1 MSKKVDERVVEMR
14 FENGQFEK
22 GVAQSTESLNKL
34 KKSLNLEGAAKGL
47 ENVNSAAKNAS
58 GIESLAA
65 SLEKVEHRFSTM
77 GIVGMRVIENL
88 TDSAMRFAKKT
99 VGFVTNGIINGGK
112 RRAMNLENANFQ
124 LQGLL
129 KNEEAVAA
137 VMKNVS
143 DAVDGT
149 AYSLD
154 AAAKV
159 ASQLAASGMKAGDE
173 MFSALRGVAGVAA
186 MTNSSYEDIGRIFT
200 QVAGQGRMMG
210 DQLLQLSG
218 RGMNAAA
225 TLANYLTKVGDGT
238 KYTEA
243 QIRDMVSKG
252 QISFNT
258 FAAAMDDA
266 FGEHA
271 KAANSTFE
279 GALSNIKSALGRIGA
294 DFIKPLIAQ
303 NGPFVNLFNAIRKKV
318 NQIHEITKPIAEWTT
333 KTIGNMVNKLA
344 GFLEKLN
351 IKNPFAKVNGGD
363 VAKTTKDFNS
373 AADAVGNAA
382 QSLEHFQD
390 IAVRVIRGEFGNG
403 AERVKALANAGEDYA
418 KVQTLVNKVWL
429 RNGKN
434 WSDCTVKAEELEEV
448 IGSLSDTELKSLGY
462 TEEQSESLKNL
473 AQQAKETGKPISE
486 LINNLQTPTKKGLFL
501 DAIQNGLKGLSK
513 VLKTVKT
520 AWNSVFSPKNLSDGV
535 YKAVEN
541 LHALS
546 EKFVMTDETADKLQ
560 RTFSGL
566 FSALS
571 VVKNFVGG
579 TVAVV
584 LRVVSK
590 LLSSLHI
597 SLLDVTAAV
606 GDAITKFKEWLNSNN
621 IFVRTFGAIAT
632 NAQKA
637 ALAIRDWVK
646 AFTELPVVQ
655 KTVTSVKTAIVNA
668 FNATKEVFSDGKK
681 RIADFIDNWKDLD
694 KITLDN
700 LKAMLIDFKK
710 NVLDEFF
717 KVNFNF
723 SFKGITNKIKGLK
736 TSMKTEL
743 KSATNILDGFKTS
756 LFKLAEEARSK
767 IHMGDIFGYGMAALM
782 VKSVMD
788 IGKSLEMLEGPLA
801 GVTSVVKGLAGIE
814 RSISKYID
822 AKTFIDRSKAINV
835 LATAIVKLAIAVALL
850 VASMYVIND
859 INQNGELSMPLL
871 TLIGLMGT
879 LALLAY
885 AVSKVNF
892 SGIAKIS
899 GIMFSIGGAITL
911 LALSLKTL
919 DGLSDDIETTCKK
932 AVVLFGLMLVL
943 GLVAMALGKY
953 VPEFS
958 KGSIALIAFSA
969 SIYILAKAL
978 KVISKIDMRG
988 LGRSFATIAG
998 LIVVLGIAARG
1009 LKGISFSGGVA
1020 LIAMVI
1026 ALKILMSALD
1036 DLCNFDGT
1044 RIAENLLTIIGIL
1057 WILAALM
1064 AITNLAGVN
1073 AAKGGIGML
1082 ALAGAM
1088 YTMVKVIKAM
1098 AEISQ
1103 DDLKRIKPILIS
1115 LLGIF
1120 GVLIVVSN
1128 LAGQFAHRAGMMLM
1142 MAAGSLLILTGV
1154 IVVLKNMSPDG
1165 LWRAVGVIA
1174 VLEAMFAGLIAVTH
1188 LAKNCKSTLVLL
1200 TVTIAMMTV
1209 ALMTLAHLDPA
1220 SLDAAKSALASIIA
1234 TFALLVAATGMFKD
1248 EDLAKKFGGLMSL
1261 VLVTGILATIIV
1273 GMAKLSPDQ
1282 ALPCAQA
1289 LATLLTALATSLFI
1303 LSIAGKD
1310 ADEAMKAAYKMTGVV
1325 AILGA
1330 TLIVMSALNVSN
1342 AVENATALSLLL
1354 LALSASMVIL
1364 FTFGG
1369 DVGKKAIIS
1378 AYLMSGVLAILG
1390 LVLAEMTALNV
1401 SNAMENAKALSLL
1414 IVSLSEACVLLGVVG
1429 IFGKEAIAGVGV
1441 LAALIVAIGGI
1452 MYGIGVL
1459 AQHQSSMDEFLDHG
1473 IVTLGKIGEGLG
1485 NFIGSFVK
1493 MFAETA
1499 ASALPSIGTSLSM
1512 FMVNLMPFIT
1522 AGKTIGSDTS
1532 LLDGI
1537 VAITKAVL
1545 LLTAA
1550 DFLSGITSLIGLG
1563 TSFTGLSEKF
1573 TAIGEAM
1580 VAFSNATAGVNSE
1593 QVTASAEA
1601 AASLAE
1607 VFKSLPKEGGWFQ
1620 TVFGEQ
1626 DLSGFSAKLEDFGN
1640 ALTSYGNSVADLKVD
1655 AINNSVPA
1663 ANSLVGILKT
1673 LPNSGGTLQ
1682 TFLGSKDMESFSNDL
1697 SGFGTAL
1704 VNYGNSVA
1712 NLKVSAIK
1720 DSVPAA
1726 EGLADFMKAL
1736 PSSGGTW
1743 QKVFGNKNASNF
1755 GGQLE
1760 TFGTSMKNLSDTL
1773 SGVKFSYYDSAAT
1786 ALNTITEAV
1795 TNFDVGS
1802 LNYIVTSIGGLGARA
1817 STAFTTNVE
1826 QSTIKN
1832 AFDAPLNK
1840 AVSSVRSCMS
1850 KFYSAGSY
1858 LVTGFVNGIRDNIY
1872 RAQLA
1877 AIKMANDT
1885 ELAARSELDINSPS
1899 KVFRKIGAGVPEGFA
1914 QGIERFSY
1922 LGIRAV
1928 EGMSDNAID
1937 ATSKVLSSITAV
1949 LTDDVNSQPTI
1960 RPIVDLSNVESSS
1973 DAISNMLA
1981 IDPTVS
1987 AFSNVRSI
1995 SAMMNRN
2002 QNGANDDIVSAIND
2016 LGKTIGKAS
2025 GDTYQINGITYDSGS
2040 EVSEAIQT
2048 LIRASII
2055 EGRR

>member
-47 ENVNSAAKNAS
+47 ENVNSAAKNTS

-137 VMKNVS
+137 VMQNVS

-200 QVAGQGRMMG
+200 QVAGQGRLMG
-210 DQLLQLSG
+210 DQLLQLSV

-225 TLANYLTKVGDGT
+225 TLANYLTKISDGT
-238 KYTEA
+238 EYTEA
-243 QIRDMVSKG
+243 QIRELVSEG
-252 QISFNT
+252 QISFDI

-344 GFLEKLN
+344 GFLEKLD

-363 VAKTTKDFNS
+363 VAKTTKAFNS

-390 IAVRVIRGEFGNG
+390 IAVGVIRGEFGNG

-473 AQQAKETGKPISE
+473 AQQAKDTGKPISE

-546 EKFVMTDETADKLQ
+546 EKFVMTDETANKLQ

-566 FSALS
+566 FSVLS
-571 VVKNFVGG
+571 VIKNFVGG
-579 TVAVV
+579 TVAIV
-584 LRVVSK
+584 LRVVTK

-597 SLLDVTAAV
+597 GILDVTAAV

-621 IFVRTFGAIAT
+621 IFVRTFGAIAA

-655 KTVTSVKTAIVNA
+655 KTVTSVKTAVVNA
-668 FNATKEVFSDGKK
+668 FNATKEVFSDGKN

-723 SFKGITNKIKGLK
+723 SFKGITNKVKGLK

-782 VKSVMD
+782 VKSVMG
-788 IGKSLEMLEGPLA
+788 IGKSLEMLEGPIA

-814 RSISKYID
+814 KSISKYID

-871 TLIGLMGT
+871 TLIGLMGA

-892 SGIAKIS
+892 SSIAKIS
-899 GIMFSIGGAITL
+899 SIMFSIGGAIVL
-911 LALSLKTL
+911 LALALKTM
-919 DGLSDDIETTCKK
+919 DGLSSDDKTYKN
-932 AVVLFGLMLVL
+932 AVVLIALIGVL
-943 GLVAMALGKY
+943 GVVAVALGER
-953 VPEFS
+953 VPQLS
-958 KGSIALIAFSA
+958 KGSIAIIAFASA
-969 SIYILAKAL
+969 VYILAKAL
-978 KVISKIDMRG
+978 KSIGKIDKDS
-988 LGRSFATIAG
+988 LNRSFATLVG
-998 LIVVLGIAARG
+998 LILALSIAAQG
-1009 LKGISFSGGVA
+1009 LKGLSFSGGVG

-1026 ALKILMSALD
+1026 ALKVLMSALD
-1036 DLCNFDGT
+1036 DLCNFDGN

-1057 WILAALM
+1057 GILAALM
-1064 AITNLAGVN
+1064 AITNLAGTN
-1073 AAKGGIGML
+1073 SATGGIGML
-1082 ALAGAM
+1082 ALATAM
-1088 YTMVKVIKAM
+1088 YTMVKAVKAM
-1098 AEISQ
+1098 AEISP
-1103 DDLKRIKPILIS
+1103 DDLKRITPILIS

-1120 GVLIVVSN
+1120 GVLIAVSN

-1154 IVVLKNMSPDG
+1154 IVVLKNMSPNG

-1234 TFALLVAATGMFKD
+1234 TFALLVAVTGMFKG

-1273 GMAKLSPDQ
+1273 GMAKLSPDH

-1310 ADEAMKAAYKMTGVV
+1310 ADEAMAAAYKMTGVV
-1325 AILGA
+1325 SILGVI
-1330 TLIVMSALNVSN
+1330 LIVMSALNVSN
-1342 AVENATALSLLL
+1342 AVENAKGLSLLL
-1354 LALSASMVIL
+1354 LALSTSMVIL
-1364 FTFGG
+1364 STFGG
-1369 DVGKKAIIS
+1369 DVSGKAIIA
-1378 AYLMSGVLAILG
+1378 AYAMSGVLAILG

-1401 SNAMENAKALSLL
+1401 SNAIENASALSILV
-1414 IVSLSEACVLLGVVG
+1414 VSLSAACVLLSFVG
-1429 IFGKEAIAGVGV
+1429 SLGAAAIIGVGS

-1452 MYGIGVL
+1452 MYGIGAL
-1459 AQHQSSMDEFLDHG
+1459 AQYQPSMDEFLDHG
-1473 IVTLGKIGEGLG
+1473 IVTLSKIGEGLG

-1512 FMVNLMPFIT
+1512 FMTNLIPFVT
-1522 AGKTIGSDTS
+1522 AGKMIGSDTS

-1537 VAITKAVL
+1537 IAITKAVL

-1550 DFLSGITSLIGLG
+1550 DFLSGIASLIGLG

-1573 TAIGEAM
+1573 AAIGEAM
-1580 VAFSNATAGVNSE
+1580 VAFSNATTGVNSE
-1593 QVTASAEA
+1593 QIKASAEA

-1607 VFKSLPKEGGWFQ
+1607 VFKSLPKEGGLWQ
-1620 TVFGEQ
+1620 GIFGEQ
-1626 DLSGFSAKLEDFGN
+1626 DLSDFSTKLGNFGN
-1640 ALTSYGNSVADLKVD
+1640 ALTSYGNSVANLNVSS
-1655 AINNSVPA
+1655 INNSVPA
-1663 ANSLVGILKT
+1663 ANSLVDILKS

-1682 TFLGSKDMESFSNDL
+1682 KFLGNKDMGSFSTEL
-1697 SGFGTAL
+1697 SGFGDAL

-1720 DSVPAA
+1720 ESVPAA
-1726 EGLADFMKAL
+1726 EGLADFMNAL
-1736 PSSGGTW
+1736 PSSNGTW

-1760 TFGTSMKNLSDTL
+1760 AFGTSMKNLSDTL
-1773 SGVKFSYYDSAAT
+1773 SGVEFSYYDSAAT

-1795 TNFDVGS
+1795 TNFDVGG
-1802 LNYIVTSIGGLGARA
+1802 LNSIVTSIGSLGTKS

-1826 QSTIKN
+1826 QSAIKN
-1832 AFDAPLNK
+1832 AFDSPLNK
-1840 AVSSVRSCMS
+1840 AVSSVRSYMS

-1858 LVTGFVNGIRDNIY
+1858 LVTGFANGIRDNIY
-1872 RAQLA
+1872 LAQLA
-1877 AIKMANDT
+1877 AIDLADDT
-1885 ELAARSELDINSPS
+1885 ETAARSKLHINSPS

-1914 QGIERFSY
+1914 QGIEQFSY
-1922 LGIRAV
+1922 LGARAV
-1928 EGMSDNAID
+1928 EDMSNDAID
-1937 ATSKVLSSITAV
+1937 SASKVLSNITAA
-1949 LTDDVNSQPTI
+1949 LTDDVNTQPTI
-1960 RPIVDLSNVESSS
+1960 RPVVDLSNVESSS
-1973 DAISNMLA
+1973 DAISSMLTM
-1981 IDPTVS
+1981 DPTVS

-2002 QNGANDDIVSAIND
+2002 QNVANDDVVSAIKD

>member
-47 ENVNSAAKNAS
+47 ENVNSTAKNTS

-137 VMKNVS
+137 VMQNVS

-159 ASQLAASGMKAGDE
+159 ASQLAASGMKAGDQ

-225 TLANYLTKVGDGT
+225 TLASYLTKIGDGT

-252 QISFNT
+252 QISFDT

-344 GFLEKLN
+344 GFLEKLD

-363 VAKTTKDFNS
+363 VAKTTKAFNS

-390 IAVRVIRGEFGNG
+390 IAVKVIRGEFGNG

-473 AQQAKETGKPISE
+473 AQQAKDTGKPISE
-486 LINNLQTPTKKGLFL
+486 LINNLQTPTKKDLFL

-520 AWNSVFSPKNLSDGV
+520 AWNDVFSPKSLSDGV
-535 YKAVEN
+535 YKAVEK

-546 EKFVMTDETADKLQ
+546 EKFVMTDETADKLR

-571 VVKNFVGG
+571 VIKNFVGG
-579 TVAVV
+579 TVAIV

-621 IFVRTFGAIAT
+621 IFVRTFGAIAA

-646 AFTELPVVQ
+646 AFIELPVVQ

-668 FNATKEVFSDGKK
+668 FNATKEAFSDGKK
-681 RIADFIDNWKDLD
+681 RIADFIDRWKDLD

-723 SFKGITNKIKGLK
+723 SFKGVTNKVKGLK

-756 LFKLAEEARSK
+756 LFNLAEEVRSK

-782 VKSVMD
+782 VKSVMG
-788 IGKSLEMLEGPLA
+788 IGKSLEMLEGPIA

-814 RSISKYID
+814 KSISKYIN
-822 AKTFIDRSKAINV
+822 AKTFIDKAKAINV
-835 LATAIVKLAIAVALL
+835 LSSAVVKLAIAVALL

-871 TLIGLMGT
+871 TLIGLMGM

-899 GIMFSIGGAITL
+899 GIMFSIGGAIAL
-911 LALSLKTL
+911 LALALKTM
-919 DGLSDDIETTCKK
+919 DGLSSDDKTYKN
-932 AVVLFGLMLVL
+932 AVVLIALIGVL
-943 GLVAMALGKY
+943 GVVAVALGER
-953 VPEFS
+953 VPQLS
-958 KGSIALIAFSA
+958 KGSIAIIAFA
-969 SIYILAKAL
+969 AAVYILAKAL
-978 KVISKIDMRG
+978 KSISKIDKDS
-988 LGRSFATIAG
+988 LNRSFATLVG
-998 LIVVLGIAARG
+998 LILALSIATQG
-1009 LKGISFSGGVA
+1009 LKGLSFSGGVG

-1026 ALKILMSALD
+1026 ALKLLMSALD
-1036 DLCNFDGT
+1036 DLCNFDGNK
-1044 RIAENLLTIIGIL
+1044 IAENLLTIIGIL
-1057 WILAALM
+1057 GILAALM
-1064 AITNLAGVN
+1064 AITNLAGTN
-1073 AAKGGIGML
+1073 AATGGIGML
-1082 ALAGAM
+1082 ALAAAM
-1088 YTMVKVIKAM
+1088 YTMVKAVKAM

-1103 DDLKRIKPILIS
+1103 DDLKRITPILIS

-1120 GVLIVVSN
+1120 GVLIAVSN
-1128 LAGQFAHRAGMMLM
+1128 LAGQFAHRAGMMLL

-1165 LWRAVGVIA
+1165 LWKAVGVIA

-1188 LAKNCKSTLVLL
+1188 LAKDCKSTLVLL

-1220 SLDAAKSALASIIA
+1220 SLDAAKSALASVIA
-1234 TFALLVAATGMFKD
+1234 TFALLVAVTGMFKG

-1261 VLVTGILATIIV
+1261 VLVTGILAAIIV

-1289 LATLLTALATSLFI
+1289 LAVLLTALAASLFI

-1310 ADEAMKAAYKMTGVV
+1310 ADEAMAAAYKMTGVV
-1325 AILGA
+1325 LILGA
-1330 TLIVMSALNVSN
+1330 ILTAMSALNASN
-1342 AVENATALSLLL
+1342 AVENAKGLSLLL
-1354 LALSASMVIL
+1354 LALSTSMVIL
-1364 FTFGG
+1364 STFGG
-1369 DVGKKAIIS
+1369 DVSGKAIIA
-1378 AYLMSGVLAILG
+1378 AYAMSGVLAILG

-1401 SNAMENAKALSLL
+1401 SNAIENAAALSILV
-1414 IVSLSEACVLLGVVG
+1414 VSLSDACVLLGVAG
-1429 IFGKEAIAGVGV
+1429 GFGMKAIAGIGV

-1452 MYGIGVL
+1452 MYGIGAL
-1459 AQHQSSMDEFLDHG
+1459 AQYQPSMDEFLDHG

-1485 NFIGSFVK
+1485 NFVGSFVK

-1499 ASALPSIGTSLSM
+1499 ASALPSIATSLSM
-1512 FMVNLMPFIT
+1512 FMVNLMPFVT
-1522 AGKTIGSDTS
+1522 AGKMIGSDTS

-1550 DFLSGITSLIGLG
+1550 DFLSGIASLIGLG

-1580 VAFSNATAGVNSE
+1580 VAFSNATTGVNSE
-1593 QVTASAEA
+1593 QIKASAEA

-1607 VFKSLPKEGGWFQ
+1607 VFNSLPKEGGWFQ

-1626 DLSGFSAKLEDFGN
+1626 DLSGFSSKLEDFGN
-1640 ALTSYGNSVADLKVD
+1640 ALTSYGNSVAELKVD

-1663 ANSLVGILKT
+1663 ANSLVEVLKS

-1682 TFLGSKDMESFSNDL
+1682 KFLGNKDMTSFSNDI

-1704 VNYGNSVA
+1704 FNYGESVTD
-1712 NLKVSAIK
+1712 LKVDAIK
-1720 DSVPAA
+1720 NSVPAA
-1726 EGLADFMKAL
+1726 EALADFVKAL
-1736 PSSGGTW
+1736 PSSGGAW
-1743 QKVFGNKNASNF
+1743 QKVFGNKNASDFSN
-1755 GGQLE
+1755 QLE
-1760 TFGTSMKNLSDTL
+1760 ALGTSMKNLSNTL
-1773 SGVKFSYYDSAAT
+1773 SEVEFSYYDSAAT
-1786 ALNTITEAV
+1786 ALNSITEAV
-1795 TNFDVGS
+1795 ANFNVGS
-1802 LNYIVTSIGGLGARA
+1802 LNSIVTSIGGLGTQA
-1817 STAFTTNVE
+1817 STTFTTNVE
-1826 QSTIKN
+1826 NSTIKN

-1840 AVSSVRSCMS
+1840 AVSSARSGMS
-1850 KFYSAGSY
+1850 KFYDAGRY
-1858 LVTGFVNGIRDNIY
+1858 LVAGFANGIRDNIY
-1872 RAQLA
+1872 LAQRA
-1877 AIKMANDT
+1877 AIALADNT
-1885 ELAARSELDINSPS
+1885 ESAARSRLHINSPS

-1922 LGIRAV
+1922 LGARAV
-1928 EGMSDNAID
+1928 ESMSNDAIGS
-1937 ATSKVLSSITAV
+1937 ASKVLSNVTAA
-1949 LTDDVNSQPTI
+1949 LTDDVNTQPTI
-1960 RPIVDLSNVESSS
+1960 RPIVDLSNVENSS

-1981 IDPTVS
+1981 MDPTVS
-1987 AFSNVRSI
+1987 AFSNVHSI

-2002 QNGANDDIVSAIND
+2002 QNGANDDVVSAIKD

-2040 EVSEAIQT
+2040 EVSDAIQT

>member
-47 ENVNSAAKNAS
+47 ENVNSAAKNTS

-137 VMKNVS
+137 VMQNVS

-200 QVAGQGRMMG
+200 QVAGQGRLMG
-210 DQLLQLSG
+210 DQLLQLSV

-225 TLANYLTKVGDGT
+225 TLANYLTEVGDGT
-238 KYTEA
+238 EYTEA
-243 QIRDMVSKG
+243 QIRDLVSKG
-252 QISFNT
+252 QISFDI

-344 GFLEKLN
+344 GFLEKLD

-363 VAKTTKDFNS
+363 VAKTTKAFNS

-473 AQQAKETGKPISE
+473 AQQAKDTGKPISE

-571 VVKNFVGG
+571 VIKNFVGG
-579 TVAVV
+579 TVAIV

-590 LLSSLHI
+590 LLSLLHI
-597 SLLDVTAAV
+597 GILDVTAAV

-621 IFVRTFGAIAT
+621 IFVRTFGAIAA

-655 KTVTSVKTAIVNA
+655 KTVTSVKTAVVNA

-681 RIADFIDNWKDLD
+681 RISDFIDNWKDLD

-801 GVTSVVKGLAGIE
+801 GITSVVKGFAGIE
-814 RSISKYID
+814 KSVAKYID
-822 AKTFIDRSKAINV
+822 AKKLIEKAKAFNI
-835 LATAIVKLAIAVALL
+835 LSSAIVKLALAVALL

-871 TLIGLMGT
+871 TLIGLMGA

-911 LALSLKTL
+911 LALALKTM
-919 DGLSDDIETTCKK
+919 DGLSSDDKTYKN
-932 AVVLFGLMLVL
+932 AVVLIALIGVL
-943 GLVAMALGKY
+943 GVVAVALGER
-953 VPEFS
+953 VPQLS
-958 KGSIALIAFSA
+958 KGSIAIIAFA
-969 SIYILAKAL
+969 TAVYVLAKAL
-978 KVISKIDMRG
+978 KSIGKIDKYS
-988 LGRSFATIAG
+988 LNRSFATLVG
-998 LIVVLGIAARG
+998 LILALSIAAQG
-1009 LKGISFSGGVA
+1009 LKGLSFSGGVG

-1026 ALKILMSALD
+1026 ALKVLMSALD
-1036 DLCNFDGT
+1036 DLCNFDGNK
-1044 RIAENLLTIIGIL
+1044 IAENLLTIIGIL
-1057 WILAALM
+1057 GILAALM
-1064 AITNLAGVN
+1064 AITNLAGTN
-1073 AAKGGIGML
+1073 AATVGIGML
-1082 ALAGAM
+1082 ALAAAM
-1088 YTMVKVIKAM
+1088 YTMVKAIKAM
-1098 AEISQ
+1098 AEISP
-1103 DDLKRIKPILIS
+1103 DDLKRMTPILIS

-1120 GVLIVVSN
+1120 GVLIAVSN

-1165 LWRAVGVIA
+1165 LWRAVGIIA

-1188 LAKNCKSTLVLL
+1188 LAKDCKSTLVLL
-1200 TVTIAMMTV
+1200 TVAIAMMTV
-1209 ALMTLAHLDPA
+1209 ALMTLAHIDPA
-1220 SLDAAKSALASIIA
+1220 SLDAAKNALASIIS
-1234 TFALLVAATGMFKD
+1234 TFALLVAATGMFKG
-1248 EDLAKKFGGLMSL
+1248 EDLAKKFGGLISL
-1261 VLVTGILATIIV
+1261 VIVTGILATIIF

-1325 AILGA
+1325 AILGVI
-1330 TLIVMSALNVSN
+1330 LIVMSALNVSN

-1354 LALSASMVIL
+1354 LALSASIAIL
-1364 FTFGG
+1364 SNFGG
-1369 DVGKKAIIS
+1369 DISKKAII
-1378 AYLMSGVLAILG
+1378 AAGGMSVVLALLG

-1401 SNAMENAKALSLL
+1401 SNAIENAAALSIL
-1414 IVSLSEACVLLGVVG
+1414 IVSLSYACKLLGPLG
-1429 IFGKEAIAGVGV
+1429 ALGGKAFIGVGV

-1452 MYGIGVL
+1452 MYGIGAL

-1512 FMVNLMPFIT
+1512 FMTNLIPFVT
-1522 AGKTIGSDTS
+1522 AGKMIGSDTS

-1537 VAITKAVL
+1537 IAITKAVL

-1563 TSFTGLSEKF
+1563 ASFTGLSEKF
-1573 TAIGEAM
+1573 TAIGESM
-1580 VAFSNATAGVNSE
+1580 VAFSNATTGVNSE
-1593 QVTASAEA
+1593 QIKASAEA

-1640 ALTSYGNSVADLKVD
+1640 ALTSYGNSVANLNVS

-1663 ANSLVGILKT
+1663 ANGLVEVLKS
-1673 LPNSGGTLQ
+1673 LPNSGGSLQ
-1682 TFLGSKDMESFSNDL
+1682 KFLGNKDMGSFSTEL
-1697 SGFGTAL
+1697 SGFGDAL
-1704 VNYGNSVA
+1704 VKYGNSVA
-1712 NLKVSAIK
+1712 NLKVKAIE

-1726 EGLADFMKAL
+1726 EGLAEFIKAL
-1736 PSSGGTW
+1736 PSSDGAW
-1743 QKVFGNKNASNF
+1743 QKVFGKKNASNF

-1760 TFGTSMKNLSDTL
+1760 AFGTSMKNLSDTL
-1773 SGVKFSYYDSAAT
+1773 SGVEFSYYDSAAT

-1795 TNFDVGS
+1795 TSFDVS
-1802 LNYIVTSIGGLGARA
+1802 RLNSIVTSIGSLGTKS

-1826 QSTIKN
+1826 QSAIKN
-1832 AFDAPLNK
+1832 AFDSPLNK
-1840 AVSSVRSCMS
+1840 AVSSVRSYMS
-1850 KFYSAGSY
+1850 KFYSAGGY
-1858 LVTGFVNGIRDNIY
+1858 LVTGFANGIRDNIY
-1872 RAQLA
+1872 LAQLA
-1877 AIKMANDT
+1877 AIDMADDT
-1885 ELAARSELDINSPS
+1885 ESAARFRLLINSPS

-1922 LGIRAV
+1922 LGTRAV
-1928 EGMSDNAID
+1928 ESMSNDAID
-1937 ATSKVLSSITAV
+1937 SASKVLSNINAI
-1949 LTDDVNSQPTI
+1949 LTDDVNTQPTI

-1981 IDPTVS
+1981 IDPTVG

-2002 QNGANDDIVSAIND
+2002 QNGANDDVVSAIKD

>member
-47 ENVNSAAKNAS
+47 ENVNSAAKNTS

-137 VMKNVS
+137 VMQNVS

-200 QVAGQGRMMG
+200 QVAGQGRIMG

-225 TLANYLTKVGDGT
+225 TLASYLTKIGDGT

-252 QISFNT
+252 QISFDT

-271 KAANSTFE
+271 KAANSTFQ

-363 VAKTTKDFNS
+363 VAKTTKAFNS

-655 KTVTSVKTAIVNA
+655 KTVTLVKTAVVNA

-782 VKSVMD
+782 VKSVMG
-788 IGKSLEMLEGPLA
+788 IGKSLEMLEGPIA

-814 RSISKYID
+814 KSISKYID
-822 AKTFIDRSKAINV
+822 AKTFIDKAKAINV
-835 LATAIVKLAIAVALL
+835 LSSAVVKLAIAVALL

-911 LALSLKTL
+911 LALALKTM
-919 DGLSDDIETTCKK
+919 DGLSSDDKTYKN
-932 AVVLFGLMLVL
+932 AVVLIALIGVL
-943 GLVAMALGKY
+943 GVVAVALGER
-953 VPEFS
+953 VPQLS
-958 KGSIALIAFSA
+958 KGSIAIIAFAAGVYVLS
-969 SIYILAKAL
+969 KAL
-978 KVISKIDMRG
+978 KSISKIDKDS
-988 LGRSFATIAG
+988 LNRSFATLVG
-998 LIVVLGIAARG
+998 LILALSIAAQG
-1009 LKGISFSGGVA
+1009 LKGLSFSGGVG

-1026 ALKILMSALD
+1026 ALKVLMSALD
-1036 DLCNFDGT
+1036 DLCNFDGN

-1057 WILAALM
+1057 GILAALM
-1064 AITNLAGVN
+1064 AITNLAGTN

-1082 ALAGAM
+1082 ALATAM
-1088 YTMVKVIKAM
+1088 YIMVKAVKAM
-1098 AEISQ
+1098 AEISP
-1103 DDLKRIKPILIS
+1103 DDLKRITPILIS

-1120 GVLIVVSN
+1120 GVLIAVSN
-1128 LAGQFAHRAGMMLM
+1128 LAGQFAHRAGMMLL

-1188 LAKNCKSTLVLL
+1188 LAKDCKSTLVLL

-1234 TFALLVAATGMFKD
+1234 MFALLVAATGMFKG
-1248 EDLAKKFGGLMSL
+1248 EDLAKKFGGLISL
-1261 VLVTGILATIIV
+1261 VIVTGILATIIF

-1325 AILGA
+1325 AILGVI
-1330 TLIVMSALNVSN
+1330 LIVMSALNVSN

-1354 LALSASMVIL
+1354 LALSASIAIL
-1364 FTFGG
+1364 SNFGG
-1369 DVGKKAIIS
+1369 DISKKAII
-1378 AYLMSGVLAILG
+1378 AAGGMSVILALLG

-1401 SNAMENAKALSLL
+1401 SNAIKNSAALSILV
-1414 IVSLSEACVLLGVVG
+1414 VSLSAACVLLSFVG
-1429 IFGKEAIAGVGV
+1429 SLGAAAIIGVGS

-1452 MYGIGVL
+1452 MYGIGAL
-1459 AQHQSSMDEFLDHG
+1459 AQYQPSMDEFLDHG

-1512 FMVNLMPFIT
+1512 FMVNLIPFVT
-1522 AGKTIGSDTS
+1522 AGKMIGSDTS

-1550 DFLSGITSLIGLG
+1550 DFLSGIASLIGLG

-1580 VAFSNATAGVNSE
+1580 VAFSNATTGVNSE
-1593 QVTASAEA
+1593 QIKASAEA

-1607 VFKSLPKEGGWFQ
+1607 VFNSLPKEGGWFQ
-1620 TVFGEQ
+1620 TIFGEQ

-1640 ALTSYGNSVADLKVD
+1640 ALNSYGNSVADLKVS
-1655 AINNSVPA
+1655 AITNSIPA
-1663 ANSLVGILKT
+1663 ANGLVEVLNS
-1673 LPNSGGTLQ
+1673 LPNSGGSLQ
-1682 TFLGSKDMESFSNDL
+1682 KFLGGKDMTSFSNDL

-1704 VNYGNSVA
+1704 FNYGNSVE
-1712 NLKVSAIK
+1712 NLKVKAIK

-1726 EGLADFMKAL
+1726 EGLAEFMKAL
-1736 PSSGGTW
+1736 PSSDGAW
-1743 QKVFGNKNASNF
+1743 QKVFGRKNASNF

-1760 TFGTSMKNLSDTL
+1760 AFGTSMKNLSDTL
-1773 SGVKFSYYDSAAT
+1773 SGVEFSYYDSAAT

-1795 TNFDVGS
+1795 TSFDVS
-1802 LNYIVTSIGGLGARA
+1802 RLNSIVTSIGGLGTKA

-1840 AVSSVRSCMS
+1840 AVSSVRSYMS

-1877 AIKMANDT
+1877 AIDLADDT
-1885 ELAARSELDINSPS
+1885 ETAARSKLHINSPS

-1922 LGIRAV
+1922 LGTRAV
-1928 EGMSDNAID
+1928 ESMSNDAID
-1937 ATSKVLSSITAV
+1937 SASKVLSNINAV
-1949 LTDDVNSQPTI
+1949 LTDDVNTQPTI
-1960 RPIVDLSNVESSS
+1960 RPVVDLNNVESSS

-1981 IDPTVS
+1981 MDPTVS
-1987 AFSNVRSI
+1987 AFSNARSI

-2002 QNGANDDIVSAIND
+2002 QNGANDDVVSAIKD

>member
-47 ENVNSAAKNAS
+47 ENVNSTAKNTS

-137 VMKNVS
+137 VMQNVS

-159 ASQLAASGMKAGDE
+159 ASQLAASGMKAGDQ

-225 TLANYLTKVGDGT
+225 TLASYLTKIGDGT

-252 QISFNT
+252 QISFDI

-344 GFLEKLN
+344 GFLEKLD

-363 VAKTTKDFNS
+363 VAKTTKAFNS

-473 AQQAKETGKPISE
+473 AQQAKDTGKPISE
-486 LINNLQTPTKKGLFL
+486 LINNLQTPTKKDLFL

-520 AWNSVFSPKNLSDGV
+520 AWNDVFSPKSLSDGV

-546 EKFVMTDETADKLQ
+546 EKFVMTDETADKLR

-579 TVAVV
+579 TVAVA

-637 ALAIRDWVK
+637 ALAIRDWIK
-646 AFTELPVVQ
+646 AFIELPVVQ

-668 FNATKEVFSDGKK
+668 FNATKEVFSDGRK

-723 SFKGITNKIKGLK
+723 SFKGITNKVKGLK

-743 KSATNILDGFKTS
+743 RSATSILDGFKTS
-756 LFKLAEEARSK
+756 LFNLAEEVRSK
-767 IHMGDIFGYGMAALM
+767 VRIGDIFGYGMAALM

-814 RSISKYID
+814 KSISKYID

-859 INQNGELSMPLL
+859 INQNGELSTPLL
-871 TLIGLMGT
+871 TLIGLMGM

-899 GIMFSIGGAITL
+899 GTMFSIGGAIAL
-911 LALSLKTL
+911 LALALKTM
-919 DGLSDDIETTCKK
+919 DGLSSDDKTYKN
-932 AVVLFGLMLVL
+932 AVVLIALIGVL
-943 GLVAMALGKY
+943 GVVAVALGER
-953 VPEFS
+953 VPQLS
-958 KGSIALIAFSA
+958 KGSIAIIAFA
-969 SIYILAKAL
+969 AAVYILAKAL
-978 KVISKIDMRG
+978 KSISKIDKDS
-988 LGRSFATIAG
+988 LNRSFATLVG
-998 LIVVLGIAARG
+998 LILALSIAAQG
-1009 LKGISFSGGVA
+1009 LKGLSFSGGVG

-1026 ALKILMSALD
+1026 ALKLLMSALD
-1036 DLCNFDGT
+1036 DLCNFDGNK
-1044 RIAENLLTIIGIL
+1044 IAENLLTIIGIL
-1057 WILAALM
+1057 GILAALM
-1064 AITNLAGVN
+1064 AITNLAGTN
-1073 AAKGGIGML
+1073 AATGGIGML
-1082 ALAGAM
+1082 ALAAAM
-1088 YTMVKVIKAM
+1088 YTMVKAVKAM

-1103 DDLKRIKPILIS
+1103 DDLKRITPILIS

-1120 GVLIVVSN
+1120 GVLIAVSN
-1128 LAGQFAHRAGMMLM
+1128 LAGQFAHRAGMMLL
-1142 MAAGSLLILTGV
+1142 MAAGSLLILTGA

-1165 LWRAVGVIA
+1165 LWKAVGVIA

-1188 LAKNCKSTLVLL
+1188 LAKDCKSTLVLL

-1220 SLDAAKSALASIIA
+1220 SLDAAKSALASVIA
-1234 TFALLVAATGMFKD
+1234 TFALLVAVTGMFKG

-1261 VLVTGILATIIV
+1261 VLVTGILAAIIV

-1289 LATLLTALATSLFI
+1289 LAVLLTALAASLFI

-1310 ADEAMKAAYKMTGVV
+1310 ADEAMAAAYKMTGVV
-1325 AILGA
+1325 LILGA
-1330 TLIVMSALNVSN
+1330 ILTAMSALNASN
-1342 AVENATALSLLL
+1342 AVENAKGLSLLL
-1354 LALSASMVIL
+1354 LALSTSMVIL
-1364 FTFGG
+1364 STFGC
-1369 DVGKKAIIS
+1369 DVSGKAIIA
-1378 AYLMSGVLAILG
+1378 AYAMSGVLAILG

-1401 SNAMENAKALSLL
+1401 SNAIENAAALSILV
-1414 IVSLSEACVLLGVVG
+1414 VSLSTACVLLAFAGSLG
-1429 IFGKEAIAGVGV
+1429 AAAIIGVGS

-1452 MYGIGVL
+1452 MYGIGAL
-1459 AQHQSSMDEFLDHG
+1459 SQYQPSMDEFLDHG

-1499 ASALPSIGTSLSM
+1499 ASALPSIATSLSM
-1512 FMVNLMPFIT
+1512 FMVNLMPFVT
-1522 AGKTIGSDTS
+1522 AGKMIGSDTS

-1550 DFLSGITSLIGLG
+1550 DFLSGIASLIGLG

-1580 VAFSNATAGVNSE
+1580 VAFSNATTDVNSE
-1593 QVTASAEA
+1593 QIKASAEA

-1607 VFKSLPKEGGWFQ
+1607 VFNSLPKEGGWFQ

-1626 DLSGFSAKLEDFGN
+1626 DLSGFSSKLEDFGN
-1640 ALTSYGNSVADLKVD
+1640 ALTSYGNSVAELKVD

-1663 ANSLVGILKT
+1663 ANSLVEVLKS

-1682 TFLGSKDMESFSNDL
+1682 KFLGNKDMTSFSNDI

-1704 VNYGNSVA
+1704 VNYGESVTD
-1712 NLKVSAIK
+1712 LKVDAIK
-1720 DSVPAA
+1720 NSVPAA
-1726 EGLADFMKAL
+1726 EALADFVKAL
-1736 PSSGGTW
+1736 PSSGGAW
-1743 QKVFGNKNASNF
+1743 QKVFGNKNASDFSN
-1755 GGQLE
+1755 QLE
-1760 TFGTSMKNLSDTL
+1760 ALGTSMKNLSNTL
-1773 SGVKFSYYDSAAT
+1773 SEVEFSYYDSAAT
-1786 ALNTITEAV
+1786 ALNSITEAV
-1795 TNFDVGS
+1795 ANFNVGS
-1802 LNYIVTSIGGLGARA
+1802 LNSIVTSIGGLGTQA
-1817 STAFTTNVE
+1817 STTFTTNVE
-1826 QSTIKN
+1826 NSAIKN

-1840 AVSSVRSCMS
+1840 AVSSARSSMS
-1850 KFYSAGSY
+1850 KFYDAGRY
-1858 LVTGFVNGIRDNIY
+1858 LVAGFANGIRDNIY
-1872 RAQLA
+1872 LAQRA
-1877 AIKMANDT
+1877 AIALADNT
-1885 ELAARSELDINSPS
+1885 ESAARSRLHINSPS

-1922 LGIRAV
+1922 LGARAV
-1928 EGMSDNAID
+1928 ESMSNDAIGS
-1937 ATSKVLSSITAV
+1937 ASKVLSNVTAA
-1949 LTDDVNSQPTI
+1949 LTDDVNTQPTI
-1960 RPIVDLSNVESSS
+1960 RPIVDLSNVENSS

-1981 IDPTVS
+1981 MDPTVS
-1987 AFSNVRSI
+1987 AFSNVHSI

-2002 QNGANDDIVSAIND
+2002 QNGANDDVVSAIKD

-2040 EVSEAIQT
+2040 EVSDAIQT

>member
-47 ENVNSAAKNAS
+47 ENVNSAAKNTS

-137 VMKNVS
+137 VMQNVS

-200 QVAGQGRMMG
+200 QVAGQGRLMG
-210 DQLLQLSG
+210 DQLLQLSV

-238 KYTEA
+238 EYTEA

-252 QISFNT
+252 KISFDT

-363 VAKTTKDFNS
+363 VAKTTKAFNS

-606 GDAITKFKEWLNSNN
+606 GDAITKFKEWFNSNN
-621 IFVRTFGAIAT
+621 IFVRTFGAIAA

-646 AFTELPVVQ
+646 AFMELPVVQ

-668 FNATKEVFSDGKK
+668 FNATKELFSDGKN

-723 SFKGITNKIKGLK
+723 SFKGITNKVKGLK

-801 GVTSVVKGLAGIE
+801 GITSVVKGLAGIE
-814 RSISKYID
+814 KSISKYID

-871 TLIGLMGT
+871 TLIGLMGM

-892 SGIAKIS
+892 SSIAKIS
-899 GIMFSIGGAITL
+899 SIMFSIGGAIAL
-911 LALSLKTL
+911 LALALKTM
-919 DGLSDDIETTCKK
+919 DGLSSDDKTYKN
-932 AVVLFGLMLVL
+932 AVVLIALIGVL
-943 GLVAMALGKY
+943 GVVAVALGER
-953 VPEFS
+953 VPQLS
-958 KGSIALIAFSA
+958 KGSIAIIAFA
-969 SIYILAKAL
+969 AGVYILAKAL
-978 KVISKIDMRG
+978 KSIGKIDKDS
-988 LGRSFATIAG
+988 LNRSFATLVG
-998 LIVVLGIAARG
+998 LILALSIAAQG
-1009 LKGISFSGGVA
+1009 LKGLSFSGGVG

-1026 ALKILMSALD
+1026 ALKVLMSALD
-1036 DLCNFDGT
+1036 DLCNFDGNK
-1044 RIAENLLTIIGIL
+1044 IAENLITIIGIL
-1057 WILAALM
+1057 GILAALM
-1064 AITNLAGVN
+1064 AITNLAGTN
-1073 AAKGGIGML
+1073 AAKGGIGMM
-1082 ALAGAM
+1082 ALAVAM
-1088 YTMVKVIKAM
+1088 YTMVKAIKAM
-1098 AEISQ
+1098 AEISN
-1103 DDLKRIKPILIS
+1103 DDLKRMTPILIS

-1120 GVLIVVSN
+1120 GVLIAVSN
-1128 LAGQFAHRAGMMLM
+1128 LAGQFAHRAGMMLL

-1220 SLDAAKSALASIIA
+1220 SLDAAKSALASIIT
-1234 TFALLVAATGMFKD
+1234 TFALLVAATGMFKG

-1261 VLVTGILATIIV
+1261 VLVTGILATIIA
-1273 GMAKLSPDQ
+1273 GMAKLSPDK
-1282 ALPCAQA
+1282 AVPCAKA
-1289 LATLLTALATSLFI
+1289 LATLLTALAASLFI

-1310 ADEAMKAAYKMTGVV
+1310 ADEAVGAAYKMTGVV
-1325 AILGA
+1325 LILGA
-1330 TLIVMSALNVSN
+1330 ILTGMSALNVSN
-1342 AVENATALSLLL
+1342 AVENAKGLSLLL
-1354 LALSASMVIL
+1354 LALSTSMVIL
-1364 FTFGG
+1364 STFGG
-1369 DVGKKAIIS
+1369 NASGKAIIA
-1378 AYLMSGVLAILG
+1378 AYAMSGVLAILG
-1390 LVLAEMTALNV
+1390 LVLAEMTALNI
-1401 SNAMENAKALSLL
+1401 SNAIKNSAALSILV
-1414 IVSLSEACVLLGVVG
+1414 VSLSAACVLLSFVG
-1429 IFGKEAIAGVGV
+1429 SLGAAAIIGVGS
-1441 LAALIVAIGGI
+1441 LAALIIAIGGI
-1452 MYGIGVL
+1452 MYGIGAL
-1459 AQHQSSMDEFLDHG
+1459 AQYQPSMDEFLDHG

-1499 ASALPSIGTSLSM
+1499 ALALPSIATSLSM
-1512 FMVNLMPFIT
+1512 FMVNLMPFVT
-1522 AGKTIGSDTS
+1522 AGKMIGSDTS

-1550 DFLSGITSLIGLG
+1550 DFLSGIASLIGLG
-1563 TSFTGLSEKF
+1563 ASFTGLSEKF

-1580 VAFSNATAGVNSE
+1580 VAFGNATTGVNSE
-1593 QVTASAEA
+1593 QIKASAEA

-1607 VFKSLPKEGGWFQ
+1607 VFKSLPKEGGLWQ
-1620 TVFGEQ
+1620 GIFGEQ
-1626 DLSGFSAKLEDFGN
+1626 DLSDFSTKLGNFGN
-1640 ALTSYGNSVADLKVD
+1640 ALTSYGDSVADLNVS

-1663 ANSLVGILKT
+1663 ANSLVDILKS

-1682 TFLGSKDMESFSNDL
+1682 AFLGSKDMGSFSNDL

-1704 VNYGNSVA
+1704 FNYGNSVA
-1712 NLKVSAIK
+1712 NLKVKAVK

-1726 EGLADFMKAL
+1726 EGLAEFMKAL
-1736 PSSGGTW
+1736 PSSDGAW

-1760 TFGTSMKNLSDTL
+1760 AFGTSMKNLSDTL
-1773 SGVKFSYYDSAAT
+1773 SGVEFSYYDSAAT

-1795 TNFDVGS
+1795 TNFDIVS
-1802 LNYIVTSIGGLGARA
+1802 LNSIVTSIGSLGAKA

-1872 RAQLA
+1872 RAKLA

-1922 LGIRAV
+1922 LGTMAV
-1928 EGMSDNAID
+1928 EDMSNDAID
-1937 ATSKVLSSITAV
+1937 SASKVLSNINAV
-1949 LTDDVNSQPTI
+1949 LTDDVNTQPTI

-1973 DAISNMLA
+1973 DAIGNMLA

-2002 QNGANDDIVSAIND
+2002 QNGANDDVVSAIKD

-2025 GDTYQINGITYDSGS
+2025 GDTYQINGITYDSES

>member
-47 ENVNSAAKNAS
+47 ENVNSTAKNTS

-137 VMKNVS
+137 VMQNVS

-159 ASQLAASGMKAGDE
+159 ASQLAASGMKAGDQ

-200 QVAGQGRMMG
+200 QVAGQGRIMG

-225 TLANYLTKVGDGT
+225 TLASYLTKIGDGT

-252 QISFNT
+252 QISFDT

-344 GFLEKLN
+344 GFLEKLD

-363 VAKTTKDFNS
+363 VAKTTKAFNS

-473 AQQAKETGKPISE
+473 AQQAKDTGKPISE
-486 LINNLQTPTKKGLFL
+486 LINNLQTPTKKDLFL

-520 AWNSVFSPKNLSDGV
+520 AWNDVFSPKSLSDGV

-546 EKFVMTDETADKLQ
+546 EKFVMTDETADKLR

-621 IFVRTFGAIAT
+621 IFVRTFGAIAA

-637 ALAIRDWVK
+637 ALAIRDWIK
-646 AFTELPVVQ
+646 AFIELPVVQ

-681 RIADFIDNWKDLD
+681 RIADFIDRWKDLD

-723 SFKGITNKIKGLK
+723 SFKGITNKVKGLK

-756 LFKLAEEARSK
+756 LFNLAEEVRSK
-767 IHMGDIFGYGMAALM
+767 VRIGDIFGYGMAALM

-814 RSISKYID
+814 KSISKYID
-822 AKTFIDRSKAINV
+822 AKTFIDRAKAINV
-835 LATAIVKLAIAVALL
+835 LSSAVVKLAIAVALL

-859 INQNGELSMPLL
+859 INQNGELSTPLL
-871 TLIGLMGT
+871 TLIGLMGM

-899 GIMFSIGGAITL
+899 GIMFSIGGAIAL
-911 LALSLKTL
+911 LALALKTM
-919 DGLSDDIETTCKK
+919 DGLSSDDKTYKN
-932 AVVLFGLMLVL
+932 AVVLIALIGVL
-943 GLVAMALGKY
+943 GVVAVALGER
-953 VPEFS
+953 VPQLS
-958 KGSIALIAFSA
+958 KGSIAIIAFA
-969 SIYILAKAL
+969 AAIYILAKAL
-978 KVISKIDMRG
+978 KSISKIDKDS
-988 LGRSFATIAG
+988 LNRSFATLVG
-998 LIVVLGIAARG
+998 LILALSIAAQG
-1009 LKGISFSGGVA
+1009 LKGLSFSGGVG

-1026 ALKILMSALD
+1026 ALKLLMSALD
-1036 DLCNFDGT
+1036 DLCNFDGNK
-1044 RIAENLLTIIGIL
+1044 IAENLLTIIGIL
-1057 WILAALM
+1057 GILAALM
-1064 AITNLAGVN
+1064 AITNLAGTN
-1073 AAKGGIGML
+1073 AATGGIGML
-1082 ALAGAM
+1082 ALAAAM
-1088 YTMVKVIKAM
+1088 YTMVKAVKAM

-1103 DDLKRIKPILIS
+1103 DDLKRITPILIS

-1120 GVLIVVSN
+1120 GVLIAVSN
-1128 LAGQFAHRAGMMLM
+1128 LAGQFAHRAGMMLL

-1165 LWRAVGVIA
+1165 LWKAVGVIA

-1188 LAKNCKSTLVLL
+1188 LAKDCKSTLVLL

-1220 SLDAAKSALASIIA
+1220 SLDAAKSALASVIA
-1234 TFALLVAATGMFKD
+1234 TFALLVAVTGMFKG

-1261 VLVTGILATIIV
+1261 VLVTGILAAIIV

-1289 LATLLTALATSLFI
+1289 LAVLLTALAASLFI

-1310 ADEAMKAAYKMTGVV
+1310 ADEAMAAAYKMTGVV
-1325 AILGA
+1325 LILGA
-1330 TLIVMSALNVSN
+1330 ILTAMSALNASN
-1342 AVENATALSLLL
+1342 AVENAKGLSLLL
-1354 LALSASMVIL
+1354 LALSTSMVIL
-1364 FTFGG
+1364 STFGG
-1369 DVGKKAIIS
+1369 DVSGKAIIA
-1378 AYLMSGVLAILG
+1378 AYAMSGVLAILG

-1401 SNAMENAKALSLL
+1401 SNAIENAAALSILV
-1414 IVSLSEACVLLGVVG
+1414 VSLSTACVLLAFAGSLG
-1429 IFGKEAIAGVGV
+1429 AAAIIGVGS

-1452 MYGIGVL
+1452 MYGIGAL
-1459 AQHQSSMDEFLDHG
+1459 SQYQPSMDEFLDNG

-1485 NFIGSFVK
+1485 NFVGSFVK

-1499 ASALPSIGTSLSM
+1499 ASALPSIATSLSM
-1512 FMVNLMPFIT
+1512 FMVNLMPFVT
-1522 AGKTIGSDTS
+1522 AGKMIGSDTS

-1550 DFLSGITSLIGLG
+1550 DFLSGIASIIGLG

-1580 VAFSNATAGVNSE
+1580 TAFSNATTGVNSE
-1593 QVTASAEA
+1593 QVKASAEA

-1607 VFKSLPKEGGWFQ
+1607 VFNSLPKEGGWFQ

-1626 DLSGFSAKLEDFGN
+1626 DLSGFSSKLEDFGN

-1663 ANSLVGILKT
+1663 ANSLVEVLKS

-1682 TFLGSKDMESFSNDL
+1682 KFLGNKDMTSFSNDL

-1704 VNYGNSVA
+1704 VNYGESVTD
-1712 NLKVSAIK
+1712 LKVDAIK
-1720 DSVPAA
+1720 NSVPAA
-1726 EGLADFMKAL
+1726 EALADFVKAL
-1736 PSSGGTW
+1736 PSSGGAW
-1743 QKVFGNKNASNF
+1743 QKVFGNKNASDFSN
-1755 GGQLE
+1755 QLKA
-1760 TFGTSMKNLSDTL
+1760 FGTSMKNLSDTL
-1773 SGVKFSYYDSAAT
+1773 SGVEFSYYDSAAT
-1786 ALNTITEAV
+1786 ALNSITNAV
-1795 TNFDVGS
+1795 ASFDVS
-1802 LNYIVTSIGGLGARA
+1802 HLNSIVTSVGALGTRA
-1817 STAFTTNVE
+1817 STTFTTNVE
-1826 QSTIKN
+1826 NSTIKN

-1840 AVSSVRSCMS
+1840 AVSSARSGMS
-1850 KFYSAGSY
+1850 KFYDAGRY
-1858 LVTGFVNGIRDNIY
+1858 LVAGFANGIRDNIY
-1872 RAQLA
+1872 LAQRA
-1877 AIKMANDT
+1877 AIALADNT
-1885 ELAARSELDINSPS
+1885 ESAARSRLRINSPS

-1922 LGIRAV
+1922 LGARAV
-1928 EGMSDNAID
+1928 ESMSNNAID
-1937 ATSKVLSSITAV
+1937 SASKVLSNINAV
-1949 LTDDVNSQPTI
+1949 LTDDVNTQPTI
-1960 RPIVDLSNVESSS
+1960 RPIVDLSNVENSS
-1973 DAISNMLA
+1973 DAISSMLA
-1981 IDPTVS
+1981 MDPTVS
-1987 AFSNVRSI
+1987 AFSNVHSI

-2002 QNGANDDIVSAIND
+2002 QNGANDDVVSAIKD
-2016 LGKTIGKAS
+2016 LGKTIGKTS

-2048 LIRASII
+2048 LIHASII

>member
-47 ENVNSAAKNAS
+47 ENVNSTAKNTS

-137 VMKNVS
+137 VMQNVS

-159 ASQLAASGMKAGDE
+159 ASQLAASGMKAGDQ

-225 TLANYLTKVGDGT
+225 TLASYLTKIGDGT

-252 QISFNT
+252 QISFDT

-344 GFLEKLN
+344 GFLEKLD
-351 IKNPFAKVNGGD
+351 IKNPFAKVSGGD
-363 VAKTTKDFNS
+363 VAKTTKAFNS

-473 AQQAKETGKPISE
+473 AQQAKDTGKPISE
-486 LINNLQTPTKKGLFL
+486 LINNLQTPTKKDLFL

-520 AWNSVFSPKNLSDGV
+520 AWNDVFSPKSLSDGV

-546 EKFVMTDETADKLQ
+546 EKFVMTDETADKLR

-579 TVAVV
+579 TVAVA

-637 ALAIRDWVK
+637 ALAIRDWIK
-646 AFTELPVVQ
+646 AFIELPVVQ

-668 FNATKEVFSDGKK
+668 FNATKEAFSDGKK

-723 SFKGITNKIKGLK
+723 SFKGITNKVKGLK
-736 TSMKTEL
+736 TSMKTEF
-743 KSATNILDGFKTS
+743 KSAANILDGFKAS
-756 LFKLAEEARSK
+756 LFNLAEEIRSK
-767 IHMGDIFGYGMAALM
+767 VRIGDIFGYGMAALM

-788 IGKSLEMLEGPLA
+788 IGKSLEMLEGPIA

-814 RSISKYID
+814 KSIAKFID
-822 AKTFIDRSKAINV
+822 AKTFIDKAKAINV
-835 LATAIVKLAIAVALL
+835 LSSAVVKLAIAVALL

-859 INQNGELSMPLL
+859 INQNGELSTPLL
-871 TLIGLMGT
+871 TLIGLMGM

-899 GIMFSIGGAITL
+899 GIMFSIGGAIAL
-911 LALSLKTL
+911 LALALKTM
-919 DGLSDDIETTCKK
+919 DGLSSDDKTYKN
-932 AVVLFGLMLVL
+932 AVVLIALIGVL
-943 GLVAMALGKY
+943 GVVAVALGER
-953 VPEFS
+953 VPQLS
-958 KGSIALIAFSA
+958 KGSIAIIAFA
-969 SIYILAKAL
+969 AAVYILAKAL
-978 KVISKIDMRG
+978 KSISKIDKDS
-988 LGRSFATIAG
+988 LNRSFATLVG
-998 LIVVLGIAARG
+998 LILALSIAAQR
-1009 LKGISFSGGVA
+1009 LKGLSFSGGVG

-1026 ALKILMSALD
+1026 ALKLLMSALD
-1036 DLCNFDGT
+1036 DLCNFDGNK
-1044 RIAENLLTIIGIL
+1044 IAENLLTIIGIL
-1057 WILAALM
+1057 GILAALM
-1064 AITNLAGVN
+1064 AITNLAGTN
-1073 AAKGGIGML
+1073 AATGGIGML
-1082 ALAGAM
+1082 ALAAAM
-1088 YTMVKVIKAM
+1088 YTMVKAVKAM

-1103 DDLKRIKPILIS
+1103 DDLKRITPILIS

-1120 GVLIVVSN
+1120 GVLIAVSN
-1128 LAGQFAHRAGMMLM
+1128 LAGQFAHRAGMMLL

-1154 IVVLKNMSPDG
+1154 IVILKNMSPDG
-1165 LWRAVGVIA
+1165 LWKAVGVIA

-1188 LAKNCKSTLVLL
+1188 LAKDCKSTLVLL
-1200 TVTIAMMTV
+1200 TVAIAMMTV

-1220 SLDAAKSALASIIA
+1220 SLDAAKSALASVIA
-1234 TFALLVAATGMFKD
+1234 TFALLVAVTGMFKG

-1261 VLVTGILATIIV
+1261 VLVTGLLAAIIV
-1273 GMAKLSPDQ
+1273 AMAKLSPDQ

-1289 LATLLTALATSLFI
+1289 LAVLLTALAASLFI

-1310 ADEAMKAAYKMTGVV
+1310 ADEAMAAAYKMTGVV
-1325 AILGA
+1325 LILGA
-1330 TLIVMSALNVSN
+1330 ILTAMSALNASN
-1342 AVENATALSLLL
+1342 AVENAKGLSLLL
-1354 LALSASMVIL
+1354 LALSTSMVIL
-1364 FTFGG
+1364 STFGG
-1369 DVGKKAIIS
+1369 DVSGKAIIA
-1378 AYLMSGVLAILG
+1378 AYAMSGVLAILG

-1401 SNAMENAKALSLL
+1401 SNAIENAAALSILV
-1414 IVSLSEACVLLGVVG
+1414 VSLSTACVLLAFAGSLG
-1429 IFGKEAIAGVGV
+1429 AAAIIGVGS

-1452 MYGIGVL
+1452 MYGIGAL
-1459 AQHQSSMDEFLDHG
+1459 SQYQPSMDEFLDHG

-1499 ASALPSIGTSLSM
+1499 ASALPSIATSLSM
-1512 FMVNLMPFIT
+1512 FMVNLMPFVT
-1522 AGKTIGSDTS
+1522 AGKMIGSDTS

-1550 DFLSGITSLIGLG
+1550 DFLSGLASLIGLG

-1573 TAIGEAM
+1573 KAIGEAM
-1580 VAFSNATAGVNSE
+1580 TAFSNATTDVNSE
-1593 QVTASAEA
+1593 QVKASAEA
-1601 AASLAE
+1601 AASLTE
-1607 VFKSLPKEGGWFQ
+1607 VLKSLPKEGGWWQ
-1620 TVFGEQ
+1620 TVFGGQ
-1626 DLSGFSAKLEDFGN
+1626 DLSGFSSKLEDFGN
-1640 ALTSYGNSVADLKVD
+1640 ALASYGNSVAELKVD

-1663 ANSLVGILKT
+1663 ANSLVEVLKS

-1682 TFLGSKDMESFSNDL
+1682 EFLGNKDMTSFSNDI

-1704 VNYGNSVA
+1704 VSYGESVTD
-1712 NLKVSAIK
+1712 LKVDAIK
-1720 DSVPAA
+1720 NSVPAA
-1726 EGLADFMKAL
+1726 EALADFVKAL
-1736 PSSGGTW
+1736 PSSGGAW
-1743 QKVFGNKNASNF
+1743 QKVFGNKNASDFSN
-1755 GGQLE
+1755 QLE
-1760 TFGTSMKNLSDTL
+1760 ALGTSMKNLSNTL
-1773 SGVKFSYYDSAAT
+1773 SEVEFSYYDSAAT
-1786 ALNTITEAV
+1786 ALNSITEAV
-1795 TNFDVGS
+1795 ANFNVGS
-1802 LNYIVTSIGGLGARA
+1802 LNSIVTSIGGLGTQA

-1826 QSTIKN
+1826 QSAIKN

-1840 AVSSVRSCMS
+1840 AVSSARSGMS
-1850 KFYSAGSY
+1850 KFYDAGRY
-1858 LVTGFVNGIRDNIY
+1858 LVAGFANGIRDNIY
-1872 RAQLA
+1872 LAQRA
-1877 AIKMANDT
+1877 AIALADNT
-1885 ELAARSELDINSPS
+1885 ESAARSRLRINSPS

-1914 QGIERFSY
+1914 QGIEHFSY
-1922 LGIRAV
+1922 LGTMAV
-1928 EGMSDNAID
+1928 NDMSNDVID
-1937 ATSKVLSSITAV
+1937 SASKVLSNVTAS
-1949 LTDDVNSQPTI
+1949 LTDDVNTQPMI

-1981 IDPTVS
+1981 MDPTVS
-1987 AFSNVRSI
+1987 AFSNVHSI

-2002 QNGANDDIVSAIND
+2002 QNGVNDDVVSAIKD

-2040 EVSEAIQT
+2040 EVSDAIQT

>member
-47 ENVNSAAKNAS
+47 ENVNSAAKNTS

-99 VGFVTNGIINGGK
+99 VGFVTGGIINGGK

-137 VMKNVS
+137 VMQNVS

-159 ASQLAASGMKAGDE
+159 ASQLAASGMKAGDQ

-225 TLANYLTKVGDGT
+225 TLASYLTKIGDGT

-252 QISFNT
+252 QISFDT

-344 GFLEKLN
+344 GFLEKLD

-363 VAKTTKDFNS
+363 VAKTTKAFNS

-403 AERVKALANAGEDYA
+403 AERIKALANAGEDYA

-473 AQQAKETGKPISE
+473 AQQAKDTGKPISE
-486 LINNLQTPTKKGLFL
+486 LINNLQTPTKKDLFL

-520 AWNSVFSPKNLSDGV
+520 AWNSVFSPKSLSDGV

-546 EKFVMTDETADKLQ
+546 EKFVMTDETADKLR

-571 VVKNFVGG
+571 VIKNFVGG
-579 TVAVV
+579 TVAIV

-621 IFVRTFGAIAT
+621 IFVRTFGAIAA

-646 AFTELPVVQ
+646 AFIELPVVQ
-655 KTVTSVKTAIVNA
+655 KTVASVKTAIVNA
-668 FNATKEVFSDGKK
+668 FNATKEAFSDGKK
-681 RIADFIDNWKDLD
+681 RIADFIDRWKDLD

-723 SFKGITNKIKGLK
+723 SFKGITNKVKGLK

-756 LFKLAEEARSK
+756 LFNLAEEVRSK

-782 VKSVMD
+782 VKSVMG
-788 IGKSLEMLEGPLA
+788 IGKSLEMLEGPIA

-814 RSISKYID
+814 KSISKYID
-822 AKTFIDRSKAINV
+822 AKTFIDKAKAINV
-835 LATAIVKLAIAVALL
+835 LSSAVVKLAIAVALL
-850 VASMYVIND
+850 VASMYVINE
-859 INQNGELSMPLL
+859 INQNGELSTPLL
-871 TLIGLMGT
+871 TLIGLMGM
-879 LALLAY
+879 LALLSY
-885 AVSKVNF
+885 TVSKVNF

-899 GIMFSIGGAITL
+899 GIMFSIGGAIAL
-911 LALSLKTL
+911 LALALKTM
-919 DGLSDDIETTCKK
+919 DGLSSDDKTYKN
-932 AVVLFGLMLVL
+932 AVVLIALIGVL
-943 GLVAMALGKY
+943 GVVAVALGER
-953 VPEFS
+953 VPQLS
-958 KGSIALIAFSA
+958 KGSIAIIAFA
-969 SIYILAKAL
+969 AAVYILAKAL
-978 KVISKIDMRG
+978 KSISKIDKDS
-988 LGRSFATIAG
+988 LNRSFATLVG
-998 LIVVLGIAARG
+998 LILALSIAAQG
-1009 LKGISFSGGVA
+1009 LKGLSFSGGVG

-1026 ALKILMSALD
+1026 ALKLLMSALD
-1036 DLCNFDGT
+1036 DLCNFDGNK
-1044 RIAENLLTIIGIL
+1044 IAENLLTIIGIL
-1057 WILAALM
+1057 GILAALM
-1064 AITNLAGVN
+1064 AITNLAGTN
-1073 AAKGGIGML
+1073 AATGGIGML
-1082 ALAGAM
+1082 ALAAAM
-1088 YTMVKVIKAM
+1088 YTMVKAVKAM

-1103 DDLKRIKPILIS
+1103 DDLKRITPILIS

-1120 GVLIVVSN
+1120 GVLIAVSN
-1128 LAGQFAHRAGMMLM
+1128 LAGQFAHRAGMMLL

-1165 LWRAVGVIA
+1165 LWKAVGVIA

-1188 LAKNCKSTLVLL
+1188 LAKDCKSTLVLL

-1220 SLDAAKSALASIIA
+1220 SLDAAKSALASVIA
-1234 TFALLVAATGMFKD
+1234 TFALLVAVTGMFKG

-1261 VLVTGILATIIV
+1261 VLVTGILAAIIV

-1289 LATLLTALATSLFI
+1289 LAVLLTALAASLFI

-1310 ADEAMKAAYKMTGVV
+1310 ADEAMAAAYKMTGVV
-1325 AILGA
+1325 LILGA
-1330 TLIVMSALNVSN
+1330 ILTAMSALNASN
-1342 AVENATALSLLL
+1342 AVENAKGLSLLL
-1354 LALSASMVIL
+1354 LALSTSMVIL
-1364 FTFGG
+1364 STFGG
-1369 DVGKKAIIS
+1369 DVSGKAIIA
-1378 AYLMSGVLAILG
+1378 AYAMSGVLAILG

-1401 SNAMENAKALSLL
+1401 SNAIENAAALSILV
-1414 IVSLSEACVLLGVVG
+1414 VSLSTACVLLAFAGSLG
-1429 IFGKEAIAGVGV
+1429 AAAIIGVGS

-1452 MYGIGVL
+1452 MYGIGAL
-1459 AQHQSSMDEFLDHG
+1459 SQYQPSMDEFLDHG

-1499 ASALPSIGTSLSM
+1499 ASALPSIATSLSM
-1512 FMVNLMPFIT
+1512 FMVNLMPFVM
-1522 AGKTIGSDTS
+1522 AGKMIGSDTS

-1550 DFLSGITSLIGLG
+1550 DFLSGIASLIGLG

-1580 VAFSNATAGVNSE
+1580 VAFSNATTGVNSE
-1593 QVTASAEA
+1593 QIKASAEA

-1607 VFKSLPKEGGWFQ
+1607 VFNSLPKEGGWFQ

-1626 DLSGFSAKLEDFGN
+1626 DLSGFSSKLEDFGN
-1640 ALTSYGNSVADLKVD
+1640 ALTSYGNSVAELKVD

-1663 ANSLVGILKT
+1663 ANSLVEVLKS

-1682 TFLGSKDMESFSNDL
+1682 KFLGNKDMTSFSNDI

-1704 VNYGNSVA
+1704 VNYGESVTD
-1712 NLKVSAIK
+1712 LKVDAIK
-1720 DSVPAA
+1720 NSVPAA
-1726 EGLADFMKAL
+1726 EALADFVKAL
-1736 PSSGGTW
+1736 PSSGGAW
-1743 QKVFGNKNASNF
+1743 QKVFGNKNASDFSN
-1755 GGQLE
+1755 QLKAL
-1760 TFGTSMKNLSDTL
+1760 GTSMKNLSNTL
-1773 SGVKFSYYDSAAT
+1773 SEVEFSYYDSAAT
-1786 ALNTITEAV
+1786 ALNSITEAV
-1795 TNFDVGS
+1795 ANFNVSS
-1802 LNYIVTSIGGLGARA
+1802 LNSIVTSIGGLGTRA

-1826 QSTIKN
+1826 QSAIKN

-1840 AVSSVRSCMS
+1840 AVSSARSGMS
-1850 KFYSAGSY
+1850 KFYDAGRY
-1858 LVTGFVNGIRDNIY
+1858 LVAGFANGIRDNIY
-1872 RAQLA
+1872 LAQRA
-1877 AIKMANDT
+1877 AIALADNT
-1885 ELAARSELDINSPS
+1885 ESAARSRLHINSPS

-1922 LGIRAV
+1922 LGARAV
-1928 EGMSDNAID
+1928 ESMSNDAIGS
-1937 ATSKVLSSITAV
+1937 ASKVLSNVTAA
-1949 LTDDVNSQPTI
+1949 LTDDVNTQPTI

-1981 IDPTVS
+1981 MDPTVS
-1987 AFSNVRSI
+1987 AFSNVHSI

-2002 QNGANDDIVSAIND
+2002 QNGANDDVVSAIKD

-2040 EVSEAIQT
+2040 EVSDAIQT

>member
-47 ENVNSAAKNAS
+47 ENVNSTAKNTS

-137 VMKNVS
+137 VMQNVS

-159 ASQLAASGMKAGDE
+159 ASQLAASGMKAGDQ

-225 TLANYLTKVGDGT
+225 TLASYLTKIGDGT

-252 QISFNT
+252 QISFDT

-344 GFLEKLN
+344 GFLEKLD

-363 VAKTTKDFNS
+363 VAKTTKAFNS

-473 AQQAKETGKPISE
+473 AQQAKDTGKPISE
-486 LINNLQTPTKKGLFL
+486 LINNLQTPTKKDLFL

-520 AWNSVFSPKNLSDGV
+520 AWNDVFSPKSLSDGV

-546 EKFVMTDETADKLQ
+546 EKFVMTDETADKLR

-579 TVAVV
+579 TVAVA

-637 ALAIRDWVK
+637 ALAIRDWIK
-646 AFTELPVVQ
+646 AFIELPVVQ

-668 FNATKEVFSDGKK
+668 FNATKEAFSDGKK

-723 SFKGITNKIKGLK
+723 SFKGITNKVKGLK

-756 LFKLAEEARSK
+756 LFNLAEEVRSK
-767 IHMGDIFGYGMAALM
+767 VRIGDIFGYGMAALM
-782 VKSVMD
+782 VKSVMG
-788 IGKSLEMLEGPLA
+788 IGKSLEMLEGPIA

-814 RSISKYID
+814 KSIAKFID
-822 AKTFIDRSKAINV
+822 AKTFIDKAKALNV
-835 LATAIVKLAIAVALL
+835 LSSAIVKLAIAVAIL

-871 TLIGLMGT
+871 TLIGLMGM

-899 GIMFSIGGAITL
+899 GIMFSIGGAVIL
-911 LALSLKTL
+911 LAHALKTL

-932 AVVLFGLMLVL
+932 AGVLIGLMLVL
-943 GLVAMALGKY
+943 GVVAIALGER
-953 VPEFS
+953 VPQLS
-958 KGSIALIAFSA
+958 KGSIALIAFAA

-978 KVISKIDMRG
+978 KVISKIDMHG

-998 LIVVLGIAARG
+998 LIVVLGIAARS
-1009 LKGISFSGGVA
+1009 LKGISFSGGVG

-1026 ALKILMSALD
+1026 ALKLLMSALD
-1036 DLCNFDGT
+1036 DLCDFDGNK
-1044 RIAENLLTIIGIL
+1044 IASNLITIIGIL
-1057 WILAALM
+1057 GILAALM
-1064 AITNLAGVN
+1064 AITKLAGTN
-1073 AAKGGIGML
+1073 AATGGIGML

-1088 YTMVKVIKAM
+1088 YTMVKAVKAM

-1103 DDLKRIKPILIS
+1103 DDLKRITPILIS

-1120 GVLIVVSN
+1120 GVLIAVSN
-1128 LAGQFAHRAGMMLM
+1128 LAGQFAHRAGMMLL

-1154 IVVLKNMSPDG
+1154 IVILKNMSPDG

-1188 LAKNCKSTLVLL
+1188 LAKDCKSTLVLL

-1209 ALMTLAHLDPA
+1209 ALMTLAHLDSA
-1220 SLDAAKSALASIIA
+1220 SLDAAKSALASVIA
-1234 TFALLVAATGMFKD
+1234 TFALLVAATGMFKGN
-1248 EDLAKKFGGLMSL
+1248 DLAKKFGGLMSL
-1261 VLVTGILATIIV
+1261 VLVTGILAAIIV

-1289 LATLLTALATSLFI
+1289 LAVLLTALAASLFI

-1310 ADEAMKAAYKMTGVV
+1310 ADEAMAAAYKMTGVV
-1325 AILGA
+1325 LILGA
-1330 TLIVMSALNVSN
+1330 ILTAMSALNASN
-1342 AVENATALSLLL
+1342 AVENAKGLSLLL
-1354 LALSASMVIL
+1354 LALSTSMVIL
-1364 FTFGG
+1364 STFGG
-1369 DVGKKAIIS
+1369 EVSGKAIIA
-1378 AYLMSGVLAILG
+1378 AYAMSGVLAILG

-1401 SNAMENAKALSLL
+1401 SNAIENAAALSILV
-1414 IVSLSEACVLLGVVG
+1414 VSLSTACVLLAFAGSLG
-1429 IFGKEAIAGVGV
+1429 AAAIIGVGS

-1452 MYGIGVL
+1452 MYGIGAL
-1459 AQHQSSMDEFLDHG
+1459 SQYQPSMDEFLDHG

-1499 ASALPSIGTSLSM
+1499 ASALPSIATSLSM
-1512 FMVNLMPFIT
+1512 FMVNLMPFVT
-1522 AGKTIGSDTS
+1522 AGKMIGGDTS

-1550 DFLSGITSLIGLG
+1550 DFLSGLASLIGLG

-1573 TAIGEAM
+1573 KAIGEAM
-1580 VAFSNATAGVNSE
+1580 TAFSNATTDVNSE
-1593 QVTASAEA
+1593 QIKASAEA
-1601 AASLAE
+1601 AASLTE
-1607 VFKSLPKEGGWFQ
+1607 VLKSLPKEGGWFQ
-1620 TVFGEQ
+1620 TVFGER
-1626 DLSGFSAKLEDFGN
+1626 DLSSFSSKLEDFGN
-1640 ALTSYGNSVADLKVD
+1640 ALTSYGNSVAELKVD

-1663 ANSLVGILKT
+1663 ANSLVEVLKS

-1682 TFLGSKDMESFSNDL
+1682 KFLGNKDMTSFSNDI

-1704 VNYGNSVA
+1704 VNYGESVTD
-1712 NLKVSAIK
+1712 LKVDAIK
-1720 DSVPAA
+1720 NSVPAA
-1726 EGLADFMKAL
+1726 EALADFVKAL
-1736 PSSGGTW
+1736 PSSGGAW
-1743 QKVFGNKNASNF
+1743 QKVFGNKNASDFSN
-1755 GGQLE
+1755 QLE
-1760 TFGTSMKNLSDTL
+1760 ALGTSMKNLSNTL
-1773 SGVKFSYYDSAAT
+1773 SEVEFSYYDSAAT
-1786 ALNTITEAV
+1786 ALNSITEAV
-1795 TNFDVGS
+1795 ANFNVGS
-1802 LNYIVTSIGGLGARA
+1802 LNSIVTSIGGLGTQA
-1817 STAFTTNVE
+1817 STTFTTNVE
-1826 QSTIKN
+1826 NSTIKN

-1840 AVSSVRSCMS
+1840 AVSSARSGMS
-1850 KFYSAGSY
+1850 KFYDAGRY
-1858 LVTGFVNGIRDNIY
+1858 LVAGFANGIRDNIY
-1872 RAQLA
+1872 LAQRA
-1877 AIKMANDT
+1877 AIVLADNT
-1885 ELAARSELDINSPS
+1885 ESAARSRLRINSPS

-1922 LGIRAV
+1922 LGTMAV
-1928 EGMSDNAID
+1928 NDMSNDVID
-1937 ATSKVLSSITAV
+1937 SASKVLSNVTAA
-1949 LTDDVNSQPTI
+1949 LTDDANTQPMI

-1981 IDPTVS
+1981 MDPTVS
-1987 AFSNVRSI
+1987 AFSNVHSI

-2002 QNGANDDIVSAIND
+2002 QNGGNDDVVSAIKD

-2040 EVSEAIQT
+2040 EVSDAIQT

>member
-47 ENVNSAAKNAS
+47 ENVNSTAKNTS

-137 VMKNVS
+137 VMQNVS

-159 ASQLAASGMKAGDE
+159 ASQLAASGMKAGDQ

-225 TLANYLTKVGDGT
+225 TLASYLTKIGDGT

-252 QISFNT
+252 QISFDT

-344 GFLEKLN
+344 GFLEKLD

-363 VAKTTKDFNS
+363 VAKTTKAFNS

-473 AQQAKETGKPISE
+473 AQQAKDTGKPISE
-486 LINNLQTPTKKGLFL
+486 LINNLQTPTKKDLFL

-520 AWNSVFSPKNLSDGV
+520 AWNDVFSPKSLSDVV

-546 EKFVMTDETADKLQ
+546 EKFVMTDETADKLR

-579 TVAVV
+579 TVAVA

-637 ALAIRDWVK
+637 ALAIRDWIK
-646 AFTELPVVQ
+646 AFIELPVVQ

-668 FNATKEVFSDGKK
+668 FNATKEAFSDGRK

-723 SFKGITNKIKGLK
+723 SFKGITNKVKGLK

-743 KSATNILDGFKTS
+743 RSATSILDGFKTS
-756 LFKLAEEARSK
+756 LFNLAEEVRSK
-767 IHMGDIFGYGMAALM
+767 VRIGDIFGYGMAALM

-814 RSISKYID
+814 KSISKYID

-859 INQNGELSMPLL
+859 INQNGELSTPLL
-871 TLIGLMGT
+871 TLIGLMGM

-899 GIMFSIGGAITL
+899 GIMFSIGGAIAL
-911 LALSLKTL
+911 LALALKTM
-919 DGLSDDIETTCKK
+919 DGLSSDDKTYKN
-932 AVVLFGLMLVL
+932 AVVLIALIGVL
-943 GLVAMALGKY
+943 GVVAVALGKR
-953 VPEFS
+953 VPQLS
-958 KGSIALIAFSA
+958 KGSIAIIAFA
-969 SIYILAKAL
+969 AAVYILAKAL
-978 KVISKIDMRG
+978 KSISKIDKDG
-988 LGRSFATIAG
+988 LNRSFATLVG
-998 LIVVLGIAARG
+998 LILALSIAAQG
-1009 LKGISFSGGVA
+1009 LKGLSFSGGVG

-1026 ALKILMSALD
+1026 ALKLLMSALD
-1036 DLCNFDGT
+1036 DLCNFDGNK
-1044 RIAENLLTIIGIL
+1044 IAENLLTIIGIL
-1057 WILAALM
+1057 GILAALM
-1064 AITNLAGVN
+1064 AITNLAGTN
-1073 AAKGGIGML
+1073 AATGGIGML
-1082 ALAGAM
+1082 ALAAAM
-1088 YTMVKVIKAM
+1088 YTMVKAVKAM

-1103 DDLKRIKPILIS
+1103 DDLKRITPILIS

-1120 GVLIVVSN
+1120 GVLIAVSN
-1128 LAGQFAHRAGMMLM
+1128 LAGQFAHRAGMMLL

-1165 LWRAVGVIA
+1165 LWKAVGVIA

-1188 LAKNCKSTLVLL
+1188 LAKDCKSTLVLL

-1220 SLDAAKSALASIIA
+1220 SLDAAKSALASVIA
-1234 TFALLVAATGMFKD
+1234 TFALLVAVTGMFQG

-1261 VLVTGILATIIV
+1261 VLVTGILAAIIV

-1289 LATLLTALATSLFI
+1289 LAVLLTALAASLFI

-1310 ADEAMKAAYKMTGVV
+1310 ADEAMAAAYKMTGVV
-1325 AILGA
+1325 LILGA
-1330 TLIVMSALNVSN
+1330 ILTAMSALNASN
-1342 AVENATALSLLL
+1342 AVENAKGLSLLL
-1354 LALSASMVIL
+1354 LALSTSMVIL
-1364 FTFGG
+1364 STFGG
-1369 DVGKKAIIS
+1369 NVSGKAIIA
-1378 AYLMSGVLAILG
+1378 AYAMSGVLAILG

-1401 SNAMENAKALSLL
+1401 SNAIENAAALSILV
-1414 IVSLSEACVLLGVVG
+1414 VSLSTACVLLAFAGSLG
-1429 IFGKEAIAGVGV
+1429 AAAIIGVGS

-1452 MYGIGVL
+1452 MYGIGAL
-1459 AQHQSSMDEFLDHG
+1459 SQYQPSMDEFLDHG

-1499 ASALPSIGTSLSM
+1499 ASALPSIATSLSM
-1512 FMVNLMPFIT
+1512 FMVNLMPFVT
-1522 AGKTIGSDTS
+1522 AGKMIGSDTS

-1537 VAITKAVL
+1537 VAIIKAVL

-1550 DFLSGITSLIGLG
+1550 DFLSGIASLIGLG

-1580 VAFSNATAGVNSE
+1580 VAFSNATTGVNSE
-1593 QVTASAEA
+1593 QIKASAEA

-1607 VFKSLPKEGGWFQ
+1607 VFNSLPKEGGWFQ

-1626 DLSGFSAKLEDFGN
+1626 DLSGFSSKLEDFGN
-1640 ALTSYGNSVADLKVD
+1640 ALTSYGNSVAELKVD

-1663 ANSLVGILKT
+1663 ANSLVEVLKS

-1682 TFLGSKDMESFSNDL
+1682 KFLGNKDMTSFSNDI

-1704 VNYGNSVA
+1704 VNYGESVTD
-1712 NLKVSAIK
+1712 LKVDAIK
-1720 DSVPAA
+1720 NSVPAA
-1726 EGLADFMKAL
+1726 EALADFVKAL
-1736 PSSGGTW
+1736 PSSGGAW
-1743 QKVFGNKNASNF
+1743 QKVFGNKNASDFSN
-1755 GGQLE
+1755 QLKAL
-1760 TFGTSMKNLSDTL
+1760 GTSMKNLSNTL
-1773 SGVKFSYYDSAAT
+1773 SEVEFSYYDSAAT
-1786 ALNTITEAV
+1786 ALNSITEAV
-1795 TNFDVGS
+1795 ANFNVDS
-1802 LNYIVTSIGGLGARA
+1802 LNSIVTSIGGLGTQA
-1817 STAFTTNVE
+1817 STTFTTNVE
-1826 QSTIKN
+1826 NSTIKN

-1840 AVSSVRSCMS
+1840 AVSSARSGMS
-1850 KFYSAGSY
+1850 KFYDAGRY
-1858 LVTGFVNGIRDNIY
+1858 LVAGFANGIRDNIY
-1872 RAQLA
+1872 LAQRA
-1877 AIKMANDT
+1877 AIALADNT
-1885 ELAARSELDINSPS
+1885 ESAVRSRLHINSPS

-1922 LGIRAV
+1922 LGARAV
-1928 EGMSDNAID
+1928 ESMSNDAIGS
-1937 ATSKVLSSITAV
+1937 ASKVLSNVTAA
-1949 LTDDVNSQPTI
+1949 LTDDVNTQPTI
-1960 RPIVDLSNVESSS
+1960 RPIVDLSNVENSS

-1981 IDPTVS
+1981 MDPTVS
-1987 AFSNVRSI
+1987 AFSNVHSI

-2002 QNGANDDIVSAIND
+2002 QNGANDDVVSAIKD

-2040 EVSEAIQT
+2040 EVSDAIQT

>member
-47 ENVNSAAKNAS
+47 ENVNSTAKNTS

-137 VMKNVS
+137 VMQNVS

-159 ASQLAASGMKAGDE
+159 ASQLAASGMKAGDQ

-200 QVAGQGRMMG
+200 QVAGQGRIMG

-225 TLANYLTKVGDGT
+225 TLASYLTKIGDGT

-252 QISFNT
+252 QISFDT

-344 GFLEKLN
+344 GFLEKLD

-363 VAKTTKDFNS
+363 VAKTTKAFNS

-473 AQQAKETGKPISE
+473 AQQAKDTGKPISE
-486 LINNLQTPTKKGLFL
+486 LINNLQTPTKKDLFL

-520 AWNSVFSPKNLSDGV
+520 AWNDVFSPKSLSDGV

-546 EKFVMTDETADKLQ
+546 EKFVMTDETADKLR

-571 VVKNFVGG
+571 VIKNFVGG
-579 TVAVV
+579 TVAIV

-621 IFVRTFGAIAT
+621 IFVRTFGAIAA

-646 AFTELPVVQ
+646 AFIELPVVQ

-681 RIADFIDNWKDLD
+681 RIADFIDRWKDLD

-723 SFKGITNKIKGLK
+723 SFKGITNKVKGLK

-756 LFKLAEEARSK
+756 LFNLAEEVRSK
-767 IHMGDIFGYGMAALM
+767 IHIGDIFGYGMAALM

-788 IGKSLEMLEGPLA
+788 IGKSLEMLEGPIA

-814 RSISKYID
+814 KSISKYID
-822 AKTFIDRSKAINV
+822 AKTFIDRAKAINV
-835 LATAIVKLAIAVALL
+835 LSSAVVKLAIAVALL

-859 INQNGELSMPLL
+859 INQNGELSTPLL
-871 TLIGLMGT
+871 TLIGLMGM

-899 GIMFSIGGAITL
+899 GIMFSIGGAIAL
-911 LALSLKTL
+911 LALALKTM
-919 DGLSDDIETTCKK
+919 DGLSSDDKTYKN
-932 AVVLFGLMLVL
+932 AVVLIALIGVL
-943 GLVAMALGKY
+943 GVVAVALGKR
-953 VPEFS
+953 VPQLS
-958 KGSIALIAFSA
+958 KGSIAIIAFA
-969 SIYILAKAL
+969 AAIYILAKAL
-978 KVISKIDMRG
+978 KSISKIDKDS
-988 LGRSFATIAG
+988 LNRSFATLVG
-998 LIVVLGIAARG
+998 LILALSIAAQG
-1009 LKGISFSGGVA
+1009 LKGLSFSGGVG

-1026 ALKILMSALD
+1026 ALKLLMSALD
-1036 DLCNFDGT
+1036 DLCNFDGNK
-1044 RIAENLLTIIGIL
+1044 IAENLLTIISIL
-1057 WILAALM
+1057 GILAALM
-1064 AITNLAGVN
+1064 AITNLAGTN
-1073 AAKGGIGML
+1073 AATGGIGML
-1082 ALAGAM
+1082 ALAAAM
-1088 YTMVKVIKAM
+1088 YTMVKAVKAM

-1103 DDLKRIKPILIS
+1103 DDLKRITPILIS

-1120 GVLIVVSN
+1120 GVLIAVSN
-1128 LAGQFAHRAGMMLM
+1128 LAGQFAHRAGMMLL

-1165 LWRAVGVIA
+1165 LWKAVGVIA

-1188 LAKNCKSTLVLL
+1188 LAKDCKSTLVLL

-1220 SLDAAKSALASIIA
+1220 SLDAAKSALASVIA
-1234 TFALLVAATGMFKD
+1234 TFALLVAVTGMFKG

-1261 VLVTGILATIIV
+1261 VLVTGILAAIIV

-1289 LATLLTALATSLFI
+1289 LAVLLTALAASLFI

-1310 ADEAMKAAYKMTGVV
+1310 ADEAMAAAYKMTGVV
-1325 AILGA
+1325 LILGA
-1330 TLIVMSALNVSN
+1330 ILTAMSALNASN
-1342 AVENATALSLLL
+1342 AVENAKGLSLLL
-1354 LALSASMVIL
+1354 LALSTSMVIL
-1364 FTFGG
+1364 YTFGG
-1369 DVGKKAIIS
+1369 DVSGKAIIA
-1378 AYLMSGVLAILG
+1378 AYAMSGVLAILG

-1401 SNAMENAKALSLL
+1401 SNAIENAAALSILV
-1414 IVSLSEACVLLGVVG
+1414 VSLSTACVLLAFAGSLG
-1429 IFGKEAIAGVGV
+1429 AAAIIGVGS

-1452 MYGIGVL
+1452 MYGIGAL
-1459 AQHQSSMDEFLDHG
+1459 SQYQPSMDEFLDHG

-1512 FMVNLMPFIT
+1512 FMVNLIPFVT
-1522 AGKTIGSDTS
+1522 AGKMIGSDTS

-1550 DFLSGITSLIGLG
+1550 DFLSGLASIIGLG

-1580 VAFSNATAGVNSE
+1580 TAFSNATTGVNSE
-1593 QVTASAEA
+1593 QVKASAEA

-1626 DLSGFSAKLEDFGN
+1626 DLSGFSDKLEDFGN

-1663 ANSLVGILKT
+1663 ANSLVEVLKS

-1682 TFLGSKDMESFSNDL
+1682 KFLGNKDMTSFSNDL

-1704 VNYGNSVA
+1704 VNYGESVTD
-1712 NLKVSAIK
+1712 LKVDAIK
-1720 DSVPAA
+1720 NSVPAA
-1726 EGLADFMKAL
+1726 EALADFVKAL
-1736 PSSGGTW
+1736 PSSGGAW
-1743 QKVFGNKNASNF
+1743 QKVFGNKNASDFSN
-1755 GGQLE
+1755 QLKA
-1760 TFGTSMKNLSDTL
+1760 FGTSMKNLSDTL
-1773 SGVKFSYYDSAAT
+1773 SGVEFSYYDSAAT
-1786 ALNTITEAV
+1786 ALNSITNAV
-1795 TNFDVGS
+1795 ASFDVS
-1802 LNYIVTSIGGLGARA
+1802 HLNSIVTSVGALGTRA
-1817 STAFTTNVE
+1817 STTFTTNVE
-1826 QSTIKN
+1826 NSTIKN

-1840 AVSSVRSCMS
+1840 AVSSARSGMS
-1850 KFYSAGSY
+1850 KFYDAGRY
-1858 LVTGFVNGIRDNIY
+1858 LVAGFANGIRDNIY
-1872 RAQLA
+1872 LAQRA
-1877 AIKMANDT
+1877 AIALADNT
-1885 ELAARSELDINSPS
+1885 ESAARSRLRINSPS

-1922 LGIRAV
+1922 LGARAV
-1928 EGMSDNAID
+1928 ESMSNNAID
-1937 ATSKVLSSITAV
+1937 SASKVLSNVNAV
-1949 LTDDVNSQPTI
+1949 LTDDVNTQPMI
-1960 RPIVDLSNVESSS
+1960 RPIVDLSNVENSS
-1973 DAISNMLA
+1973 DAISSMLA
-1981 IDPTVS
+1981 MDPTVS
-1987 AFSNVRSI
+1987 AFSNVHSI

-2002 QNGANDDIVSAIND
+2002 QNGANDDVVSAIKD
-2016 LGKTIGKAS
+2016 LGKTIGKTS

-2048 LIRASII
+2048 LIHASII
-2055 EGRR
+2055 EGRI

>member
-47 ENVNSAAKNAS
+47 ENVNSTAKNTS

-137 VMKNVS
+137 VMQNVS

-159 ASQLAASGMKAGDE
+159 ASQLAASGMKAGDQ

-225 TLANYLTKVGDGT
+225 TLASYLTKIGDGT

-252 QISFNT
+252 QISFDT

-344 GFLEKLN
+344 GFLEKLD

-363 VAKTTKDFNS
+363 VAKTTKAFNS

-473 AQQAKETGKPISE
+473 AQQAKDTGKPISE
-486 LINNLQTPTKKGLFL
+486 LINNLQTPTKKDLFL

-520 AWNSVFSPKNLSDGV
+520 AWNDVFSPKSLSDGV

-546 EKFVMTDETADKLQ
+546 EKFVMTDETADKLR

-579 TVAVV
+579 TVAVA

-637 ALAIRDWVK
+637 ALAIRDWIK
-646 AFTELPVVQ
+646 AFIELPVVQ

-668 FNATKEVFSDGKK
+668 FNATKEVFSDGRK

-723 SFKGITNKIKGLK
+723 SFKGITNKVKGLK

-743 KSATNILDGFKTS
+743 RSATSILDGFKTS
-756 LFKLAEEARSK
+756 LFNLAEEVRSK
-767 IHMGDIFGYGMAALM
+767 VRIGDIFGYGMAALM

-788 IGKSLEMLEGPLA
+788 IGKSLEMLEGPIA

-814 RSISKYID
+814 KSISKYID
-822 AKTFIDRSKAINV
+822 AKTFIDKAKAINV
-835 LATAIVKLAIAVALL
+835 LSSAVVKLAIAVALL

-871 TLIGLMGT
+871 TLIGLMGM

-899 GIMFSIGGAITL
+899 GIMFSIGGAIAL
-911 LALSLKTL
+911 LALALKTM
-919 DGLSDDIETTCKK
+919 DGLSSDDKTYKN
-932 AVVLFGLMLVL
+932 AVVLIALIGVL
-943 GLVAMALGKY
+943 GVVAVALGER
-953 VPEFS
+953 VPQLS
-958 KGSIALIAFSA
+958 KGSIAIIAFA
-969 SIYILAKAL
+969 AAVYILAKAL
-978 KVISKIDMRG
+978 KSISKIDKDS
-988 LGRSFATIAG
+988 LNRSFATLVG
-998 LIVVLGIAARG
+998 LILALSIAAQG
-1009 LKGISFSGGVA
+1009 LKGLSFSGGVG

-1026 ALKILMSALD
+1026 ALKLLMSALD
-1036 DLCNFDGT
+1036 DLCNFDGNK
-1044 RIAENLLTIIGIL
+1044 IAENLLTIISIL
-1057 WILAALM
+1057 GILAALM
-1064 AITNLAGVN
+1064 AITNLAGTN
-1073 AAKGGIGML
+1073 AATGGIGML
-1082 ALAGAM
+1082 ALAAAM
-1088 YTMVKVIKAM
+1088 YTMVKAVKAM

-1103 DDLKRIKPILIS
+1103 DDLKRITPILIS

-1120 GVLIVVSN
+1120 GVLIAVSN
-1128 LAGQFAHRAGMMLM
+1128 LAGQFAHRAGMMLL

-1154 IVVLKNMSPDG
+1154 IVILKNMSPDG
-1165 LWRAVGVIA
+1165 LWRAVGIIT

-1188 LAKNCKSTLVLL
+1188 LAKDCKSTLVLL

-1220 SLDAAKSALASIIA
+1220 SLDAAKSALASVIA
-1234 TFALLVAATGMFKD
+1234 TFALLVAATGMFKG

-1261 VLVTGILATIIV
+1261 VLVTGLLAAIIV

-1289 LATLLTALATSLFI
+1289 LAVLLTALAASLFI

-1310 ADEAMKAAYKMTGVV
+1310 ADEAMAAAYKMTGVV
-1325 AILGA
+1325 LILGA
-1330 TLIVMSALNVSN
+1330 ILTAMSALNASN
-1342 AVENATALSLLL
+1342 AVENAKGLSLLL
-1354 LALSASMVIL
+1354 LALSTSMVIL
-1364 FTFGG
+1364 STFGG
-1369 DVGKKAIIS
+1369 DVSGKAIIA
-1378 AYLMSGVLAILG
+1378 AYAMSGVLAILG

-1401 SNAMENAKALSLL
+1401 SNAIENAAALSILV
-1414 IVSLSEACVLLGVVG
+1414 VSLSTACVLLAFAGSLG
-1429 IFGKEAIAGVGV
+1429 AAAIIGVGS

-1452 MYGIGVL
+1452 MYGIGAL
-1459 AQHQSSMDEFLDHG
+1459 SQYQPSMDEFLDHG

-1499 ASALPSIGTSLSM
+1499 ASALPSIATSLSM
-1512 FMVNLMPFIT
+1512 FMVNLMPFVT
-1522 AGKTIGSDTS
+1522 AGKMIGSDTS

-1550 DFLSGITSLIGLG
+1550 DFLSGIASLIGLG

-1580 VAFSNATAGVNSE
+1580 TAFSNATTGVNSE
-1593 QVTASAEA
+1593 RVKASAEA
-1601 AASLAE
+1601 AASLTE
-1607 VFKSLPKEGGWFQ
+1607 VLKSLPKEGGWFQ

-1626 DLSGFSAKLEDFGN
+1626 DLSGFSSKLEDFGN
-1640 ALTSYGNSVADLKVD
+1640 ALTSYGNSVAELKVD

-1663 ANSLVGILKT
+1663 ANSLVEVLKS

-1682 TFLGSKDMESFSNDL
+1682 KFLGNKDMTSFSNDI

-1704 VNYGNSVA
+1704 VNYGESVTD
-1712 NLKVSAIK
+1712 LKVDAIK
-1720 DSVPAA
+1720 NSVPAA
-1726 EGLADFMKAL
+1726 EALADFVKAL
-1736 PSSGGTW
+1736 PSSGGAW
-1743 QKVFGNKNASNF
+1743 QKVFGNKNASDFSN
-1755 GGQLE
+1755 QLE
-1760 TFGTSMKNLSDTL
+1760 ALGTSMKNLSNTL
-1773 SGVKFSYYDSAAT
+1773 SEVEFSYYDSAAT
-1786 ALNTITEAV
+1786 ALNSITEAV
-1795 TNFDVGS
+1795 ANFNVGS
-1802 LNYIVTSIGGLGARA
+1802 LNSIVTSIGGLGTQA
-1817 STAFTTNVE
+1817 STTFTTNVE
-1826 QSTIKN
+1826 NSAIKN

-1840 AVSSVRSCMS
+1840 AVSSARSGMS
-1850 KFYSAGSY
+1850 KFYDAGRY
-1858 LVTGFVNGIRDNIY
+1858 LVAGFANGIRDNIY
-1872 RAQLA
+1872 LAQRA
-1877 AIKMANDT
+1877 AIALADNT
-1885 ELAARSELDINSPS
+1885 ESAARSRLHINSPS

-1922 LGIRAV
+1922 LGARAV
-1928 EGMSDNAID
+1928 ESMSNDAIGS
-1937 ATSKVLSSITAV
+1937 ASKVLSNVTAA
-1949 LTDDVNSQPTI
+1949 LTDDVNTQPTI
-1960 RPIVDLSNVESSS
+1960 RPIVDLSNVENSS

-1981 IDPTVS
+1981 MDPTVS
-1987 AFSNVRSI
+1987 AFSNVHSI

-2002 QNGANDDIVSAIND
+2002 QNGANDDVVSAIKD

-2040 EVSEAIQT
+2040 EVSDAIQT

>member
-47 ENVNSAAKNAS
+47 ENVNSAAKNTS

-137 VMKNVS
+137 VMQNVS

-200 QVAGQGRMMG
+200 QVAGQGRLMG
-210 DQLLQLSG
+210 DQLLQLSV

-252 QISFNT
+252 QISFDT

-344 GFLEKLN
+344 GFLEKLD
-351 IKNPFAKVNGGD
+351 IKNPFAKVNGGN
-363 VAKTTKDFNS
+363 VAKTTKAFNS

-546 EKFVMTDETADKLQ
+546 KKFVMTDETADKLQ

-579 TVAVV
+579 TVAAV

-606 GDAITKFKEWLNSNN
+606 GDAITKFKEWFNSNN

-646 AFTELPVVQ
+646 AFIELPVVQ
-655 KTVTSVKTAIVNA
+655 KTVTSVKTAVVNA
-668 FNATKEVFSDGKK
+668 FNATKELFSDGKN

-723 SFKGITNKIKGLK
+723 SFKGITNKVKGLK

-788 IGKSLEMLEGPLA
+788 IGKSLEMLEGPIA
-801 GVTSVVKGLAGIE
+801 GITSVVEGFAGIE
-814 RSISKYID
+814 KSISKYID

-871 TLIGLMGT
+871 TLIGLMGA

-892 SGIAKIS
+892 SGVAKIS

-911 LALSLKTL
+911 LALALKTM
-919 DGLSDDIETTCKK
+919 DGLSSDDKTYKN
-932 AVVLFGLMLVL
+932 AVVLIALIGVL
-943 GLVAMALGKY
+943 GVVAVALGER
-953 VPEFS
+953 VPQLS
-958 KGSIALIAFSA
+958 KGSIALISFSA

-988 LGRSFATIAG
+988 LGRSFTTIAG

-1009 LKGISFSGGVA
+1009 LKGISFSGGAA

-1088 YTMVKVIKAM
+1088 YTMVKAVKAM
-1098 AEISQ
+1098 AEISP
-1103 DDLKRIKPILIS
+1103 DDLKRMTPILIS

-1120 GVLIVVSN
+1120 GVLIAVSN

-1174 VLEAMFAGLIAVTH
+1174 VLEAMFAGLIAATH
-1188 LAKNCKSTLVLL
+1188 LAKDCKSTLVLL

-1234 TFALLVAATGMFKD
+1234 TFALLVAATGMFKG

-1282 ALPCAQA
+1282 ALPCTQA

-1310 ADEAMKAAYKMTGVV
+1310 ADEAMTAAYKMTGVV
-1325 AILGA
+1325 AILGVI
-1330 TLIVMSALNVSN
+1330 LIVMSALNVSN
-1342 AVENATALSLLL
+1342 AVENAKGLSLLL
-1354 LALSASMVIL
+1354 LALSTSMVVL

-1452 MYGIGVL
+1452 MYGIGAL
-1459 AQHQSSMDEFLDHG
+1459 AQYQPSMDEFLEHG

-1512 FMVNLMPFIT
+1512 FMVNLMPFVT
-1522 AGKTIGSDTS
+1522 AGKMIGSDTS

-1550 DFLSGITSLIGLG
+1550 DFLSGIASLIGLG

-1580 VAFSNATAGVNSE
+1580 VAFSNATTGVNSE
-1593 QVTASAEA
+1593 QVKASAEA
-1601 AASLAE
+1601 AASLADALS
-1607 VFKSLPKEGGWFQ
+1607 SLPKEGGWFQ
-1620 TVFGEQ
+1620 TVFGGQ
-1626 DLSGFSAKLEDFGN
+1626 DLSGFSTNLEKFGN
-1640 ALTSYGNSVADLKVD
+1640 ALTSYGNSVANLNVS

-1663 ANSLVGILKT
+1663 ANSLVEVLKS

-1682 TFLGSKDMESFSNDL
+1682 KFLGNKDMTSFSNDL

-1726 EGLADFMKAL
+1726 EGLADFMNAL
-1736 PSSGGTW
+1736 PSSDGTW
-1743 QKVFGNKNASNF
+1743 QKVFGKKNASNF

-1760 TFGTSMKNLSDTL
+1760 AFGTSMKNLSDTL
-1773 SGVKFSYYDSAAT
+1773 SGVEFSYYDSAAT

-1795 TNFDVGS
+1795 ASFDVS
-1802 LNYIVTSIGGLGARA
+1802 RLNSIVTSIGSIGTKA

-1840 AVSSVRSCMS
+1840 AESSARGYMS
-1850 KFYSAGSY
+1850 KFYSAGRY
-1858 LVTGFVNGIRDNIY
+1858 LVTGFANGIRDNIY
-1872 RAQLA
+1872 LAQLA

-1885 ELAARSELDINSPS
+1885 ETAARSKLHIYSPS
-1899 KVFRKIGAGVPEGFA
+1899 RVFRKIGAWVPKGFA

-1922 LGIRAV
+1922 LGTRAV
-1928 EGMSDNAID
+1928 ESMSDNAID

-1949 LTDDVNSQPTI
+1949 LTDDANTQPTI
-1960 RPIVDLSNVESSS
+1960 RPVVDLSNVESSS

-1987 AFSNVRSI
+1987 AFSNARSI

-2002 QNGANDDIVSAIND
+2002 QNGANDDVVSAIKD

>member
-47 ENVNSAAKNAS
+47 ENVNSAAKNTS

-99 VGFVTNGIINGGK
+99 VSFVTGGIINGGK

-210 DQLLQLSG
+210 DQLLQLSS

-225 TLANYLTKVGDGT
+225 TLASYLTKIGDGT

-252 QISFNT
+252 QISFDT

-363 VAKTTKDFNS
+363 VAKTTKAFNS

-632 NAQKA
+632 NTQKA

-646 AFTELPVVQ
+646 AFTELPVAQ

-668 FNATKEVFSDGKK
+668 FNTTKELFSDGKN

-788 IGKSLEMLEGPLA
+788 IGKSLEMLEGPIA

-814 RSISKYID
+814 RSVSKYID

-871 TLIGLMGT
+871 TLIGLMGM

-899 GIMFSIGGAITL
+899 GIMFSIGGAIAL
-911 LALSLKTL
+911 LALALKTM
-919 DGLSDDIETTCKK
+919 DGLSSDDKTYKN
-932 AVVLFGLMLVL
+932 AVVLIALIGVL
-943 GLVAMALGKY
+943 GVVAVALGER
-953 VPEFS
+953 VPQLS
-958 KGSIALIAFSA
+958 KGSIAIIAFA
-969 SIYILAKAL
+969 AGVYVLAKAL
-978 KVISKIDMRG
+978 KSISKIDKDN
-988 LGRSFATIAG
+988 LNRSFATLVG
-998 LIVVLGIAARG
+998 LILALSIAAQG
-1009 LKGISFSGGVA
+1009 LKGLSFSGGVG

-1026 ALKILMSALD
+1026 ALKVLMSALD
-1036 DLCNFDGT
+1036 DLCNFDGN

-1057 WILAALM
+1057 GILAALM
-1064 AITNLAGVN
+1064 AITNLAGTN
-1073 AAKGGIGML
+1073 AATGGIGML
-1082 ALAGAM
+1082 ALATAM
-1088 YTMVKVIKAM
+1088 YTMVKVVKAM
-1098 AEISQ
+1098 AEISP
-1103 DDLKRIKPILIS
+1103 DDLKRITPILIS

-1120 GVLIVVSN
+1120 GVLIAVSN
-1128 LAGQFAHRAGMMLM
+1128 LAGQFAHRAGMMLL

-1200 TVTIAMMTV
+1200 TVAIAMMTV

-1234 TFALLVAATGMFKD
+1234 TFALLVAATGMFKG

-1310 ADEAMKAAYKMTGVV
+1310 ADEAMTAAYKMTGVV
-1325 AILGA
+1325 SILGVI
-1330 TLIVMSALNVSN
+1330 LIVMSALNVSN
-1342 AVENATALSLLL
+1342 AVENAKGLSLLL
-1354 LALSASMVIL
+1354 LALSTSMAIL

-1429 IFGKEAIAGVGV
+1429 IFGKKAIAGVGV

-1452 MYGIGVL
+1452 MYGIGAL
-1459 AQHQSSMDEFLDHG
+1459 AQYQPSMDEFLDHG
-1473 IVTLGKIGEGLG
+1473 IVTLGKIGEGIG

-1512 FMVNLMPFIT
+1512 FMVNLMPFVT
-1522 AGKTIGSDTS
+1522 AGKMIGSDTS

-1537 VAITKAVL
+1537 AAITKAVL

-1550 DFLSGITSLIGLG
+1550 DFLSGIASLIGLG

-1573 TAIGEAM
+1573 TSIGEAM
-1580 VAFSNATAGVNSE
+1580 VAFSNATTGVNSE
-1593 QVTASAEA
+1593 QIKASAEA

-1607 VFKSLPKEGGWFQ
+1607 VFNSLPKEGGWFQ

-1626 DLSGFSAKLEDFGN
+1626 DLSGFSSKLEGFGN
-1640 ALTSYGNSVADLKVD
+1640 ALTSYGNSVANLNVS

-1663 ANSLVGILKT
+1663 ANSLVDILKS
-1673 LPNSGGTLQ
+1673 LPNSGGKLQ
-1682 TFLGSKDMESFSNDL
+1682 IVLGNKDMESFSNDL
-1697 SGFGTAL
+1697 SGLGTAL

-1712 NLKVSAIK
+1712 NLNAKAIK

-1726 EGLADFMKAL
+1726 EGLAEFMKAL
-1736 PSSGGTW
+1736 PSSDGTW
-1743 QKVFGNKNASNF
+1743 QKVFGKKNASNF

-1760 TFGTSMKNLSDTL
+1760 AFGTSMKNLSDTL
-1773 SGVKFSYYDSAAT
+1773 SEVEFSYYDSAAA
-1786 ALNTITEAV
+1786 ALNHITEAV
-1795 TNFDVGS
+1795 TNFDIRS
-1802 LNYIVTSIGGLGARA
+1802 LNSIVTSIGSLGTKA
-1817 STAFTTNVE
+1817 STSFTTNVE

-1840 AVSSVRSCMS
+1840 AVSSVRSYMS

-1858 LVTGFVNGIRDNIY
+1858 LVTGFANGIRDNIY
-1872 RAQLA
+1872 RAQRA
-1877 AIKMANDT
+1877 AIDMSSST
-1885 ELAARSELDINSPS
+1885 ELAARSRLHINSPS

-1922 LGIRAV
+1922 LGTRAV
-1928 EGMSDNAID
+1928 ESMSNDAID
-1937 ATSKVLSSITAV
+1937 SASKVLSNINAV
-1949 LTDDVNSQPTI
+1949 LTNDVNAQPMI
-1960 RPIVDLSNVESSS
+1960 RPVVDLSNVESSS
-1973 DAISNMLA
+1973 DAISNMLSM
-1981 IDPTVS
+1981 DPTVS
-1987 AFSNVRSI
+1987 AFSNVSSI

-2002 QNGANDDIVSAIND
+2002 QNGANDDVVSAIKD

>member
-47 ENVNSAAKNAS
+47 ENVNSAAKNTS

-137 VMKNVS
+137 VMQNVS

-200 QVAGQGRMMG
+200 QVAGQGRLMG
-210 DQLLQLSG
+210 DQLLQLSV

-238 KYTEA
+238 EYTEA

-252 QISFNT
+252 KISFDT

-363 VAKTTKDFNS
+363 VAKTTKAFNS

-520 AWNSVFSPKNLSDGV
+520 AWNSVFSPENLSDGV

-597 SLLDVTAAV
+597 GILDVTAAV

-621 IFVRTFGAIAT
+621 IFVRTFGAIAA

-655 KTVTSVKTAIVNA
+655 KTVTSVKTAVVNA

-681 RIADFIDNWKDLD
+681 RISDFIDNWKDLD

-700 LKAMLIDFKK
+700 LKAVLIDFKK

-723 SFKGITNKIKGLK
+723 SFKGITNKVKGLK

-743 KSATNILDGFKTS
+743 KSATNILDGFKES
-756 LFKLAEEARSK
+756 IFKLAEEARSK

-801 GVTSVVKGLAGIE
+801 GITSVVKGFAGIE
-814 RSISKYID
+814 KSVAKYID
-822 AKTFIDRSKAINV
+822 AKKLIEKAKAFNI
-835 LATAIVKLAIAVALL
+835 LSSAIVKLALAVALL

-871 TLIGLMGT
+871 TLIGLMGA

-911 LALSLKTL
+911 LALALKTM
-919 DGLSDDIETTCKK
+919 DGLSSDDKTYKN
-932 AVVLFGLMLVL
+932 AVVLIALIGVL
-943 GLVAMALGKY
+943 GVVAVALGER
-953 VPEFS
+953 VPQLS
-958 KGSIALIAFSA
+958 KGSTAIIAFA
-969 SIYILAKAL
+969 AGVYILAKAL
-978 KVISKIDMRG
+978 KSIGKIDKDS
-988 LGRSFATIAG
+988 LNRSFAALVG
-998 LIVVLGIAARG
+998 LILALSIAAQG
-1009 LKGISFSGGVA
+1009 LKGLSFSGGVG

-1026 ALKILMSALD
+1026 ALKVLMSALD
-1036 DLCNFDGT
+1036 DLCNFDGNK
-1044 RIAENLLTIIGIL
+1044 IAENLLTIIGIL
-1057 WILAALM
+1057 GILAALM
-1064 AITNLAGVN
+1064 AITNLAGTN

-1082 ALAGAM
+1082 ALAAAM
-1088 YTMVKVIKAM
+1088 YTMVKAIKAM
-1098 AEISQ
+1098 AEISN
-1103 DDLKRIKPILIS
+1103 DDLKRMTPILIS

-1120 GVLIVVSN
+1120 GVLIAVSN
-1128 LAGQFAHRAGMMLM
+1128 LAGQFAHRAGIMLM

-1165 LWRAVGVIA
+1165 LWRAVGIIA
-1174 VLEAMFAGLIAVTH
+1174 VLETMFAGLIAVTH
-1188 LAKNCKSTLVLL
+1188 LAKDCKSTLVLL

-1234 TFALLVAATGMFKD
+1234 TFALLVAATGMFKG

-1273 GMAKLSPDQ
+1273 GMAKLSPDH

-1289 LATLLTALATSLFI
+1289 LATLLTVLATSLFI

-1325 AILGA
+1325 AILGVI
-1330 TLIVMSALNVSN
+1330 LIAMSALNVSN

-1354 LALSASMVIL
+1354 LALSASIAIL
-1364 FTFGG
+1364 SNFGG
-1369 DVGKKAIIS
+1369 DISKKAII
-1378 AYLMSGVLAILG
+1378 AAGGMSVVLALLG
-1390 LVLAEMTALNV
+1390 LVLAEMTSLNI
-1401 SNAMENAKALSLL
+1401 SNAIENAAALSIL
-1414 IVSLSEACVLLGVVG
+1414 IVSLSYACKLLGPLGVLG
-1429 IFGKEAIAGVGV
+1429 GKAFIGVGV

-1452 MYGIGVL
+1452 MYGIGAL
-1459 AQHQSSMDEFLDHG
+1459 AQYQPSMDEFLDHG

-1499 ASALPSIGTSLSM
+1499 ASALPSIATSLSM
-1512 FMVNLMPFIT
+1512 FMVNLMPFVT

-1537 VAITKAVL
+1537 IAITKAVL

-1550 DFLSGITSLIGLG
+1550 DFLSGIASLIGLG
-1563 TSFTGLSEKF
+1563 ASFTGLSEKF

-1580 VAFSNATAGVNSE
+1580 VAFSNATIGVNSE
-1593 QVTASAEA
+1593 QVKASAEA
-1601 AASLAE
+1601 AASLADALS
-1607 VFKSLPKEGGWFQ
+1607 SLPKEGGWFKSA
-1620 TVFGEQ
+1620 FGEQ
-1626 DLSGFSAKLEDFGN
+1626 DLSGLSTDLAKFGT
-1640 ALTSYGNSVADLKVD
+1640 ALSCYGNSVANLNTT
-1655 AINNSVPA
+1655 AIEDSVPSV
-1663 ANSLVGILKT
+1663 NSLVDILKS

-1682 TFLGSKDMESFSNDL
+1682 KFLGNKDMGSFSTEL
-1697 SGFGTAL
+1697 SGFGDAL
-1704 VNYGNSVA
+1704 VKYGNSVA
-1712 NLKVSAIK
+1712 NLKVKAIE

-1726 EGLADFMKAL
+1726 EGLAEFMNAL
-1736 PSSGGTW
+1736 PSSDGTW
-1743 QKVFGNKNASNF
+1743 QKVFGKKNASNF

-1760 TFGTSMKNLSDTL
+1760 AFGTSMKNLSDTL
-1773 SGVKFSYYDSAAT
+1773 SGVEFSYYDSAAA

-1802 LNYIVTSIGGLGARA
+1802 LNSIVTSIGGLGTQA

-1826 QSTIKN
+1826 QSEIKN

-1840 AVSSVRSCMS
+1840 AESSVRSYMS
-1850 KFYSAGSY
+1850 KFYSAGGY
-1858 LVTGFVNGIRDNIY
+1858 LVTGFANGIRDNIY
-1872 RAQLA
+1872 LAQLA
-1877 AIKMANDT
+1877 AIDLADDT
-1885 ELAARSELDINSPS
+1885 ESAARSKLHIYSPS
-1899 KVFRKIGAGVPEGFA
+1899 RVFRKIGAWVPKGFA

-1922 LGIRAV
+1922 LGVRAV
-1928 EGMSDNAID
+1928 EGMSNDAID
-1937 ATSKVLSSITAV
+1937 SASKVLSNINAV
-1949 LTDDVNSQPTI
+1949 LTDDVNTQPTI

-1981 IDPTVS
+1981 IDPTVG

-2002 QNGANDDIVSAIND
+2002 QNGANDDVVSAIKD

>member
-47 ENVNSAAKNAS
+47 ENVNSTAKNTS

-137 VMKNVS
+137 VMQNVS

-159 ASQLAASGMKAGDE
+159 ASQLAASGMKAGDQ

-225 TLANYLTKVGDGT
+225 TLASYLTKIGDGT

-252 QISFNT
+252 QISFDI

-344 GFLEKLN
+344 GFLEKLD

-363 VAKTTKDFNS
+363 VAKTTKAFNS

-473 AQQAKETGKPISE
+473 AQQAKDTGKPISE
-486 LINNLQTPTKKGLFL
+486 LINNLQTPTKKDLFL

-520 AWNSVFSPKNLSDGV
+520 AWNDVFSPKSLSDGV

-579 TVAVV
+579 TVAVA

-637 ALAIRDWVK
+637 ALAIRDWIK
-646 AFTELPVVQ
+646 AFIELPVVQ

-668 FNATKEVFSDGKK
+668 FNATKEVFSDGRK

-723 SFKGITNKIKGLK
+723 SFKGITNKVKGLK

-743 KSATNILDGFKTS
+743 RSATSILDGFKTS
-756 LFKLAEEARSK
+756 LFNLAEEVRSK
-767 IHMGDIFGYGMAALM
+767 VRIGDIFGYGMAALM

-814 RSISKYID
+814 KSISKYID

-859 INQNGELSMPLL
+859 INQNGELSTPLL
-871 TLIGLMGT
+871 TLIGLMGM

-899 GIMFSIGGAITL
+899 GTMFSIGGAIAL
-911 LALSLKTL
+911 LALALKTM
-919 DGLSDDIETTCKK
+919 DGLSSDDKTYKN
-932 AVVLFGLMLVL
+932 AVVLIALIGVL
-943 GLVAMALGKY
+943 GVVAVALGER
-953 VPEFS
+953 VPQLS
-958 KGSIALIAFSA
+958 KGSIAIIAFA
-969 SIYILAKAL
+969 AAVYILAKAL
-978 KVISKIDMRG
+978 KSISKIDKDS
-988 LGRSFATIAG
+988 LNRSFATLVG
-998 LIVVLGIAARG
+998 LILALSIAAQG
-1009 LKGISFSGGVA
+1009 LKGLSFSGGVG

-1026 ALKILMSALD
+1026 ALKLLMSALD
-1036 DLCNFDGT
+1036 DLCNFDGNK
-1044 RIAENLLTIIGIL
+1044 IAENLLTIIGIL
-1057 WILAALM
+1057 GILAALM
-1064 AITNLAGVN
+1064 AITNLAGTN
-1073 AAKGGIGML
+1073 AATGGIGML
-1082 ALAGAM
+1082 ALAAAM
-1088 YTMVKVIKAM
+1088 YTMVKAVKAM

-1103 DDLKRIKPILIS
+1103 DDLKRITPILIS

-1120 GVLIVVSN
+1120 GVLIAVSN
-1128 LAGQFAHRAGMMLM
+1128 LAGQFAHRAGMMLL
-1142 MAAGSLLILTGV
+1142 MAAGSLLILTGA

-1165 LWRAVGVIA
+1165 LWKAVGVIA

-1188 LAKNCKSTLVLL
+1188 LAKDCKSTLVLL

-1220 SLDAAKSALASIIA
+1220 SLDAAKSALASVIA
-1234 TFALLVAATGMFKD
+1234 TFALLVAVTGMFKG

-1261 VLVTGILATIIV
+1261 VLVTGILAAIIV
-1273 GMAKLSPDQ
+1273 GIAKLSPDQ

-1289 LATLLTALATSLFI
+1289 LAVLLTALAASLFI

-1310 ADEAMKAAYKMTGVV
+1310 ADEAMAAAYKMTGVV
-1325 AILGA
+1325 LILGA
-1330 TLIVMSALNVSN
+1330 ILTAMSALNASN
-1342 AVENATALSLLL
+1342 AVENAKGLSLLL
-1354 LALSASMVIL
+1354 LALSTSMVIL
-1364 FTFGG
+1364 STFGG
-1369 DVGKKAIIS
+1369 NVSGKAIIA
-1378 AYLMSGVLAILG
+1378 AYAMSGVLAILG

-1401 SNAMENAKALSLL
+1401 SNAIENAAALSILV
-1414 IVSLSEACVLLGVVG
+1414 VSLSTACVLLAFAGSLG
-1429 IFGKEAIAGVGV
+1429 AAAIIGVGS

-1452 MYGIGVL
+1452 MYGIGAL
-1459 AQHQSSMDEFLDHG
+1459 SQYQPSMDEFLDHG

-1499 ASALPSIGTSLSM
+1499 ASALPSIATSLSM
-1512 FMVNLMPFIT
+1512 FMVNLMPFVT
-1522 AGKTIGSDTS
+1522 AGKMIGSDTS

-1550 DFLSGITSLIGLG
+1550 DFLSGIASLIGLG

-1580 VAFSNATAGVNSE
+1580 VAFSNATTGVNSE
-1593 QVTASAEA
+1593 QIKASAEA

-1607 VFKSLPKEGGWFQ
+1607 VFNSLPKEGGWFQ

-1626 DLSGFSAKLEDFGN
+1626 DLSGFSSKLEDFGN
-1640 ALTSYGNSVADLKVD
+1640 ALTSYGNSVAELKVD

-1663 ANSLVGILKT
+1663 ANSLVEVLKS

-1682 TFLGSKDMESFSNDL
+1682 KFLGNKDMTSFSNDI

-1704 VNYGNSVA
+1704 VNYGESVTD
-1712 NLKVSAIK
+1712 LKVDAIK
-1720 DSVPAA
+1720 NSVPAA
-1726 EGLADFMKAL
+1726 EALADFVKAL
-1736 PSSGGTW
+1736 PSSGGAW
-1743 QKVFGNKNASNF
+1743 QKVFGNKNASDFSN
-1755 GGQLE
+1755 QLE
-1760 TFGTSMKNLSDTL
+1760 ALGTSMKNLSNTL
-1773 SGVKFSYYDSAAT
+1773 SEVEFSYYDSAAT
-1786 ALNTITEAV
+1786 ALNSITEAV
-1795 TNFDVGS
+1795 ANFNVGS
-1802 LNYIVTSIGGLGARA
+1802 LNSIVTSIGGLGTQA
-1817 STAFTTNVE
+1817 STTFTTNVE
-1826 QSTIKN
+1826 NSAIKN

-1840 AVSSVRSCMS
+1840 AVSSARSSMS
-1850 KFYSAGSY
+1850 KFYDAGRY
-1858 LVTGFVNGIRDNIY
+1858 LVAGFANGIRDNIY
-1872 RAQLA
+1872 LAQRA
-1877 AIKMANDT
+1877 AIALADNT
-1885 ELAARSELDINSPS
+1885 ESAARSRLHINSPS

-1922 LGIRAV
+1922 LGARAV
-1928 EGMSDNAID
+1928 ESMSNDAIGS
-1937 ATSKVLSSITAV
+1937 ASKVLSNVTAA
-1949 LTDDVNSQPTI
+1949 LTDDVNTQPTI
-1960 RPIVDLSNVESSS
+1960 RPIVDLSNVENSS

-1981 IDPTVS
+1981 MDPTVS
-1987 AFSNVRSI
+1987 AFSNVHSI

-2002 QNGANDDIVSAIND
+2002 QNGANDDVVSAIKD

-2040 EVSEAIQT
+2040 EVSDAIQT

>member
-47 ENVNSAAKNAS
+47 ENVNSAAKNTS

-200 QVAGQGRMMG
+200 QVAGQGRIMG

-225 TLANYLTKVGDGT
+225 TLASYLTKIGDGT

-252 QISFNT
+252 QISFDT

-318 NQIHEITKPIAEWTT
+318 NQIHEMTKPIAEWTT

-344 GFLEKLN
+344 GFLEKLD

-363 VAKTTKDFNS
+363 VTKTTKAFNS

-621 IFVRTFGAIAT
+621 IFVRTFGAIAA

-646 AFTELPVVQ
+646 AFIELPVVQ
-655 KTVTSVKTAIVNA
+655 KTVTSVKTTVVNA

-788 IGKSLEMLEGPLA
+788 IGKSLEMLEGPIA
-801 GVTSVVKGLAGIE
+801 GVTSVVKGFAGIE
-814 RSISKYID
+814 RSIAKYID
-822 AKTFIDRSKAINV
+822 AKKLIDKAKSFNI
-835 LATAIVKLAIAVALL
+835 LSSAIVKLAFAVALL

-871 TLIGLMGT
+871 TLIGLMGM

-885 AVSKVNF
+885 AVSKINF

-899 GIMFSIGGAITL
+899 GIMFSIGGAIAL
-911 LALSLKTL
+911 LALALKTM
-919 DGLSDDIETTCKK
+919 DGLSSDDKTYKN
-932 AVVLFGLMLVL
+932 AVVLIALIGVL
-943 GLVAMALGKY
+943 GVVAVALGER
-953 VPEFS
+953 VPQLS
-958 KGSIALIAFSA
+958 KGSIAIIAFA
-969 SIYILAKAL
+969 AGVYILAKAL
-978 KVISKIDMRG
+978 KSIGKIDKDS
-988 LGRSFATIAG
+988 LNRSFATLVG
-998 LIVVLGIAARG
+998 LILALSIAAQG
-1009 LKGISFSGGVA
+1009 LKGLSFSGGVG

-1026 ALKILMSALD
+1026 ALKVLMSALD
-1036 DLCNFDGT
+1036 DLCNFDGN

-1057 WILAALM
+1057 GILAALM
-1064 AITNLAGVN
+1064 AITNLAGTN
-1073 AAKGGIGML
+1073 AATGGIGML
-1082 ALAGAM
+1082 ALATAM
-1088 YTMVKVIKAM
+1088 YTMVKAVKAM
-1098 AEISQ
+1098 AEISP
-1103 DDLKRIKPILIS
+1103 DDLKRITPILIS

-1120 GVLIVVSN
+1120 GVLIAVSN

-1234 TFALLVAATGMFKD
+1234 TFALLVAATGIFKG

-1261 VLVTGILATIIV
+1261 ILVTGILATIIV

-1310 ADEAMKAAYKMTGVV
+1310 ANEAMTAAYKMTGVV
-1325 AILGA
+1325 LILGA
-1330 TLIVMSALNVSN
+1330 ILTAMSAFNVSN
-1342 AVENATALSLLL
+1342 AVENAKGLSLLL
-1354 LALSASMVIL
+1354 LALSTSMVIL
-1364 FTFGG
+1364 STFGG
-1369 DVGKKAIIS
+1369 DVSGKAIIA
-1378 AYLMSGVLAILG
+1378 AYAMSGVLAILG

-1401 SNAMENAKALSLL
+1401 SNAIENAAALSILV
-1414 IVSLSEACVLLGVVG
+1414 VSLSAACVLLSFVG
-1429 IFGKEAIAGVGV
+1429 SLGAAAIIGVGS

-1452 MYGIGVL
+1452 MYGIGAL
-1459 AQHQSSMDEFLDHG
+1459 AQYQPSMDEFLDHG
-1473 IVTLGKIGEGLG
+1473 IITLGKIGEGLG

-1499 ASALPSIGTSLSM
+1499 ASALPSIATSLSM
-1512 FMVNLMPFIT
+1512 FMVNLMPFVT
-1522 AGKTIGSDTS
+1522 AGKMIGSDTS

-1550 DFLSGITSLIGLG
+1550 DFLSGIASLIGLG

-1580 VAFSNATAGVNSE
+1580 VAFSNATTGVNSE

-1601 AASLAE
+1601 AASLADALN
-1607 VFKSLPKEGGWFQ
+1607 SLPKEGGWFQ
-1620 TVFGEQ
+1620 TVFGGQ
-1626 DLSGFSAKLEDFGN
+1626 DLSGFSTNLEKFGT
-1640 ALTSYGNSVADLKVD
+1640 ALSSYGNSVANLNTT
-1655 AINNSVPA
+1655 AIENSVPSV
-1663 ANSLVGILKT
+1663 NSLVDILKS

-1682 TFLGSKDMESFSNDL
+1682 KFLGNKDMGSFSTEL
-1697 SGFGTAL
+1697 SGFGDAL
-1704 VNYGNSVA
+1704 VKYGNSVA
-1712 NLKVSAIK
+1712 NLKVKAIE

-1726 EGLADFMKAL
+1726 EGLAEFINAF
-1736 PSSGGTW
+1736 PSSDGTW
-1743 QKVFGNKNASNF
+1743 QKVFGKKNASNF

-1760 TFGTSMKNLSDTL
+1760 AFGTSMKNLSDTL
-1773 SGVKFSYYDSAAT
+1773 SGVEFSYYDSAAT

-1802 LNYIVTSIGGLGARA
+1802 LNSIVTSIGSLGTKS

-1826 QSTIKN
+1826 QSAIKN
-1832 AFDAPLNK
+1832 AFDSPLNK
-1840 AVSSVRSCMS
+1840 AVSSVRSYMS
-1850 KFYSAGSY
+1850 KFYSAGGY
-1858 LVTGFVNGIRDNIY
+1858 LVTGFANGIRDNIY
-1872 RAQLA
+1872 LAQLA
-1877 AIKMANDT
+1877 AIKMADDT
-1885 ELAARSELDINSPS
+1885 ESAARSELHINSPS

-1922 LGIRAV
+1922 LGVRAV

-1937 ATSKVLSSITAV
+1937 ATSKVLSSITAA
-1949 LTDDVNSQPTI
+1949 LTNDVNTQPTI
-1960 RPIVDLSNVESSS
+1960 RPVVDLSNVESSS

-1987 AFSNVRSI
+1987 AFSSVRSI

-2002 QNGANDDIVSAIND
+2002 QNGANDDVVSAIKD

>member
-47 ENVNSAAKNAS
+47 ENVNSAAKNTS

-99 VGFVTNGIINGGK
+99 VSFVTGGIINGGK
-112 RRAMNLENANFQ
+112 KRAMNLENANFQ

-137 VMKNVS
+137 VMQNVS

-200 QVAGQGRMMG
+200 QVAGQGRLMG
-210 DQLLQLSG
+210 DQLLQLSV

-252 QISFNT
+252 QISFDT
-258 FAAAMDDA
+258 FAAAMDDT

-344 GFLEKLN
+344 GFLEKLD

-363 VAKTTKDFNS
+363 VAKTTKAFNS

-390 IAVRVIRGEFGNG
+390 IAVRVIRGEFGSG

-520 AWNSVFSPKNLSDGV
+520 AWNSVFSPKNLSDAV

-566 FSALS
+566 FSVLS
-571 VVKNFVGG
+571 VIKNFVGG
-579 TVAVV
+579 TVAIV

-590 LLSSLHI
+590 LLSLLHI
-597 SLLDVTAAV
+597 GILDVTAAV

-646 AFTELPVVQ
+646 AFIELPVVQ
-655 KTVTSVKTAIVNA
+655 KTVASVKTAIVNA
-668 FNATKEVFSDGKK
+668 FNATKEVFSDDKK

-723 SFKGITNKIKGLK
+723 SFKGITNKVKGLK

-743 KSATNILDGFKTS
+743 KSATSILDGFKTS
-756 LFKLAEEARSK
+756 LFNLAEEARSK

-782 VKSVMD
+782 VKSVMG
-788 IGKSLEMLEGPLA
+788 IGKSLEMLEGPIA

-814 RSISKYID
+814 KSIAKYID
-822 AKTFIDRSKAINV
+822 AKTFIDKAKAINV
-835 LATAIVKLAIAVALL
+835 LSSAVVKLAIAVALL

-871 TLIGLMGT
+871 TLIGLMGM

-885 AVSKVNF
+885 AVSKVKF
-892 SGIAKIS
+892 SSIAKIS
-899 GIMFSIGGAITL
+899 SIMFSIGGAIVL
-911 LALSLKTL
+911 LALALKTM
-919 DGLSDDIETTCKK
+919 DGLSSDNTTYKN
-932 AVVLFGLMLVL
+932 AVVLIALIGVL
-943 GLVAMALGKY
+943 GVVAVALGER
-953 VPEFS
+953 VPQLS
-958 KGSIALIAFSA
+958 KGSIAIIAFA
-969 SIYILAKAL
+969 AAVYVLAKAL
-978 KVISKIDMRG
+978 KSIGKIDKDS
-988 LGRSFATIAG
+988 LNRSFATLVG
-998 LIVVLGIAARG
+998 LILALSIAAQG
-1009 LKGISFSGGVA
+1009 LKGLSFSGGVG
-1020 LIAMVI
+1020 LIAMAI
-1026 ALKILMSALD
+1026 ALKVLMSVLD
-1036 DLCNFDGT
+1036 DLCNFDGN

-1057 WILAALM
+1057 GILAALI
-1064 AITNLAGVN
+1064 AITKLAGTN
-1073 AAKGGIGML
+1073 AATGGIGML
-1082 ALAGAM
+1082 ALAASM
-1088 YTMVKVIKAM
+1088 YTVVKAIKAM

-1103 DDLKRIKPILIS
+1103 DDLKRITPILIS

-1120 GVLIVVSN
+1120 GVLIAVSN

-1154 IVVLKNMSPDG
+1154 IVILKNMSPDG

-1174 VLEAMFAGLIAVTH
+1174 VLEAMFAGLIAATH

-1200 TVTIAMMTV
+1200 TVAIAMMTV

-1234 TFALLVAATGMFKD
+1234 TFALLVTATGMFKD

-1261 VLVTGILATIIV
+1261 FLVTGLLAAIIV

-1310 ADEAMKAAYKMTGVV
+1310 ANEAVGAAYKMTGVL
-1325 AILGA
+1325 AILGLVFA
-1330 TLIVMSALNVSN
+1330 EMTALNVSN
-1342 AVENATALSLLL
+1342 AVENAKGLSLLL
-1354 LALSASMVIL
+1354 LALSTSMVIL

-1390 LVLAEMTALNV
+1390 LVLAEMIALNV

-1459 AQHQSSMDEFLDHG
+1459 AQHQSSMDEFLEHG

-1512 FMVNLMPFIT
+1512 FMTNLIPFVT
-1522 AGKTIGSDTS
+1522 AGKMIGSDTS

-1537 VAITKAVL
+1537 IAITKAVL

-1580 VAFSNATAGVNSE
+1580 VAFSNATTGVNSE

-1607 VFKSLPKEGGWFQ
+1607 FFKSLPKEGGWFQ

-1626 DLSGFSAKLEDFGN
+1626 DLSGFGDKLEGFGN
-1640 ALTSYGNSVADLKVD
+1640 ALTSYGNSVANLNVS

-1663 ANSLVGILKT
+1663 ANSLVDILKS
-1673 LPNSGGTLQ
+1673 LPNSGGKLQ
-1682 TFLGSKDMESFSNDL
+1682 IVLGNKDMESFSNDL

-1736 PSSGGTW
+1736 PSSGGAW

-1755 GGQLE
+1755 GSQLE
-1760 TFGTSMKNLSDTL
+1760 AFGTSMKNLSDTL
-1773 SGVKFSYYDSAAT
+1773 SGVEFSYYDSAAT
-1786 ALNTITEAV
+1786 ALNSITEAV
-1795 TNFDVGS
+1795 ANFDVGS
-1802 LNYIVTSIGGLGARA
+1802 LNSIVTSIGGLGAQA

-1832 AFDAPLNK
+1832 AFDSSLNK
-1840 AVSSVRSCMS
+1840 AASSARSYMS
-1850 KFYSAGSY
+1850 KFYDAGRY
-1858 LVTGFVNGIRDNIY
+1858 LVTGFANGIRDNIY
-1872 RAQLA
+1872 LAQLA
-1877 AIKMANDT
+1877 AIDMADDT
-1885 ELAARSELDINSPS
+1885 ETAARSKLHINSPS

-1922 LGIRAV
+1922 LGTRAV
-1928 EGMSDNAID
+1928 EGMSNDAID
-1937 ATSKVLSSITAV
+1937 SASKVLSNINAV
-1949 LTDDVNSQPTI
+1949 LTDDVNTQPTI

-2002 QNGANDDIVSAIND
+2002 QNGANDDVVSAIKD

>member
-47 ENVNSAAKNAS
+47 ENVNSVAKNTS

-99 VGFVTNGIINGGK
+99 VSFVTGGIINGGK

-159 ASQLAASGMKAGDE
+159 ASQLAASGMKAGDQ

-200 QVAGQGRMMG
+200 QVAGQGRIMG

-225 TLANYLTKVGDGT
+225 TLASYLTKIGDGT

-252 QISFNT
+252 QISFDT

-344 GFLEKLN
+344 GFLEKLD

-363 VAKTTKDFNS
+363 VAKTTKAFNS

-473 AQQAKETGKPISE
+473 AQQAKDTGKPISE
-486 LINNLQTPTKKGLFL
+486 LINNLQTPTKKDLFL

-520 AWNSVFSPKNLSDGV
+520 AWNDVFSPKSLSDGV

-541 LHALS
+541 LHSLS
-546 EKFVMTDETADKLQ
+546 EKFVMTDETADKLR

-579 TVAVV
+579 TVAVA

-621 IFVRTFGAIAT
+621 IFVRTFGAIVT

-637 ALAIRDWVK
+637 ALAIRDWIK
-646 AFTELPVVQ
+646 AFIELPVVQ

-668 FNATKEVFSDGKK
+668 FNATKEVFSDGRK

-723 SFKGITNKIKGLK
+723 SFKGITNKVKGLK

-743 KSATNILDGFKTS
+743 RSATSILDGFKTS
-756 LFKLAEEARSK
+756 LFNLAEEVRSK
-767 IHMGDIFGYGMAALM
+767 VRIGDIFGYGMAALM

-788 IGKSLEMLEGPLA
+788 IGKSLEMLEGPIA

-814 RSISKYID
+814 KSISKYID
-822 AKTFIDRSKAINV
+822 AKTFIDKAKAINV
-835 LATAIVKLAIAVALL
+835 LSSAVVKLAIAVALL

-859 INQNGELSMPLL
+859 INQNGELSTPLL
-871 TLIGLMGT
+871 TLIGLMGM

-899 GIMFSIGGAITL
+899 GIMFSIGGAIAL
-911 LALSLKTL
+911 LALALKTM
-919 DGLSDDIETTCKK
+919 DGLSSDDKTYKN
-932 AVVLFGLMLVL
+932 AVVLIALIGVL
-943 GLVAMALGKY
+943 GVVAVALGKR
-953 VPEFS
+953 VPQLS
-958 KGSIALIAFSA
+958 KGSIAIIAFA
-969 SIYILAKAL
+969 AAVYILAKAL
-978 KVISKIDMRG
+978 KSISKIDKDS
-988 LGRSFATIAG
+988 LNRSFATLVG
-998 LIVVLGIAARG
+998 LILALSIAAQG
-1009 LKGISFSGGVA
+1009 LKGLSFSGGVG

-1026 ALKILMSALD
+1026 ALKLLMSALD
-1036 DLCNFDGT
+1036 DLCNFDGNK
-1044 RIAENLLTIIGIL
+1044 IAENLLTIISIL
-1057 WILAALM
+1057 GILAALM
-1064 AITNLAGVN
+1064 AITNLAGTN
-1073 AAKGGIGML
+1073 AATGGIGML
-1082 ALAGAM
+1082 ALAAAM
-1088 YTMVKVIKAM
+1088 YTMVKAVKAM

-1103 DDLKRIKPILIS
+1103 DDLKRITPILIS

-1120 GVLIVVSN
+1120 GVLIAVSN
-1128 LAGQFAHRAGMMLM
+1128 LAGQFAHRAGMMLL

-1165 LWRAVGVIA
+1165 LWKAVGVIA

-1188 LAKNCKSTLVLL
+1188 LAKDCKSTLVLL
-1200 TVTIAMMTV
+1200 TATIAMMTV

-1220 SLDAAKSALASIIA
+1220 SLDAAKSALASVIA
-1234 TFALLVAATGMFKD
+1234 TFALLVAVTGMFKG

-1261 VLVTGILATIIV
+1261 VLVTGILAAIIV

-1289 LATLLTALATSLFI
+1289 LAVLLTALAASLFI

-1310 ADEAMKAAYKMTGVV
+1310 ADEATAAAYKMTGVV
-1325 AILGA
+1325 LILGA
-1330 TLIVMSALNVSN
+1330 ILTAMSALNASN
-1342 AVENATALSLLL
+1342 AVENAKGLSLLL
-1354 LALSASMVIL
+1354 LALSTSMVIL
-1364 FTFGG
+1364 STFGG
-1369 DVGKKAIIS
+1369 NVSGKAIIA
-1378 AYLMSGVLAILG
+1378 AYAMSGVLAILG

-1401 SNAMENAKALSLL
+1401 SNAIENAAALSILV
-1414 IVSLSEACVLLGVVG
+1414 VSLSTACVLLAFAGSLG
-1429 IFGKEAIAGVGV
+1429 AAAIIGVGS

-1452 MYGIGVL
+1452 MYGIGAL
-1459 AQHQSSMDEFLDHG
+1459 SQYQPSMDEFLDHG

-1499 ASALPSIGTSLSM
+1499 ASALPSIATSLSM
-1512 FMVNLMPFIT
+1512 FMVNLMPFVT
-1522 AGKTIGSDTS
+1522 AGKMIGSDTS

-1550 DFLSGITSLIGLG
+1550 DFLSGIASLIGLG

-1580 VAFSNATAGVNSE
+1580 VAFSNATTGVNSE
-1593 QVTASAEA
+1593 QIKASAEA

-1607 VFKSLPKEGGWFQ
+1607 VFNSLPKEGGWFQ

-1626 DLSGFSAKLEDFGN
+1626 DLSGFSSKLEDFGN
-1640 ALTSYGNSVADLKVD
+1640 ALTSYGNSVAELKVD

-1663 ANSLVGILKT
+1663 ANSLVEVLKS

-1682 TFLGSKDMESFSNDL
+1682 KFLGNKDMTSFSNDI

-1704 VNYGNSVA
+1704 VNYGESVTD
-1712 NLKVSAIK
+1712 LKVDAIK
-1720 DSVPAA
+1720 NSVPAA
-1726 EGLADFMKAL
+1726 EALADFVKAL
-1736 PSSGGTW
+1736 PSSGGAW
-1743 QKVFGNKNASNF
+1743 QKVFGNKNASDFSN
-1755 GGQLE
+1755 QLE
-1760 TFGTSMKNLSDTL
+1760 ALGTSMKNLSNTL
-1773 SGVKFSYYDSAAT
+1773 SEVEFSYYDSAAT
-1786 ALNTITEAV
+1786 ALNSITEAV
-1795 TNFDVGS
+1795 ANFNVGS
-1802 LNYIVTSIGGLGARA
+1802 LNSIVTSIGGLGTQA
-1817 STAFTTNVE
+1817 STTFTTNVE
-1826 QSTIKN
+1826 NSAIKN

-1840 AVSSVRSCMS
+1840 AVSSARSGMS
-1850 KFYSAGSY
+1850 KFYDAGRY
-1858 LVTGFVNGIRDNIY
+1858 LVAGFANGIRDNIY
-1872 RAQLA
+1872 LAQRA
-1877 AIKMANDT
+1877 AIALADNT
-1885 ELAARSELDINSPS
+1885 ESAARSRLHINSPS

-1922 LGIRAV
+1922 LGARAV
-1928 EGMSDNAID
+1928 ESMSNDAIGS
-1937 ATSKVLSSITAV
+1937 ASKVLSNVTAA
-1949 LTDDVNSQPTI
+1949 LTDDVNTQPTI
-1960 RPIVDLSNVESSS
+1960 RPIVDLSNVENSS

-1981 IDPTVS
+1981 MDPTVS
-1987 AFSNVRSI
+1987 AFSNVHSI

-2002 QNGANDDIVSAIND
+2002 QNGANDDVVSAIKD

-2040 EVSEAIQT
+2040 EVSDAIQT

>member
-47 ENVNSAAKNAS
+47 ENVNSTAKNTS

-137 VMKNVS
+137 VMQNVS

-159 ASQLAASGMKAGDE
+159 ASQLAASGMKAGDQ

-210 DQLLQLSG
+210 DQLLQLSS

-225 TLANYLTKVGDGT
+225 TLASYLTKIGDGT

-252 QISFNT
+252 QISFDT

-344 GFLEKLN
+344 GFLEKLD

-363 VAKTTKDFNS
+363 VAKTTKAFNS

-473 AQQAKETGKPISE
+473 AQQAKDTGKPISE
-486 LINNLQTPTKKGLFL
+486 LINNLQTPTKKDLFL

-520 AWNSVFSPKNLSDGV
+520 AWNDVFSPKSLSDGV

-546 EKFVMTDETADKLQ
+546 EKFVMTDETADKLR

-579 TVAVV
+579 TVAVA

-637 ALAIRDWVK
+637 ALAIRDWIK
-646 AFTELPVVQ
+646 AFIELPVVQ

-668 FNATKEVFSDGKK
+668 FNATKEVFSDGRK

-723 SFKGITNKIKGLK
+723 SFKGITNKVKGLK

-743 KSATNILDGFKTS
+743 RSATSILDGFKTS
-756 LFKLAEEARSK
+756 LFNLAEEVRSK
-767 IHMGDIFGYGMAALM
+767 VRIGDIFGYGMAALM

-788 IGKSLEMLEGPLA
+788 IGKSLEMLEGPIA

-814 RSISKYID
+814 KSISKYID

-859 INQNGELSMPLL
+859 INQNGELSTPLL
-871 TLIGLMGT
+871 TLIGLMGM

-899 GIMFSIGGAITL
+899 GIMFSIGGAIAL
-911 LALSLKTL
+911 LALALKTM
-919 DGLSDDIETTCKK
+919 DGLSSDDKTYKN
-932 AVVLFGLMLVL
+932 AVVLIALIGVL
-943 GLVAMALGKY
+943 GVVAVALGKR
-953 VPEFS
+953 VPQLS
-958 KGSIALIAFSA
+958 KGSIAIIAFA
-969 SIYILAKAL
+969 AAVYILAKAL
-978 KVISKIDMRG
+978 KSISKIDKDS
-988 LGRSFATIAG
+988 LNRSFATLVG
-998 LIVVLGIAARG
+998 LILALSIAAQG
-1009 LKGISFSGGVA
+1009 LTGLSFSGGVG

-1026 ALKILMSALD
+1026 ALKLLMSALD
-1036 DLCNFDGT
+1036 DLCNFDGNK
-1044 RIAENLLTIIGIL
+1044 IAENLLTIIGIL
-1057 WILAALM
+1057 GILAALM
-1064 AITNLAGVN
+1064 AITNLAGTN
-1073 AAKGGIGML
+1073 AATGGIGML
-1082 ALAGAM
+1082 ALAAAM
-1088 YTMVKVIKAM
+1088 YTMVKAVKAM

-1103 DDLKRIKPILIS
+1103 DDLKRITPILIS

-1120 GVLIVVSN
+1120 GVLIAVSN
-1128 LAGQFAHRAGMMLM
+1128 LAGQFAHRAGMMLL

-1165 LWRAVGVIA
+1165 LWKAVGVIA

-1188 LAKNCKSTLVLL
+1188 LAKDCKSTLVLL

-1220 SLDAAKSALASIIA
+1220 SLDAAKSALASVIA
-1234 TFALLVAATGMFKD
+1234 TFALLVAVTGMFNG

-1261 VLVTGILATIIV
+1261 VLVTGILAAIIV

-1289 LATLLTALATSLFI
+1289 LAVLLTALAASLFI

-1310 ADEAMKAAYKMTGVV
+1310 ADEAMAAAYKMTGVV
-1325 AILGA
+1325 LILGA
-1330 TLIVMSALNVSN
+1330 ILTAMSALNASN
-1342 AVENATALSLLL
+1342 AVENAKGLSLLL
-1354 LALSASMVIL
+1354 LALSTSMVIL
-1364 FTFGG
+1364 STFGG
-1369 DVGKKAIIS
+1369 DVSGKAIIA
-1378 AYLMSGVLAILG
+1378 AYAMSGVLAILG

-1401 SNAMENAKALSLL
+1401 SNAIENAAALSILV
-1414 IVSLSEACVLLGVVG
+1414 VSLSTACVLLAFAGSLG
-1429 IFGKEAIAGVGV
+1429 AAAIIGVGS

-1452 MYGIGVL
+1452 MYGIGAL
-1459 AQHQSSMDEFLDHG
+1459 SQYQPSMDEFLDHG

-1499 ASALPSIGTSLSM
+1499 ASALPSIATSLSM
-1512 FMVNLMPFIT
+1512 FMVNLMPFVT
-1522 AGKTIGSDTS
+1522 AGKMIGSDTS

-1550 DFLSGITSLIGLG
+1550 DFLSGIASLIGLG

-1580 VAFSNATAGVNSE
+1580 VAFSNATTGVNSE
-1593 QVTASAEA
+1593 QIKASAEA

-1607 VFKSLPKEGGWFQ
+1607 VFNSLPKEGGWFQ

-1626 DLSGFSAKLEDFGN
+1626 DLSGFSSKLEDFGN
-1640 ALTSYGNSVADLKVD
+1640 ALTSYGNSVAELKVD

-1663 ANSLVGILKT
+1663 ANSLVEVLKS

-1682 TFLGSKDMESFSNDL
+1682 KFLGNKDMTSFSNDI

-1704 VNYGNSVA
+1704 VNYGESVTD
-1712 NLKVSAIK
+1712 LKVDAIK
-1720 DSVPAA
+1720 NSVPAA
-1726 EGLADFMKAL
+1726 EALADFVKAL
-1736 PSSGGTW
+1736 PSSGGAW
-1743 QKVFGNKNASNF
+1743 QKVFGNKNASDFSN
-1755 GGQLE
+1755 QLKAL
-1760 TFGTSMKNLSDTL
+1760 GTSMKNLSNTL
-1773 SGVKFSYYDSAAT
+1773 SEVEFSYYDSAAT
-1786 ALNTITEAV
+1786 ALNSITEAV
-1795 TNFDVGS
+1795 ANFNVGS
-1802 LNYIVTSIGGLGARA
+1802 LNSIVTSIGGLGTQA
-1817 STAFTTNVE
+1817 STTFTTNVE
-1826 QSTIKN
+1826 NSTIKN

-1840 AVSSVRSCMS
+1840 AVSSARSGMS
-1850 KFYSAGSY
+1850 KFYDAGRY
-1858 LVTGFVNGIRDNIY
+1858 LVAGFANGIRDNIY
-1872 RAQLA
+1872 LAQRA
-1877 AIKMANDT
+1877 AIALADNT
-1885 ELAARSELDINSPS
+1885 ESAARSRLHINSPS

-1922 LGIRAV
+1922 LGARAV
-1928 EGMSDNAID
+1928 ESMSNDAIGS
-1937 ATSKVLSSITAV
+1937 ASKVLSNVTAA
-1949 LTDDVNSQPTI
+1949 LTDDVNTQPTI
-1960 RPIVDLSNVESSS
+1960 RPIVDLSNVENSS

-1981 IDPTVS
+1981 MDPTVS
-1987 AFSNVRSI
+1987 AFSNVHSI

-2002 QNGANDDIVSAIND
+2002 QNGANDDVVSAIKD

-2040 EVSEAIQT
+2040 EVSDAIQT

>member
-22 GVAQSTESLNKL
+22 GVTQSTESLNKL

-47 ENVNSAAKNAS
+47 ENVNSTAKNTS

-137 VMKNVS
+137 VMQNVS

-159 ASQLAASGMKAGDE
+159 ASQLAASGMKAGDQ

-225 TLANYLTKVGDGT
+225 TLASYLTKIGDGT

-252 QISFNT
+252 QISFDT

-344 GFLEKLN
+344 GFLEKLD

-363 VAKTTKDFNS
+363 VAKTTKAFNS

-473 AQQAKETGKPISE
+473 AQQAKDTGKPISE
-486 LINNLQTPTKKGLFL
+486 LINNLQTPTKKDLFL

-520 AWNSVFSPKNLSDGV
+520 AWNDVFSPKSLSDGV

-546 EKFVMTDETADKLQ
+546 EKFVMTDETADKLR

-579 TVAVV
+579 TVAVA

-637 ALAIRDWVK
+637 ALAIRDWIK
-646 AFTELPVVQ
+646 AFIELPVVQ

-668 FNATKEVFSDGKK
+668 FNATKEVFSDGRK

-723 SFKGITNKIKGLK
+723 SFKGITNKVKGLK
-736 TSMKTEL
+736 TSMKTAL
-743 KSATNILDGFKTS
+743 RSATSILDGFKTS
-756 LFKLAEEARSK
+756 LFNLAEEVRSK
-767 IHMGDIFGYGMAALM
+767 VRIGDIFGYGMAALM

-814 RSISKYID
+814 KSISKYID

-859 INQNGELSMPLL
+859 INQNGELSTPLL
-871 TLIGLMGT
+871 TLIGLMGM

-899 GIMFSIGGAITL
+899 GIMFSIGGAIAL
-911 LALSLKTL
+911 LALALKTM
-919 DGLSDDIETTCKK
+919 DGLSSDDKTYKN
-932 AVVLFGLMLVL
+932 AVVLIALIGVL
-943 GLVAMALGKY
+943 GVVAVALGER
-953 VPEFS
+953 VPQLS
-958 KGSIALIAFSA
+958 KGSIAIIAFA
-969 SIYILAKAL
+969 AAVYILAKAL
-978 KVISKIDMRG
+978 KSISKIDKDS
-988 LGRSFATIAG
+988 LNRSFATLVG
-998 LIVVLGIAARG
+998 LILALSIAAQG
-1009 LKGISFSGGVA
+1009 LKGLSFSGGVG

-1026 ALKILMSALD
+1026 ALKLLMSALD
-1036 DLCNFDGT
+1036 DLCNFDGNK
-1044 RIAENLLTIIGIL
+1044 IAENLLTIIGIL
-1057 WILAALM
+1057 GILAALM
-1064 AITNLAGVN
+1064 AITNLAGTN
-1073 AAKGGIGML
+1073 AATGGIGML
-1082 ALAGAM
+1082 ALAAAM
-1088 YTMVKVIKAM
+1088 YTMVKAVKAM

-1103 DDLKRIKPILIS
+1103 DDLKRITPILIS

-1120 GVLIVVSN
+1120 GVLIAVSN
-1128 LAGQFAHRAGMMLM
+1128 LAGQFAHRAGMMLL

-1165 LWRAVGVIA
+1165 LWKAVGVIA

-1188 LAKNCKSTLVLL
+1188 LAKDCKSTLVLL

-1220 SLDAAKSALASIIA
+1220 SLDAAKSALASVIA
-1234 TFALLVAATGMFKD
+1234 TFALLVAVTGMFKG

-1261 VLVTGILATIIV
+1261 VLVTGILAAIIV

-1289 LATLLTALATSLFI
+1289 LAVLLTALAASLFI

-1310 ADEAMKAAYKMTGVV
+1310 ADEAMAAAYKMTGVV
-1325 AILGA
+1325 LILGA
-1330 TLIVMSALNVSN
+1330 ILTAMSALNASN
-1342 AVENATALSLLL
+1342 AVENAKGLSLLL
-1354 LALSASMVIL
+1354 LALSTSMVIL
-1364 FTFGG
+1364 STFGG
-1369 DVGKKAIIS
+1369 DVSGKAIIA
-1378 AYLMSGVLAILG
+1378 AYAMSGVLAILG

-1401 SNAMENAKALSLL
+1401 SNAIENAAALSILV
-1414 IVSLSEACVLLGVVG
+1414 VSLSTACVLLAFAGSLG
-1429 IFGKEAIAGVGV
+1429 AAAIIGVGS

-1452 MYGIGVL
+1452 MYGIGAL
-1459 AQHQSSMDEFLDHG
+1459 SQYQPSMDEFLDHG

-1499 ASALPSIGTSLSM
+1499 ASALPSIATSLSM
-1512 FMVNLMPFIT
+1512 FMVNLMPFVM
-1522 AGKTIGSDTS
+1522 AGKMIGSDTS

-1550 DFLSGITSLIGLG
+1550 DFLSGIASIIGLG

-1580 VAFSNATAGVNSE
+1580 TAFSNATTGVNSE
-1593 QVTASAEA
+1593 QVKVSAEA

-1607 VFKSLPKEGGWFQ
+1607 VFNSLPKEGGWFQ

-1626 DLSGFSAKLEDFGN
+1626 DLSGFSSKLEDFGN

-1663 ANSLVGILKT
+1663 ANSLVEVLKS

-1682 TFLGSKDMESFSNDL
+1682 EFLGNKDMTSFSNDL

-1704 VNYGNSVA
+1704 VNYGESVTD
-1712 NLKVSAIK
+1712 LKVDAIK
-1720 DSVPAA
+1720 NSVPAA
-1726 EGLADFMKAL
+1726 EALADFVKAL
-1736 PSSGGTW
+1736 PSSGGAW
-1743 QKVFGNKNASNF
+1743 QKVFGNKNASDFSN
-1755 GGQLE
+1755 QLKA
-1760 TFGTSMKNLSDTL
+1760 FGTSMKNLSDTL
-1773 SGVKFSYYDSAAT
+1773 SGVEFSYYDSAAT
-1786 ALNTITEAV
+1786 ALNSITNAV
-1795 TNFDVGS
+1795 ASFDVS
-1802 LNYIVTSIGGLGARA
+1802 HLNSIVTSVGALGTRA
-1817 STAFTTNVE
+1817 STTFTTNVE
-1826 QSTIKN
+1826 NSTIKN

-1840 AVSSVRSCMS
+1840 AVSSARSGMS
-1850 KFYSAGSY
+1850 KFYDAGRY
-1858 LVTGFVNGIRDNIY
+1858 LVAGFANGIRDNIY
-1872 RAQLA
+1872 LAQRA
-1877 AIKMANDT
+1877 AIALADNT
-1885 ELAARSELDINSPS
+1885 ESAARSRLRINSPS

-1922 LGIRAV
+1922 LGARAV
-1928 EGMSDNAID
+1928 ESMSNNAID
-1937 ATSKVLSSITAV
+1937 SASKVLSNINAV
-1949 LTDDVNSQPTI
+1949 LTDDVNTQPTI
-1960 RPIVDLSNVESSS
+1960 RPIVDLSNVENSS
-1973 DAISNMLA
+1973 DAISSMLA
-1981 IDPTVS
+1981 MDPTVS
-1987 AFSNVRSI
+1987 AFSNVHSI

-2002 QNGANDDIVSAIND
+2002 QNGANNDVVSAIKD
-2016 LGKTIGKAS
+2016 LGKTIGKTS

-2048 LIRASII
+2048 LIHASII

>member
-47 ENVNSAAKNAS
+47 ENVNSAAKNTS

-99 VGFVTNGIINGGK
+99 IGFVTNGIINGGK

-137 VMKNVS
+137 VMQNVS

-200 QVAGQGRMMG
+200 QVSGQGRLMG
-210 DQLLQLSG
+210 DQLLQLSV

-258 FAAAMDDA
+258 FAAAMDDT

-318 NQIHEITKPIAEWTT
+318 NQIHEITKPIAEWAT

-344 GFLEKLN
+344 GFLEKLD

-363 VAKTTKDFNS
+363 VAKTTKAFNS

-403 AERVKALANAGEDYA
+403 ADRVKALANAGEDYA

-486 LINNLQTPTKKGLFL
+486 LINNLQTPTKKDLFL

-655 KTVTSVKTAIVNA
+655 KTVTSVKTAVVNA

-681 RIADFIDNWKDLD
+681 RIEDFIDNWKDLD

-723 SFKGITNKIKGLK
+723 SFKGITNKVKGLK

-814 RSISKYID
+814 KSISKYID

-871 TLIGLMGT
+871 TLIGLMGM

-892 SGIAKIS
+892 SSIAKIS
-899 GIMFSIGGAITL
+899 SIMFSIGGAIVL
-911 LALSLKTL
+911 LALALKTM
-919 DGLSDDIETTCKK
+919 DGLSSDDKTYKN
-932 AVVLFGLMLVL
+932 AVVLIALIGVL
-943 GLVAMALGKY
+943 GVVAVALGER
-953 VPEFS
+953 VPQLS
-958 KGSIALIAFSA
+958 KGSIAIIAFA
-969 SIYILAKAL
+969 AGVYILAKAL
-978 KVISKIDMRG
+978 KSIGKIDKDS
-988 LGRSFATIAG
+988 LNRSFATLVG
-998 LIVVLGIAARG
+998 LILALSIAAQG
-1009 LKGISFSGGVA
+1009 LKGLSFSGGVG

-1026 ALKILMSALD
+1026 ALKVLMSALD
-1036 DLCNFDGT
+1036 DLCNFDGN

-1057 WILAALM
+1057 GILAALM
-1064 AITNLAGVN
+1064 AITNLAGTN

-1082 ALAGAM
+1082 ALATAM
-1088 YTMVKVIKAM
+1088 YTMVKAIKAM

-1103 DDLKRIKPILIS
+1103 DDLKRMTPILIS

-1120 GVLIVVSN
+1120 GVLIAVSN

-1142 MAAGSLLILTGV
+1142 TAAGSLLILTGV
-1154 IVVLKNMSPDG
+1154 IVILKNMSPDG

-1234 TFALLVAATGMFKD
+1234 TFALLVAATGMFKG

-1310 ADEAMKAAYKMTGVV
+1310 ADEAMTAAYKMTGVV
-1325 AILGA
+1325 FILGA
-1330 TLIVMSALNVSN
+1330 ILTVMSALNVSN
-1342 AVENATALSLLL
+1342 AVENAKGLSLLL
-1354 LALSASMVIL
+1354 LALSTSMVIL

-1452 MYGIGVL
+1452 MYGIGAL

-1485 NFIGSFVK
+1485 NLIGSFVK

-1499 ASALPSIGTSLSM
+1499 ASALPSIATSLSM
-1512 FMVNLMPFIT
+1512 FMVNLMPFVT
-1522 AGKTIGSDTS
+1522 AGKMIGSDTS

-1550 DFLSGITSLIGLG
+1550 DFLSGLASIVGLG

-1580 VAFSNATAGVNSE
+1580 VAFSNATTGVNSE

-1626 DLSGFSAKLEDFGN
+1626 DLSGFSDKLEGFGN
-1640 ALTSYGNSVADLKVD
+1640 ALTSYGNSVANLNVS

-1663 ANSLVGILKT
+1663 ANSLVDILKS
-1673 LPNSGGTLQ
+1673 LPNSGGKLQ
-1682 TFLGSKDMESFSNDL
+1682 IVLGNKDMESFSNDL

-1704 VNYGNSVA
+1704 FNYGNSVA
-1712 NLKVSAIK
+1712 NLNAKAIK

-1726 EGLADFMKAL
+1726 EGLAEFMKAL
-1736 PSSGGTW
+1736 PSSDGAW
-1743 QKVFGNKNASNF
+1743 QKIFGKKNASNF

-1760 TFGTSMKNLSDTL
+1760 AFGTSMKNLSDTL
-1773 SGVKFSYYDSAAT
+1773 SGVEFSYYDSAAT
-1786 ALNTITEAV
+1786 ALNTVTEAV

-1802 LNYIVTSIGGLGARA
+1802 LNSIVTSIGSLGTKA

-1832 AFDAPLNK
+1832 AFDSSLNK
-1840 AVSSVRSCMS
+1840 AVSSARSYMS
-1850 KFYSAGSY
+1850 KFYDAGRY
-1858 LVTGFVNGIRDNIY
+1858 LVTGFANGIRDNIY
-1872 RAQLA
+1872 LAQLA
-1877 AIKMANDT
+1877 AIDMADDT
-1885 ELAARSELDINSPS
+1885 ETAARSKLHINSPS

-1928 EGMSDNAID
+1928 EGMSNDAID
-1937 ATSKVLSSITAV
+1937 SASKVLSNINAV
-1949 LTDDVNSQPTI
+1949 LTDDVNTQPTI

-2002 QNGANDDIVSAIND
+2002 QNGANDDVVSAIKD

>member
-47 ENVNSAAKNAS
+47 ENVNSTAKNTS

-137 VMKNVS
+137 VMQNVS

-159 ASQLAASGMKAGDE
+159 ASQLAASGMKAGDQ

-225 TLANYLTKVGDGT
+225 TLASYLTKIGDGT

-252 QISFNT
+252 QISFDT

-344 GFLEKLN
+344 GFLEKLD

-363 VAKTTKDFNS
+363 VAKTTKAFNS

-473 AQQAKETGKPISE
+473 AQQAKDTGKPISE
-486 LINNLQTPTKKGLFL
+486 LINNLQTPTKKDLFL
-501 DAIQNGLKGLSK
+501 DVIQNGLKGLSK

-520 AWNSVFSPKNLSDGV
+520 AWNDVFSPKSLSDGV

-546 EKFVMTDETADKLQ
+546 EKFVMTDETADKLR

-579 TVAVV
+579 TVAVA

-637 ALAIRDWVK
+637 ALAIRDWIK
-646 AFTELPVVQ
+646 AFIELPVVQ
-655 KTVTSVKTAIVNA
+655 KTVTSVKTAIGNA
-668 FNATKEVFSDGKK
+668 FNATKEVFSDGRK

-723 SFKGITNKIKGLK
+723 SFKGITNKVKGLK

-756 LFKLAEEARSK
+756 LFNLAEEVRSK

-814 RSISKYID
+814 KSISKYID

-835 LATAIVKLAIAVALL
+835 LATAVVKLAIAVALL

-859 INQNGELSMPLL
+859 INQNGELSTPLL
-871 TLIGLMGT
+871 TLIGLMGM

-899 GIMFSIGGAITL
+899 GIMFSIGGAIAL
-911 LALSLKTL
+911 LALALKTM
-919 DGLSDDIETTCKK
+919 DGLSSDDKTYKN
-932 AVVLFGLMLVL
+932 AVVLIALIGVL
-943 GLVAMALGKY
+943 GVVAVALGER
-953 VPEFS
+953 VPQLS
-958 KGSIALIAFSA
+958 KGSIAIIAFA
-969 SIYILAKAL
+969 AAVYILAKAL
-978 KVISKIDMRG
+978 KSISKIDKDS
-988 LGRSFATIAG
+988 LNRSFETLVG
-998 LIVVLGIAARG
+998 LILALSIAAQG
-1009 LKGISFSGGVA
+1009 LKGLSFSGGVG

-1026 ALKILMSALD
+1026 ALKLLMSALD
-1036 DLCNFDGT
+1036 DLCNFDGNK
-1044 RIAENLLTIIGIL
+1044 IAENLLTIIGIL
-1057 WILAALM
+1057 GILAALM
-1064 AITNLAGVN
+1064 AITNLAGTN
-1073 AAKGGIGML
+1073 AATGGIGML
-1082 ALAGAM
+1082 ALAAAM
-1088 YTMVKVIKAM
+1088 YTMVKAVKAM

-1103 DDLKRIKPILIS
+1103 DDLKRITPILIS

-1120 GVLIVVSN
+1120 GVLIAVSN
-1128 LAGQFAHRAGMMLM
+1128 LAGQFAHRAGMMLL

-1165 LWRAVGVIA
+1165 LWKAVGVIA

-1188 LAKNCKSTLVLL
+1188 LAKDCKSTLVLL

-1220 SLDAAKSALASIIA
+1220 SLDAAKSALASVIA
-1234 TFALLVAATGMFKD
+1234 TFALLVAVTGMFKG

-1261 VLVTGILATIIV
+1261 VLVTGLLAAIIV

-1289 LATLLTALATSLFI
+1289 LAVLLTALAASLFI

-1310 ADEAMKAAYKMTGVV
+1310 ADEAMAAAYKMTGVV
-1325 AILGA
+1325 LILGA
-1330 TLIVMSALNVSN
+1330 ILTAMSALNASN
-1342 AVENATALSLLL
+1342 AVENAKGLSLLL
-1354 LALSASMVIL
+1354 LALSTSMVIL
-1364 FTFGG
+1364 STFGG
-1369 DVGKKAIIS
+1369 DVSGKAIIA
-1378 AYLMSGVLAILG
+1378 AYAMSGVLAILG

-1401 SNAMENAKALSLL
+1401 SNAIENAAALSILV
-1414 IVSLSEACVLLGVVG
+1414 VSLSTACVLLAFAGSLG
-1429 IFGKEAIAGVGV
+1429 AAAIIGVGS

-1452 MYGIGVL
+1452 MYSIGAL
-1459 AQHQSSMDEFLDHG
+1459 SQYQPSMDEFLDHG

-1499 ASALPSIGTSLSM
+1499 ASALPSIATSLSM
-1512 FMVNLMPFIT
+1512 FMVNLMPFVT
-1522 AGKTIGSDTS
+1522 AGKMIGSDTS

-1537 VAITKAVL
+1537 VAIIKAVL

-1550 DFLSGITSLIGLG
+1550 DFLSGIASLIGLG

-1580 VAFSNATAGVNSE
+1580 VAFSNATTDVNSE
-1593 QVTASAEA
+1593 QIKASAEA

-1607 VFKSLPKEGGWFQ
+1607 VFNSLPKEGGWFQ

-1626 DLSGFSAKLEDFGN
+1626 DLSGFSSKLEDFGN
-1640 ALTSYGNSVADLKVD
+1640 ALTSYGNSVAELKVD

-1663 ANSLVGILKT
+1663 ANSLVEVLKS

-1682 TFLGSKDMESFSNDL
+1682 KFLGDKDMTSFSNDI

-1704 VNYGNSVA
+1704 FNYGESVTD
-1712 NLKVSAIK
+1712 LKVDAIK
-1720 DSVPAA
+1720 NSVPAA
-1726 EGLADFMKAL
+1726 EALADFVKAL
-1736 PSSGGTW
+1736 PRSGGAW
-1743 QKVFGNKNASNF
+1743 QKVFGNKNASDFSN
-1755 GGQLE
+1755 QLE
-1760 TFGTSMKNLSDTL
+1760 ALGTSMKNLSNTL
-1773 SGVKFSYYDSAAT
+1773 SEVEFSYYDSAAT
-1786 ALNTITEAV
+1786 ALNSITEAV
-1795 TNFDVGS
+1795 ANFNVGS
-1802 LNYIVTSIGGLGARA
+1802 LNSIVTSIGGLGTQA

-1826 QSTIKN
+1826 NSTIKN

-1840 AVSSVRSCMS
+1840 AVSSARSGMS
-1850 KFYSAGSY
+1850 KFYDAGRY
-1858 LVTGFVNGIRDNIY
+1858 LVAGFANGIRDNIY
-1872 RAQLA
+1872 LAQRA
-1877 AIKMANDT
+1877 AIALADNT
-1885 ELAARSELDINSPS
+1885 ESAARSRLHINSPS

-1922 LGIRAV
+1922 LGARAV
-1928 EGMSDNAID
+1928 ESMSNDAIGS
-1937 ATSKVLSSITAV
+1937 ASKVLSNVTAV
-1949 LTDDVNSQPTI
+1949 LTDDVNTQPTI
-1960 RPIVDLSNVESSS
+1960 RPIVDLSNVENSS
-1973 DAISNMLA
+1973 DAISNMFA
-1981 IDPTVS
+1981 MDPTVS
-1987 AFSNVRSI
+1987 AFSNVHSI

-2002 QNGANDDIVSAIND
+2002 QNGANDDVVSAIKD

-2040 EVSEAIQT
+2040 EVSDAIQT

>member
-47 ENVNSAAKNAS
+47 ENVNSAAKNTS

-88 TDSAMRFAKKT
+88 TDYAMRFAKKT

-137 VMKNVS
+137 VMQNVS

-200 QVAGQGRMMG
+200 QVAGQGRLMG
-210 DQLLQLSG
+210 DQLLQLSV

-252 QISFNT
+252 QISFDT

-344 GFLEKLN
+344 GFLEKLD
-351 IKNPFAKVNGGD
+351 IKSPFAKVNGGD
-363 VAKTTKDFNS
+363 VAKTTKAFNS

-486 LINNLQTPTKKGLFL
+486 LINNLQTPTKKDLFL

-655 KTVTSVKTAIVNA
+655 KTVTSVKTAVVNA

-801 GVTSVVKGLAGIE
+801 GITSVVKGFAGIE
-814 RSISKYID
+814 KSVAKYID
-822 AKTFIDRSKAINV
+822 AKKLIEKAKAFNI
-835 LATAIVKLAIAVALL
+835 LSSAIVKLALAVALL

-871 TLIGLMGT
+871 TLIGLMGM

-899 GIMFSIGGAITL
+899 GIMFSIGGAIAL
-911 LALSLKTL
+911 LALALKTM
-919 DGLSDDIETTCKK
+919 DGLSSDDKTYKN
-932 AVVLFGLMLVL
+932 AVVLIALIGVL
-943 GLVAMALGKY
+943 GVVAVALGER
-953 VPEFS
+953 VPQLS
-958 KGSIALIAFSA
+958 KGSIAIIAFA
-969 SIYILAKAL
+969 AAVYILAKAL
-978 KVISKIDMRG
+978 KSIGKIDKNS
-988 LGRSFATIAG
+988 LNRSFATLVG
-998 LIVVLGIAARG
+998 LILALSIAAQGFKG
-1009 LKGISFSGGVA
+1009 LSFSGGVG
-1020 LIAMVI
+1020 LIAMAI
-1026 ALKILMSALD
+1026 ALKVLMSVLD
-1036 DLCNFDGT
+1036 DLCNFDGN
-1044 RIAENLLTIIGIL
+1044 RIAENLITIIGIL
-1057 WILAALM
+1057 YILAALM
-1064 AITNLAGVN
+1064 AITNLAGTN

-1082 ALAGAM
+1082 ALAAAM
-1088 YTMVKVIKAM
+1088 YTMVKAIKAM
-1098 AEISQ
+1098 AEISP
-1103 DDLKRIKPILIS
+1103 DDLKRMTPILIS

-1120 GVLIVVSN
+1120 GVLIAVSN

-1165 LWRAVGVIA
+1165 LWRAVGIIA
-1174 VLEAMFAGLIAVTH
+1174 VLETMFAGLIAVTH
-1188 LAKNCKSTLVLL
+1188 LAKDCKSTLVLL

-1209 ALMTLAHLDPA
+1209 ALMTLAHINPA
-1220 SLDAAKSALASIIA
+1220 SLDSAKSALASIIA
-1234 TFALLVAATGMFKD
+1234 TFALLVAATGMFKG

-1273 GMAKLSPDQ
+1273 GMAKLSPDH

-1303 LSIAGKD
+1303 LSITGKD
-1310 ADEAMKAAYKMTGVV
+1310 ADEAMTAAYKMTGVV

-1330 TLIVMSALNVSN
+1330 ILTVMSALNVSN
-1342 AVENATALSLLL
+1342 AVENAKGLSLLL
-1354 LALSASMVIL
+1354 LALSTSMVIL

-1452 MYGIGVL
+1452 MYGIGAL
-1459 AQHQSSMDEFLDHG
+1459 AQQQSNMDEFLDHG

-1499 ASALPSIGTSLSM
+1499 ASALPSIATSLSM
-1512 FMVNLMPFIT
+1512 FMVNLMPFVT
-1522 AGKTIGSDTS
+1522 AGKAIGSDTS

-1550 DFLSGITSLIGLG
+1550 DFLSGIASLIGLG

-1580 VAFSNATAGVNSE
+1580 VAFSNATTGVNSE
-1593 QVTASAEA
+1593 QIKASSEA

-1626 DLSGFSAKLEDFGN
+1626 DLSGFGDKLEGFGN
-1640 ALTSYGNSVADLKVD
+1640 ALTSYGNSVANLNVS

-1663 ANSLVGILKT
+1663 ANSLVDILKS

-1682 TFLGSKDMESFSNDL
+1682 KFLGNKDMTSFSNDL

-1704 VNYGNSVA
+1704 FNYGNSVA
-1712 NLKVSAIK
+1712 NLKVKAIK

-1726 EGLADFMKAL
+1726 EGLAEFMKAL
-1736 PSSGGTW
+1736 PSSDGAW
-1743 QKVFGNKNASNF
+1743 QKVFGSKNASNF

-1760 TFGTSMKNLSDTL
+1760 AFGTSMKNLSDTL

-1786 ALNTITEAV
+1786 ALNTITESV
-1795 TNFDVGS
+1795 TNFDVS
-1802 LNYIVTSIGGLGARA
+1802 RLNSIVTSIGSLGTKA

-1885 ELAARSELDINSPS
+1885 ETAARSELHINSPS

-1922 LGIRAV
+1922 LGTRAV
-1928 EGMSDNAID
+1928 EGMSNDAID
-1937 ATSKVLSSITAV
+1937 SASKILSNINAV
-1949 LTDDVNSQPTI
+1949 LTDDVNTQPMI
-1960 RPIVDLSNVESSS
+1960 RPVVDLSNVESSS

-2002 QNGANDDIVSAIND
+2002 QNGANNDVVSAIKD

>member
-47 ENVNSAAKNAS
+47 ENVNSAAKNTS

-137 VMKNVS
+137 VMQNVS

-186 MTNSSYEDIGRIFT
+186 MTNSSYEDVGRIFT
-200 QVAGQGRMMG
+200 QVAGQGRLMG
-210 DQLLQLSG
+210 DQLLQLSV

-225 TLANYLTKVGDGT
+225 TLANYLTKVGNGT

-252 QISFNT
+252 QISFDT

-363 VAKTTKDFNS
+363 VAKTTKAFNS

-486 LINNLQTPTKKGLFL
+486 LINNLQTPTKKDLFL

-535 YKAVEN
+535 YKVVEN

-560 RTFSGL
+560 RTFGGL

-646 AFTELPVVQ
+646 AFIELPVVQ
-655 KTVTSVKTAIVNA
+655 KTVTSVKTAVVNA

-723 SFKGITNKIKGLK
+723 SFKGITNKVKGLK

-788 IGKSLEMLEGPLA
+788 IGKSLEMLEGPIA
-801 GVTSVVKGLAGIE
+801 GVTSVVKGFAGIE
-814 RSISKYID
+814 KSIAKYID
-822 AKTFIDRSKAINV
+822 AKKLIDKAKAFNI
-835 LATAIVKLAIAVALL
+835 LSSAIVKLAFAVALL

-871 TLIGLMGT
+871 TLIGLMGA

-892 SGIAKIS
+892 SGVAKIS
-899 GIMFSIGGAITL
+899 GIMLSIGGAITL
-911 LALSLKTL
+911 LALALKTM
-919 DGLSDDIETTCKK
+919 DGLSSDDKTYKN
-932 AVVLFGLMLVL
+932 AVVLIALIGVL
-943 GLVAMALGKY
+943 GVVAVALGER
-953 VPEFS
+953 VPQLS
-958 KGSIALIAFSA
+958 KGSIALIAFA
-969 SIYILAKAL
+969 AGVYILAKAL
-978 KVISKIDMRG
+978 KSIGKIDKDS
-988 LGRSFATIAG
+988 LNRSFATLVG
-998 LIVVLGIAARG
+998 LILALSIAAQG
-1009 LKGISFSGGVA
+1009 LKGLSFSGGIG

-1026 ALKILMSALD
+1026 ALKVLMSALD
-1036 DLCNFDGT
+1036 DLCNFDGN

-1057 WILAALM
+1057 GILAALM
-1064 AITNLAGVN
+1064 AITNLAGAN

-1082 ALAGAM
+1082 ALAAAM
-1088 YTMVKVIKAM
+1088 YTMVKAIKAM
-1098 AEISQ
+1098 AEISP
-1103 DDLKRIKPILIS
+1103 DDLKRMTPILIS

-1120 GVLIVVSN
+1120 GVLIAVSN

-1165 LWRAVGVIA
+1165 LWRAVGIIA
-1174 VLEAMFAGLIAVTH
+1174 VLEAMFAGLIAVTY
-1188 LAKNCKSTLVLL
+1188 LAKDCKSTLVLL

-1234 TFALLVAATGMFKD
+1234 TFALLVAATGMFKG
-1248 EDLAKKFGGLMSL
+1248 EDLAKKFGGLISL
-1261 VLVTGILATIIV
+1261 VIVTGILATIIF
-1273 GMAKLSPDQ
+1273 GMAKLSPDH

-1289 LATLLTALATSLFI
+1289 LAMLLTALATSLYI

-1310 ADEAMKAAYKMTGVV
+1310 ADEAMKAAYKMTGVL
-1325 AILGA
+1325 AILGLVFA
-1330 TLIVMSALNVSN
+1330 EMNVLNVSN

-1354 LALSASMVIL
+1354 LALSASIAIL
-1364 FTFGG
+1364 SNFGG
-1369 DVGKKAIIS
+1369 DISKEAII
-1378 AYLMSGVLAILG
+1378 AAGGMSVVLALLG
-1390 LVLAEMTALNV
+1390 LVLAEMTALNI
-1401 SNAMENAKALSLL
+1401 SNAIENATALSLL
-1414 IVSLSEACVLLGVVG
+1414 IVSLSYACKLLGPLG
-1429 IFGKEAIAGVGV
+1429 ALGGKAFIGVGV

-1452 MYGIGVL
+1452 MYGIGAL
-1459 AQHQSSMDEFLDHG
+1459 AQYQPSMDEFLDHG

-1512 FMVNLMPFIT
+1512 FMVNLMPFVT
-1522 AGKTIGSDTS
+1522 AGKMIGSDTS
-1532 LLDGI
+1532 LIDGI

-1550 DFLSGITSLIGLG
+1550 DFLSGIASLIGLG

-1580 VAFSNATAGVNSE
+1580 VAFSNATTGVNSE
-1593 QVTASAEA
+1593 QVKASAEA

-1607 VFKSLPKEGGWFQ
+1607 VFNSLPKEGGWFQ

-1626 DLSGFSAKLEDFGN
+1626 DLSGFSSKLEGFGN
-1640 ALTSYGNSVADLKVD
+1640 ALTSYGNSVANLNVS

-1663 ANSLVGILKT
+1663 ANSLVDILKS
-1673 LPNSGGTLQ
+1673 LPNSGGKLQ
-1682 TFLGSKDMESFSNDL
+1682 IVLGNKDMESFSNDL
-1697 SGFGTAL
+1697 SGFGDAL
-1704 VNYGNSVA
+1704 VKYGNSVA
-1712 NLKVSAIK
+1712 NLNAKAIK

-1726 EGLADFMKAL
+1726 EGLAEFMNAL
-1736 PSSGGTW
+1736 PSSDGAW
-1743 QKVFGNKNASNF
+1743 QKVFGKKNASNF

-1760 TFGTSMKNLSDTL
+1760 AFGTSMKNLSDTL
-1773 SGVKFSYYDSAAT
+1773 SGVEFSYYDSAAT

-1795 TNFDVGS
+1795 ANFDVGS
-1802 LNYIVTSIGGLGARA
+1802 LNSIVTSIGSLGTQA

-1832 AFDAPLNK
+1832 AFDTPLNK
-1840 AVSSVRSCMS
+1840 AESSVRGYMS
-1850 KFYSAGSY
+1850 KFYSAGGY
-1858 LVTGFVNGIRDNIY
+1858 LVVGFANGIRDNIY
-1872 RAQLA
+1872 LAQLA
-1877 AIKMANDT
+1877 AIKMAKDT
-1885 ELAARSELDINSPS
+1885 ETAARSKLHIYSPS
-1899 KVFRKIGAGVPEGFA
+1899 RVFRKIGAWVPKGFA

-1922 LGIRAV
+1922 LGVRAV
-1928 EGMSDNAID
+1928 EGMSNDAID
-1937 ATSKVLSSITAV
+1937 SASKVLSNINAV
-1949 LTDDVNSQPTI
+1949 LTDDVNTQPTI
-1960 RPIVDLSNVESSS
+1960 RPVVDLSNVESSS

-1987 AFSNVRSI
+1987 AFSNVHSI

-2002 QNGANDDIVSAIND
+2002 QNGANDDVVSAIKD

>member
-47 ENVNSAAKNAS
+47 ENVNSTAKNTS

-137 VMKNVS
+137 VMQNVS

-159 ASQLAASGMKAGDE
+159 ASQLAASGMKAGDQ

-225 TLANYLTKVGDGT
+225 TLASYLTKIGDGT

-252 QISFNT
+252 QISFDT

-344 GFLEKLN
+344 GFLEKLD

-363 VAKTTKDFNS
+363 VAKTTKAFNS

-418 KVQTLVNKVWL
+418 KVQALVNKVWL

-473 AQQAKETGKPISE
+473 AQQAKDTGKPISE
-486 LINNLQTPTKKGLFL
+486 LINNLQTPTKKDLFL

-520 AWNSVFSPKNLSDGV
+520 AWNDVFSPKSLSDGV

-546 EKFVMTDETADKLQ
+546 EKFVMTDETADKLR

-579 TVAVV
+579 TVAVA

-637 ALAIRDWVK
+637 ALAIRDWIK
-646 AFTELPVVQ
+646 AFIELPVVQ

-668 FNATKEVFSDGKK
+668 FNATKEVFSDGRK

-723 SFKGITNKIKGLK
+723 SFKGITNKVKGLK

-743 KSATNILDGFKTS
+743 RSATSILDGFKTS
-756 LFKLAEEARSK
+756 LFNLAEEVRSK
-767 IHMGDIFGYGMAALM
+767 VRIGDIFGYGMAALM

-814 RSISKYID
+814 KSISKYID

-859 INQNGELSMPLL
+859 INQNGELSTPLL
-871 TLIGLMGT
+871 TLIGLMGM

-899 GIMFSIGGAITL
+899 GIMFSIGGAIAL
-911 LALSLKTL
+911 LALALKTM
-919 DGLSDDIETTCKK
+919 DGLSSDDKTYKN
-932 AVVLFGLMLVL
+932 AVVLIALIGVL
-943 GLVAMALGKY
+943 GVVAVALGER
-953 VPEFS
+953 VPQLS
-958 KGSIALIAFSA
+958 KGSIAIIAFA
-969 SIYILAKAL
+969 AAVYILAKAL
-978 KVISKIDMRG
+978 KSISKIDKDS
-988 LGRSFATIAG
+988 LNRSFATLVG
-998 LIVVLGIAARG
+998 LILALSIAAQG
-1009 LKGISFSGGVA
+1009 LKGLSFSGGVG

-1026 ALKILMSALD
+1026 ALKLLMSALD
-1036 DLCNFDGT
+1036 DLCNFDGNK
-1044 RIAENLLTIIGIL
+1044 IAENLLTIIGIL
-1057 WILAALM
+1057 GILAALM
-1064 AITNLAGVN
+1064 AITNLAGTN
-1073 AAKGGIGML
+1073 AATGGIGML
-1082 ALAGAM
+1082 ALAAAM
-1088 YTMVKVIKAM
+1088 YTMVKAVKAM

-1103 DDLKRIKPILIS
+1103 DDLKRITPILIS

-1120 GVLIVVSN
+1120 GVLIAVSN
-1128 LAGQFAHRAGMMLM
+1128 LAGQFAHRAGMMLL

-1165 LWRAVGVIA
+1165 LWKAVGVIA

-1188 LAKNCKSTLVLL
+1188 LAKDCKSTLVLL

-1220 SLDAAKSALASIIA
+1220 SLDAAKSALASVIA
-1234 TFALLVAATGMFKD
+1234 TFALLVAVTGMFKG

-1261 VLVTGILATIIV
+1261 VLVTGILAAIIV

-1289 LATLLTALATSLFI
+1289 LAVLLTALAASLFI
-1303 LSIAGKD
+1303 LSIARKD
-1310 ADEAMKAAYKMTGVV
+1310 ADEAMAAAYKMTGVV
-1325 AILGA
+1325 LILGA
-1330 TLIVMSALNVSN
+1330 ILTAMSALNASN
-1342 AVENATALSLLL
+1342 AVENAKGLSLLL
-1354 LALSASMVIL
+1354 LALSTSMVIL
-1364 FTFGG
+1364 STFGG
-1369 DVGKKAIIS
+1369 NVSGKAIIA
-1378 AYLMSGVLAILG
+1378 AYAMSGVLAILG

-1401 SNAMENAKALSLL
+1401 SNAIENAAALSILV
-1414 IVSLSEACVLLGVVG
+1414 VSLSTACVLLAFAGSLG
-1429 IFGKEAIAGVGV
+1429 AAAIIGVGS

-1452 MYGIGVL
+1452 MYGIGAL
-1459 AQHQSSMDEFLDHG
+1459 SQYQPSMDEFLDHG

-1499 ASALPSIGTSLSM
+1499 ASALPSIATSLSM
-1512 FMVNLMPFIT
+1512 FMVNLMPFVT
-1522 AGKTIGSDTS
+1522 AGKMIGSDTS

-1550 DFLSGITSLIGLG
+1550 DFLSGIASLIGLG

-1580 VAFSNATAGVNSE
+1580 VAFSNATTGVNSE
-1593 QVTASAEA
+1593 QIKASAEA

-1607 VFKSLPKEGGWFQ
+1607 VFNSLPKEGGWFQ

-1626 DLSGFSAKLEDFGN
+1626 DLSGFSSKLEDFGN
-1640 ALTSYGNSVADLKVD
+1640 ALTSYGNSVAELKVD

-1663 ANSLVGILKT
+1663 ANSLVEVLKS

-1682 TFLGSKDMESFSNDL
+1682 KFLGNKDMTSFSNDI

-1704 VNYGNSVA
+1704 VNYGESVTD
-1712 NLKVSAIK
+1712 LKVDAIK
-1720 DSVPAA
+1720 NSVPAA
-1726 EGLADFMKAL
+1726 EALADFVKAL
-1736 PSSGGTW
+1736 PSSGGAW
-1743 QKVFGNKNASNF
+1743 QKVFGNKNASDFSN
-1755 GGQLE
+1755 QLE
-1760 TFGTSMKNLSDTL
+1760 ALGTSMKNLSNTL
-1773 SGVKFSYYDSAAT
+1773 SEVEFSYYDSAAT
-1786 ALNTITEAV
+1786 ALNSITEAV
-1795 TNFDVGS
+1795 ANFNVGS
-1802 LNYIVTSIGGLGARA
+1802 LNSIVTSIGGLGTQA
-1817 STAFTTNVE
+1817 STTFTTNVE
-1826 QSTIKN
+1826 NSTIKN

-1840 AVSSVRSCMS
+1840 AVSSARSGMS
-1850 KFYSAGSY
+1850 KFYDAGRY
-1858 LVTGFVNGIRDNIY
+1858 LVAGFANGIRDNIY
-1872 RAQLA
+1872 LAQRA
-1877 AIKMANDT
+1877 AIALADNT
-1885 ELAARSELDINSPS
+1885 ESAARSRLHINSPS

-1922 LGIRAV
+1922 LGARAV
-1928 EGMSDNAID
+1928 ESMSNDAIGS
-1937 ATSKVLSSITAV
+1937 ASKVLSNVTAA
-1949 LTDDVNSQPTI
+1949 LTDDVNTQPTI
-1960 RPIVDLSNVESSS
+1960 RPIVDLSNVENSS

-1981 IDPTVS
+1981 MDPTVS
-1987 AFSNVRSI
+1987 AFSNVHSI

-2002 QNGANDDIVSAIND
+2002 QNGANDDVVSAIKD

-2040 EVSEAIQT
+2040 EVSDAIQT

>member
-47 ENVNSAAKNAS
+47 ENVNSAAKNTS

-137 VMKNVS
+137 VMQNVS

-200 QVAGQGRMMG
+200 QVAGQGRLMG
-210 DQLLQLSG
+210 DQLLQLSV

-238 KYTEA
+238 EYTEA

-252 QISFNT
+252 KISFDT

-344 GFLEKLN
+344 GFLEKLD

-363 VAKTTKDFNS
+363 VAKTTKAFNS

-646 AFTELPVVQ
+646 AFIELPVVQ
-655 KTVTSVKTAIVNA
+655 KTVTSVKTAIVNT

-743 KSATNILDGFKTS
+743 KSATNILDGFKAS
-756 LFKLAEEARSK
+756 IFKLAEEARSK

-788 IGKSLEMLEGPLA
+788 IGKSLEMLEGPIA
-801 GVTSVVKGLAGIE
+801 GITSVVKGFAGIE
-814 RSISKYID
+814 KSVAKYID
-822 AKTFIDRSKAINV
+822 AKKLIEKAKAFNI
-835 LATAIVKLAIAVALL
+835 LSSAIVKLALAVALL

-871 TLIGLMGT
+871 TLIGLMGM
-879 LALLAY
+879 LSLLAY

-899 GIMFSIGGAITL
+899 GIMFSIGGAIAL
-911 LALSLKTL
+911 LALALKTM
-919 DGLSDDIETTCKK
+919 DGLSSDDKTYKN
-932 AVVLFGLMLVL
+932 AVVLIALIGVL
-943 GLVAMALGKY
+943 GVVAVALGER
-953 VPEFS
+953 VPQLS
-958 KGSIALIAFSA
+958 KGSIAIIAFA
-969 SIYILAKAL
+969 AGVYILAKAL
-978 KVISKIDMRG
+978 KSISKIDKDS
-988 LGRSFATIAG
+988 LNRSFATLVG
-998 LIVVLGIAARG
+998 LILALSIAAQG
-1009 LKGISFSGGVA
+1009 LKGLSFSGGVG

-1026 ALKILMSALD
+1026 ALKVLMSALD
-1036 DLCNFDGT
+1036 DLCDFDGN

-1057 WILAALM
+1057 GILAALM
-1064 AITNLAGVN
+1064 AITNLAGTN
-1073 AAKGGIGML
+1073 AAKGGIGIL
-1082 ALAGAM
+1082 ALATAM
-1088 YTMVKVIKAM
+1088 YTMVKAIKAM
-1098 AEISQ
+1098 AEISK
-1103 DDLKRIKPILIS
+1103 DDLKRITPILIS

-1120 GVLIVVSN
+1120 GVLIAVSN

-1142 MAAGSLLILTGV
+1142 MAAGSLLILTSV
-1154 IVVLKNMSPDG
+1154 IVILKNMSPDG

-1174 VLEAMFAGLIAVTH
+1174 VLETMFAGLIAATH
-1188 LAKNCKSTLVLL
+1188 LAKDCKSTLVLL
-1200 TVTIAMMTV
+1200 TVAIAMMTV

-1234 TFALLVAATGMFKD
+1234 TFALLVAATGMFKG
-1248 EDLAKKFGGLMSL
+1248 EDLAKKFGGLISL
-1261 VLVTGILATIIV
+1261 VIVTGILATIIV

-1310 ADEAMKAAYKMTGVV
+1310 AGEAMTAAYKMTGVV
-1325 AILGA
+1325 AILGVILTA
-1330 TLIVMSALNVSN
+1330 MSALNVSN

-1354 LALSASMVIL
+1354 LALSASIAIL
-1364 FTFGG
+1364 SNFGG
-1369 DVGKKAIIS
+1369 DISKKAII
-1378 AYLMSGVLAILG
+1378 AAGGMSVVLALIG

-1401 SNAMENAKALSLL
+1401 SNAIENAAALSIL
-1414 IVSLSEACVLLGVVG
+1414 IVSLSYACKLLGPLG
-1429 IFGKEAIAGVGV
+1429 ALGGKAFIGVGV

-1452 MYGIGVL
+1452 MYGIGAL
-1459 AQHQSSMDEFLDHG
+1459 AQYQPSMDEFLDHG

-1499 ASALPSIGTSLSM
+1499 ASALPSIATSLSM
-1512 FMVNLMPFIT
+1512 FMVNLMPFVT

-1537 VAITKAVL
+1537 IAITKAVL

-1580 VAFSNATAGVNSE
+1580 VAFSNATIGVNSE
-1593 QVTASAEA
+1593 QVKASAEA
-1601 AASLAE
+1601 AASLADALS
-1607 VFKSLPKEGGWFQ
+1607 SLPKEGGWFKSA
-1620 TVFGEQ
+1620 FGEQ
-1626 DLSGFSAKLEDFGN
+1626 DLSGLSTNLAKFGT
-1640 ALTSYGNSVADLKVD
+1640 ALSVYGNSVANLNTT
-1655 AINNSVPA
+1655 AIENSVPSV
-1663 ANSLVGILKT
+1663 NSLVDILKS

-1682 TFLGSKDMESFSNDL
+1682 KFLGNKDMGSFSTELN
-1697 SGFGTAL
+1697 GFGDAL
-1704 VNYGNSVA
+1704 VKYGNSVA
-1712 NLKVSAIK
+1712 NLNTTAIE

-1726 EGLADFMKAL
+1726 EGLADFMNAL
-1736 PSSGGTW
+1736 PSSDGTW
-1743 QKVFGNKNASNF
+1743 QKIFGKKNASNF
-1755 GGQLE
+1755 SGQLE
-1760 TFGTSMKNLSDTL
+1760 AFGTSMKNLSDTL
-1773 SGVKFSYYDSAAT
+1773 SGVEFSYYDSAAA

-1802 LNYIVTSIGGLGARA
+1802 LNSIVTSIGGLGTQA

-1826 QSTIKN
+1826 QSAIKN

-1840 AVSSVRSCMS
+1840 AESSARGYMS
-1850 KFYSAGSY
+1850 KFYDAAKY
-1858 LVTGFVNGIRDNIY
+1858 LVTGFANGIRDNIY
-1872 RAQLA
+1872 LAQLA

-1885 ELAARSELDINSPS
+1885 ETAARSKLHIYSPS
-1899 KVFRKIGAGVPEGFA
+1899 RVFRKIGAWVPKGFA

-1922 LGIRAV
+1922 LGVSAV
-1928 EGMSDNAID
+1928 EGMSNDAID
-1937 ATSKVLSSITAV
+1937 SASKVLSNINAV
-1949 LTDDVNSQPTI
+1949 LTDDVNTQPTI
-1960 RPIVDLSNVESSS
+1960 RPVVDLSNVESSS

-1981 IDPTVS
+1981 MDPTVS

-2002 QNGANDDIVSAIND
+2002 QNGANDDVVSAIKD

>member
-47 ENVNSAAKNAS
+47 ENVNSTAKNTS

-137 VMKNVS
+137 VMQNVS

-159 ASQLAASGMKAGDE
+159 ASQLAASGMKAGDQ

-225 TLANYLTKVGDGT
+225 TLASYLTKIGDGT

-252 QISFNT
+252 QISFDT

-344 GFLEKLN
+344 GFLEKLD

-363 VAKTTKDFNS
+363 VAKTTKAFNS

-390 IAVRVIRGEFGNG
+390 IAVKVIRGEFGNG

-473 AQQAKETGKPISE
+473 AQQAKDTGKPISE
-486 LINNLQTPTKKGLFL
+486 LINNLQTPTKKDLFL

-520 AWNSVFSPKNLSDGV
+520 AWNDVFSPKSLSDGV

-546 EKFVMTDETADKLQ
+546 EKFVMTDETADKLR

-571 VVKNFVGG
+571 VIKNFVGG
-579 TVAVV
+579 TVAIV

-621 IFVRTFGAIAT
+621 IFVRTFGAIAA

-646 AFTELPVVQ
+646 AFIELPVVQ

-668 FNATKEVFSDGKK
+668 FNATKEAFSDGKK
-681 RIADFIDNWKDLD
+681 RIADFIDRWKDLD

-717 KVNFNF
+717 KVNF
-723 SFKGITNKIKGLK
+723 SFKGVTNKVKGLK

-756 LFKLAEEARSK
+756 LFNLAEEVRSK

-782 VKSVMD
+782 VKSVMG
-788 IGKSLEMLEGPLA
+788 IGKSLEMLEGPIA

-814 RSISKYID
+814 KSISKYIN
-822 AKTFIDRSKAINV
+822 AKTFIDKAKAINV
-835 LATAIVKLAIAVALL
+835 LSSAVVKLAIAVALL

-871 TLIGLMGT
+871 TLIGLMGM

-899 GIMFSIGGAITL
+899 GIMFSIGGAIAL
-911 LALSLKTL
+911 LALALKTM
-919 DGLSDDIETTCKK
+919 DGLSSDDKTYKN
-932 AVVLFGLMLVL
+932 AVVLIALIGVL
-943 GLVAMALGKY
+943 GVVAVALGER
-953 VPEFS
+953 VPQLS
-958 KGSIALIAFSA
+958 KGSIAIIAFA
-969 SIYILAKAL
+969 AAVYILAKAL
-978 KVISKIDMRG
+978 KSISKIDKDS
-988 LGRSFATIAG
+988 LNRSFATLVG
-998 LIVVLGIAARG
+998 LILALSIAAQG
-1009 LKGISFSGGVA
+1009 LKGLSFSGGVG

-1026 ALKILMSALD
+1026 ALKLLMSALD
-1036 DLCNFDGT
+1036 DLCNFDGNK
-1044 RIAENLLTIIGIL
+1044 IAENLLTIIGIL
-1057 WILAALM
+1057 GILAALM
-1064 AITNLAGVN
+1064 AITNLAGTN
-1073 AAKGGIGML
+1073 AATGGIGML
-1082 ALAGAM
+1082 ALAAAM
-1088 YTMVKVIKAM
+1088 YTMVKAVKAM

-1103 DDLKRIKPILIS
+1103 DDLKRITPILIS

-1120 GVLIVVSN
+1120 GVLIAVSN
-1128 LAGQFAHRAGMMLM
+1128 LAGQFAHRAGMMLL

-1165 LWRAVGVIA
+1165 LWKAVGVIA

-1188 LAKNCKSTLVLL
+1188 LAKDCKSTLVLL

-1220 SLDAAKSALASIIA
+1220 SLDAAKSALASVIA
-1234 TFALLVAATGMFKD
+1234 TFALLVAVTGMFKG

-1261 VLVTGILATIIV
+1261 VLVTGILAAIIV

-1289 LATLLTALATSLFI
+1289 LAVLLTALAASLFI

-1310 ADEAMKAAYKMTGVV
+1310 ADEAMAAAYKMTGVV
-1325 AILGA
+1325 LILGA
-1330 TLIVMSALNVSN
+1330 ILTAMSALNASN
-1342 AVENATALSLLL
+1342 AVENAKGLSLLL
-1354 LALSASMVIL
+1354 LALSTSMVIL
-1364 FTFGG
+1364 YTFGG
-1369 DVGKKAIIS
+1369 DVSGKAIIA
-1378 AYLMSGVLAILG
+1378 AYAMSGVLAILG

-1401 SNAMENAKALSLL
+1401 SNAIENAAALSILV
-1414 IVSLSEACVLLGVVG
+1414 VSLSDACVLLGVAG
-1429 IFGKEAIAGVGV
+1429 QFGMKAIAGIGV

-1452 MYGIGVL
+1452 MYGIGAL
-1459 AQHQSSMDEFLDHG
+1459 AQYQPSMDEFLDHG

-1485 NFIGSFVK
+1485 NFVGSFVK

-1499 ASALPSIGTSLSM
+1499 ASALPSIATSLSM
-1512 FMVNLMPFIT
+1512 FMVNLMPFVT
-1522 AGKTIGSDTS
+1522 AGKMIGSDTS

-1550 DFLSGITSLIGLG
+1550 DFLSGIASLIGLG

-1580 VAFSNATAGVNSE
+1580 VAFSNATTGVNSE
-1593 QVTASAEA
+1593 QIKASAEA

-1607 VFKSLPKEGGWFQ
+1607 VFNSLPKEGGWFQ

-1626 DLSGFSAKLEDFGN
+1626 DLSGFSSKLEDFGN
-1640 ALTSYGNSVADLKVD
+1640 ALTSYGNSVAELKVD

-1663 ANSLVGILKT
+1663 ANSLVEVLKS

-1682 TFLGSKDMESFSNDL
+1682 KFLGNKDMTSFSNDI
-1697 SGFGTAL
+1697 SGFGIAL
-1704 VNYGNSVA
+1704 FNYGESVTD
-1712 NLKVSAIK
+1712 LKVDAIK
-1720 DSVPAA
+1720 NSVPAA
-1726 EGLADFMKAL
+1726 EALADFVKAL
-1736 PSSGGTW
+1736 PSSDGAW
-1743 QKVFGNKNASNF
+1743 QKVFGNKNASDFSN
-1755 GGQLE
+1755 QLE
-1760 TFGTSMKNLSDTL
+1760 ALGTSMKNLSNTL
-1773 SGVKFSYYDSAAT
+1773 SEVEFSYYDSAAT
-1786 ALNTITEAV
+1786 ALNSITEAV
-1795 TNFDVGS
+1795 ANFNVGS
-1802 LNYIVTSIGGLGARA
+1802 LNSIVTSIGGLGAQA
-1817 STAFTTNVE
+1817 STTFTTNVE
-1826 QSTIKN
+1826 NSTIKN

-1840 AVSSVRSCMS
+1840 AVSSARSGMS
-1850 KFYSAGSY
+1850 KFYDAGRY
-1858 LVTGFVNGIRDNIY
+1858 LVAGFANGIRDNIY
-1872 RAQLA
+1872 LAQRA
-1877 AIKMANDT
+1877 AIALADNT
-1885 ELAARSELDINSPS
+1885 ESAARSRLHINSPS

-1922 LGIRAV
+1922 LGARAV
-1928 EGMSDNAID
+1928 ESMSNDAIGS
-1937 ATSKVLSSITAV
+1937 ASKVLSNVTAA
-1949 LTDDVNSQPTI
+1949 LTDDVNTQPTI
-1960 RPIVDLSNVESSS
+1960 RPIVDLSNVENSS

-1981 IDPTVS
+1981 MDPTVS
-1987 AFSNVRSI
+1987 AFSNVHSI
-1995 SAMMNRN
+1995 SAMMNSN
-2002 QNGANDDIVSAIND
+2002 QNGANDDVVSAIKD

-2040 EVSEAIQT
+2040 EVSDAIQT

>member
-47 ENVNSAAKNAS
+47 ENVNSTAKNTS

-137 VMKNVS
+137 VMQNVS

-159 ASQLAASGMKAGDE
+159 ASQLAASGMKAGDQ

-225 TLANYLTKVGDGT
+225 TLASYLTKIGDGT

-252 QISFNT
+252 QISFDT

-344 GFLEKLN
+344 GFLEKLD

-363 VAKTTKDFNS
+363 VAKTTKAFNS

-418 KVQTLVNKVWL
+418 KVQTLVNKIWL

-434 WSDCTVKAEELEEV
+434 WSDCTVKAEEFEEV

-462 TEEQSESLKNL
+462 TEAQSESLKNL
-473 AQQAKETGKPISE
+473 AQQAKETGTPISE
-486 LINNLQTPTKKGLFL
+486 LINNLQTPTKKDLFL
-501 DAIQNGLKGLSK
+501 NAIQNGLKGLSK
-513 VLKTVKT
+513 ILKTVKT
-520 AWNSVFSPKNLSDGV
+520 AWNDVFSSKILSDGV

-546 EKFVMTDETADKLQ
+546 EKFVMTDETADKLR

-571 VVKNFVGG
+571 VIKDFIGG
-579 TVAVV
+579 TVTVA

-597 SLLDVTAAV
+597 NLLDVTAAI

-621 IFVRTFGAIAT
+621 IFVRTFNAIVT

-637 ALAIRDWVK
+637 ALAIRDWIK
-646 AFTELPVVQ
+646 AFIELPVVQ

-668 FNATKEVFSDGKK
+668 FNATKEAFSDGRK

-723 SFKGITNKIKGLK
+723 SFKGITNKVKGLK

-743 KSATNILDGFKTS
+743 KSATNVLDGFKTS
-756 LFKLAEEARSK
+756 LFNLAEEVRSK

-782 VKSVMD
+782 VKSVMG
-788 IGKSLEMLEGPLA
+788 IGKFLEMLEGPIA

-814 RSISKYID
+814 KSISKYID
-822 AKTFIDRSKAINV
+822 AKTFIDKAKAINV
-835 LATAIVKLAIAVALL
+835 LSSAVVKLAIAVALL
-850 VASMYVIND
+850 VASMYVINE
-859 INQNGELSMPLL
+859 INQNGELSTPLL
-871 TLIGLMGT
+871 TLIGLMGM

-899 GIMFSIGGAITL
+899 GIMFSIGGAIAL
-911 LALSLKTL
+911 LALALKTM
-919 DGLSDDIETTCKK
+919 DGLSSDYKTYKN
-932 AVVLFGLMLVL
+932 AVVLIALIGVL
-943 GLVAMALGKY
+943 GVVAVALGER
-953 VPEFS
+953 VPQLS
-958 KGSIALIAFSA
+958 KGSIAIIAFA
-969 SIYILAKAL
+969 AAVYILAKAL
-978 KVISKIDMRG
+978 KSISKIDKDS
-988 LGRSFATIAG
+988 LNQSFATLVG
-998 LIVVLGIAARG
+998 LILALSIAAQG
-1009 LKGISFSGGVA
+1009 LKGLSFSGGVG

-1026 ALKILMSALD
+1026 ALKLLMSALD
-1036 DLCNFDGT
+1036 DLCNFDGNK
-1044 RIAENLLTIIGIL
+1044 IAENLLTIIGIL
-1057 WILAALM
+1057 GILAALM
-1064 AITNLAGVN
+1064 AITNLAGTN
-1073 AAKGGIGML
+1073 AATGGIGML
-1082 ALAGAM
+1082 ALAAAM
-1088 YTMVKVIKAM
+1088 YTMVKAVKAM

-1103 DDLKRIKPILIS
+1103 DDLKRITPILIS

-1120 GVLIVVSN
+1120 GVLIAVSN
-1128 LAGQFAHRAGMMLM
+1128 LAGQFSHRAGMMLL

-1154 IVVLKNMSPDG
+1154 IVILKNMSPDG
-1165 LWRAVGVIA
+1165 LWKAVGVIA

-1188 LAKNCKSTLVLL
+1188 LAKDCKSTLVLL

-1220 SLDAAKSALASIIA
+1220 SLDAAKSALASVIA
-1234 TFALLVAATGMFKD
+1234 TFALLVAVTGMFKG

-1261 VLVTGILATIIV
+1261 VLVTGLLAAIIA

-1289 LATLLTALATSLFI
+1289 LAVLLTALAASLFI

-1310 ADEAMKAAYKMTGVV
+1310 ADEAMAAAYKMTGVV
-1325 AILGA
+1325 LILGVILTA
-1330 TLIVMSALNVSN
+1330 MSALNASN
-1342 AVENATALSLLL
+1342 AVENAKGLSLLL
-1354 LALSASMVIL
+1354 LALSTSMVIL
-1364 FTFGG
+1364 STFGG
-1369 DVGKKAIIS
+1369 DVSGKAIIA
-1378 AYLMSGVLAILG
+1378 AYAMSGVLAILG

-1401 SNAMENAKALSLL
+1401 SNAIENAAALSILV
-1414 IVSLSEACVLLGVVG
+1414 VSLSTACVLLAFAGSR
-1429 IFGKEAIAGVGV
+1429 KAAAIIGVGS

-1452 MYGIGVL
+1452 MYGIGAL
-1459 AQHQSSMDEFLDHG
+1459 SQYQPSMDEFLDHG

-1499 ASALPSIGTSLSM
+1499 ASALPSIATSLSM
-1512 FMVNLMPFIT
+1512 FMVNLMPFVT
-1522 AGKTIGSDTS
+1522 AGKMIGSDTS

-1550 DFLSGITSLIGLG
+1550 DFLSGLASIIGLG

-1573 TAIGEAM
+1573 KAIGEAM
-1580 VAFSNATAGVNSE
+1580 TAFSNATTDVNSE
-1593 QVTASAEA
+1593 QVRASAEA
-1601 AASLAE
+1601 AASLTE
-1607 VFKSLPKEGGWFQ
+1607 VFNSLPKEGGWFQ

-1626 DLSGFSAKLEDFGN
+1626 DLSGFSSKLEDFGN
-1640 ALTSYGNSVADLKVD
+1640 ALTSYGNSVAELKVD

-1663 ANSLVGILKT
+1663 ANSLVEVLKS

-1682 TFLGSKDMESFSNDL
+1682 KFLGNKDMTSFSNDI

-1704 VNYGNSVA
+1704 VNYGESVTD
-1712 NLKVSAIK
+1712 LKVDAIK
-1720 DSVPAA
+1720 NSVPAA
-1726 EGLADFMKAL
+1726 EALADFVKAL
-1736 PSSGGTW
+1736 PSSGGAW
-1743 QKVFGNKNASNF
+1743 QKVFGNKNASDFSN
-1755 GGQLE
+1755 QLE
-1760 TFGTSMKNLSDTL
+1760 ALGTSMKNLSNTL
-1773 SGVKFSYYDSAAT
+1773 SEVEFSYYDSAAT
-1786 ALNTITEAV
+1786 ALNSITEAV
-1795 TNFDVGS
+1795 ANFNVGS
-1802 LNYIVTSIGGLGARA
+1802 LNSIVTSIGGLGTQA
-1817 STAFTTNVE
+1817 STTFTTNVE
-1826 QSTIKN
+1826 NSTIKN

-1840 AVSSVRSCMS
+1840 AVSSARSGMS
-1850 KFYSAGSY
+1850 KFYDAGRY
-1858 LVTGFVNGIRDNIY
+1858 LVAGFANGIRDNIY
-1872 RAQLA
+1872 LAQRA
-1877 AIKMANDT
+1877 AIALADNT
-1885 ELAARSELDINSPS
+1885 ESAARSRLHINSPS

-1922 LGIRAV
+1922 LGARAV
-1928 EGMSDNAID
+1928 ESMSNDAIGS
-1937 ATSKVLSSITAV
+1937 ASKVLSNVTAA
-1949 LTDDVNSQPTI
+1949 LTDDVNTQPTI
-1960 RPIVDLSNVESSS
+1960 RPIVDLSNVENSS

-1981 IDPTVS
+1981 MDPTVS
-1987 AFSNVRSI
+1987 AFSNVHSI

-2002 QNGANDDIVSAIND
+2002 QNGANDDVVSAIKD

-2040 EVSEAIQT
+2040 EVSDAIQT

>member
-47 ENVNSAAKNAS
+47 ENVNSTAKNTS

-137 VMKNVS
+137 VMQNVS

-159 ASQLAASGMKAGDE
+159 ASQLAASGMKAGDQ

-225 TLANYLTKVGDGT
+225 TLASYLTKIGDGT

-252 QISFNT
+252 QISFDT

-344 GFLEKLN
+344 GFLEKLD

-363 VAKTTKDFNS
+363 VAKTTKTFNS
-373 AADAVGNAA
+373 AADAVSNAA

-462 TEEQSESLKNL
+462 TEAQSESLKNL
-473 AQQAKETGKPISE
+473 AQQAKETGTPISE
-486 LINNLQTPTKKGLFL
+486 LINNLQTPTKKDLFL
-501 DAIQNGLKGLSK
+501 NAIQNGLKGLSK
-513 VLKTVKT
+513 ILKTVKT
-520 AWNSVFSPKNLSDGV
+520 AWNDVFSSKILSDGV

-546 EKFVMTDETADKLQ
+546 EKFVMTDETADKLR

-571 VVKNFVGG
+571 VIKDFIGG
-579 TVAVV
+579 TVTVA

-597 SLLDVTAAV
+597 NLLDVTAAI

-637 ALAIRDWVK
+637 ALAIRDWIK
-646 AFTELPVVQ
+646 AFIELPVVQ

-668 FNATKEVFSDGKK
+668 FNATKEAFSDGRK

-723 SFKGITNKIKGLK
+723 SFKGITNKVKGLK

-743 KSATNILDGFKTS
+743 KSATNVLDGFKAS
-756 LFKLAEEARSK
+756 LFNLAEEVRSK
-767 IHMGDIFGYGMAALM
+767 VRIGDIFGYGMAALM

-788 IGKSLEMLEGPLA
+788 IGKSLEMLEGPIA
-801 GVTSVVKGLAGIE
+801 GVTSVVEGLAGIE
-814 RSISKYID
+814 ESISKYID
-822 AKTFIDRSKAINV
+822 AKTFIDKAKAINV
-835 LATAIVKLAIAVALL
+835 LSSAVVKLAIAVALL
-850 VASMYVIND
+850 VASMYVINE
-859 INQNGELSMPLL
+859 INQNGELSTPLL
-871 TLIGLMGT
+871 TLIGLMGM

-899 GIMFSIGGAITL
+899 GIMFSIGGAIAL
-911 LALSLKTL
+911 LALALKTM
-919 DGLSDDIETTCKK
+919 DGLSSDDKTYKNA
-932 AVVLFGLMLVL
+932 AVLIALIGVL
-943 GLVAMALGKY
+943 GVVAVALGKQ
-953 VPEFS
+953 VPQLS
-958 KGSIALIAFSA
+958 KGSIAIIAFA
-969 SIYILAKAL
+969 AAVYILAKAL
-978 KVISKIDMRG
+978 KSISKIDKDS
-988 LGRSFATIAG
+988 LNRSFETLVG
-998 LIVVLGIAARG
+998 LILALSIAAQG
-1009 LKGISFSGGVA
+1009 LKGLSFSGGVG

-1026 ALKILMSALD
+1026 ALKLLMSALD
-1036 DLCNFDGT
+1036 DLCNFDGNK
-1044 RIAENLLTIIGIL
+1044 IAENLLTIIGIL
-1057 WILAALM
+1057 GILAALM
-1064 AITNLAGVN
+1064 AITNLAGTN
-1073 AAKGGIGML
+1073 AATGGIGML
-1082 ALAGAM
+1082 ALAAAM
-1088 YTMVKVIKAM
+1088 YTMVKAVKAM

-1103 DDLKRIKPILIS
+1103 DDLKRITPILIS

-1120 GVLIVVSN
+1120 GVLIAVSN
-1128 LAGQFAHRAGMMLM
+1128 LAGQFAHRAGMMLL

-1165 LWRAVGVIA
+1165 LWKAVGVIA

-1188 LAKNCKSTLVLL
+1188 LAKDCKSTLVLL

-1220 SLDAAKSALASIIA
+1220 SLDAAKSALASVIA
-1234 TFALLVAATGMFKD
+1234 TFALLVAVTGMFKG

-1261 VLVTGILATIIV
+1261 VLVTGILAAIIV

-1289 LATLLTALATSLFI
+1289 LAVLLTALAASLFI

-1310 ADEAMKAAYKMTGVV
+1310 ADEAMAAAYKMTGVV
-1325 AILGA
+1325 LILGA
-1330 TLIVMSALNVSN
+1330 ILTAMSALNASN
-1342 AVENATALSLLL
+1342 AVENAKGLSLLL
-1354 LALSASMVIL
+1354 LALSTSMVIL
-1364 FTFGG
+1364 STFGG
-1369 DVGKKAIIS
+1369 NVSGKAIIA
-1378 AYLMSGVLAILG
+1378 AYAMSGVLAILG

-1401 SNAMENAKALSLL
+1401 SNAIENAAALSILV
-1414 IVSLSEACVLLGVVG
+1414 VSLSTACVLLAFAGSLG
-1429 IFGKEAIAGVGV
+1429 AAAIIGVGS

-1452 MYGIGVL
+1452 MYGIGAL
-1459 AQHQSSMDEFLDHG
+1459 SQYQPSMDEFLDHG

-1499 ASALPSIGTSLSM
+1499 ASALPSIATSLSM
-1512 FMVNLMPFIT
+1512 FMVNLMPFVT
-1522 AGKTIGSDTS
+1522 AGKMIGSDTS

-1550 DFLSGITSLIGLG
+1550 DFLSGIASLIGLG

-1580 VAFSNATAGVNSE
+1580 VAFSNATTGVNSE
-1593 QVTASAEA
+1593 QIKASAEA

-1607 VFKSLPKEGGWFQ
+1607 VFNSLPKEGGWFQ

-1626 DLSGFSAKLEDFGN
+1626 DLSGFSSKLEDFGN
-1640 ALTSYGNSVADLKVD
+1640 ALTSYGNSVAELKVD

-1663 ANSLVGILKT
+1663 ANSLVEVLKS

-1682 TFLGSKDMESFSNDL
+1682 EFLGNKDMTSFSNDI

-1704 VNYGNSVA
+1704 VSYGESVTD
-1712 NLKVSAIK
+1712 LKVDAIK
-1720 DSVPAA
+1720 NSVPAA
-1726 EGLADFMKAL
+1726 EALADFVKAL
-1736 PSSGGTW
+1736 PSSGGAW
-1743 QKVFGNKNASNF
+1743 QKVFGNKNASDFSN
-1755 GGQLE
+1755 QLE
-1760 TFGTSMKNLSDTL
+1760 ALGTSMKNLSNTL
-1773 SGVKFSYYDSAAT
+1773 SEVEFSYYDSAAA
-1786 ALNTITEAV
+1786 ALNSITEAV
-1795 TNFDVGS
+1795 ANFNVGS
-1802 LNYIVTSIGGLGARA
+1802 LNSIVTSIGGLGTQA

-1826 QSTIKN
+1826 QSAIKN

-1840 AVSSVRSCMS
+1840 AVSSARSGMS
-1850 KFYSAGSY
+1850 KFYDAGRY
-1858 LVTGFVNGIRDNIY
+1858 LVAGFANGIRDNIY
-1872 RAQLA
+1872 LAQRA
-1877 AIKMANDT
+1877 AIALADNT
-1885 ELAARSELDINSPS
+1885 ESAARSRLRINSPS

-1922 LGIRAV
+1922 LGTMAV
-1928 EGMSDNAID
+1928 NDMSNDVID
-1937 ATSKVLSSITAV
+1937 SASKVLSNVTAA
-1949 LTDDVNSQPTI
+1949 LTDDVNTQPMI

-1981 IDPTVS
+1981 MDPTVS
-1987 AFSNVRSI
+1987 AFSNVHSI

-2002 QNGANDDIVSAIND
+2002 QNGVNDDVVSAIKD

-2040 EVSEAIQT
+2040 EVSDAIQT

>member
-47 ENVNSAAKNAS
+47 ENVNSTAKNTS

-137 VMKNVS
+137 VMQNVS

-159 ASQLAASGMKAGDE
+159 ASQLAASGMKAGDQ

-225 TLANYLTKVGDGT
+225 TLASYLTKIGDGT

-252 QISFNT
+252 QISFDT

-344 GFLEKLN
+344 GFLEKLD

-363 VAKTTKDFNS
+363 VAKTTKAFNS

-473 AQQAKETGKPISE
+473 AQQAKDTGEPISK
-486 LINNLQTPTKKGLFL
+486 LINNLQTPTKKDLFL

-520 AWNSVFSPKNLSDGV
+520 AWNDVFSPKSLSDGV

-546 EKFVMTDETADKLQ
+546 EKFVMTDETADKLR

-571 VVKNFVGG
+571 VIKNFVGG
-579 TVAVV
+579 TVAIV

-621 IFVRTFGAIAT
+621 IFVRTFGAIAA

-646 AFTELPVVQ
+646 AFIELPVVQ

-681 RIADFIDNWKDLD
+681 RIADFIDRWKDLD

-723 SFKGITNKIKGLK
+723 SFKCITNKVKGLK

-756 LFKLAEEARSK
+756 LFNLAEEVRSK
-767 IHMGDIFGYGMAALM
+767 IHIGDIFGYGMAALM

-788 IGKSLEMLEGPLA
+788 IGKSLEMLEGPIA

-814 RSISKYID
+814 KSISKYID
-822 AKTFIDRSKAINV
+822 AKTFIDRAKAINV
-835 LATAIVKLAIAVALL
+835 LSSAVVKLAIAVALL

-859 INQNGELSMPLL
+859 INQNGELSTPLL
-871 TLIGLMGT
+871 TLIGLMGM

-899 GIMFSIGGAITL
+899 GIMFSIGGAIAL
-911 LALSLKTL
+911 LALALKTM
-919 DGLSDDIETTCKK
+919 DGLSSDDKTYKN
-932 AVVLFGLMLVL
+932 AVVLIALIGVL
-943 GLVAMALGKY
+943 GVVAVALGER
-953 VPEFS
+953 VPQLS
-958 KGSIALIAFSA
+958 KGSIAIIAFA
-969 SIYILAKAL
+969 AAVYILAKAL
-978 KVISKIDMRG
+978 KSISKIDKDS
-988 LGRSFATIAG
+988 LNRSFATLVG
-998 LIVVLGIAARG
+998 LILALSIAAQG
-1009 LKGISFSGGVA
+1009 LKGLSFSGGVG

-1026 ALKILMSALD
+1026 ALKLLMSALD
-1036 DLCNFDGT
+1036 DLCNFDGNK
-1044 RIAENLLTIIGIL
+1044 IAENLLTIIGIL
-1057 WILAALM
+1057 GILAALM
-1064 AITNLAGVN
+1064 AITNLAGTN
-1073 AAKGGIGML
+1073 AATGGIGML
-1082 ALAGAM
+1082 ALAAAM
-1088 YTMVKVIKAM
+1088 YTMVKAVKAM

-1103 DDLKRIKPILIS
+1103 DDLKRITPILIS

-1120 GVLIVVSN
+1120 GVLIAVSN
-1128 LAGQFAHRAGMMLM
+1128 LAGQFAHRAGMMLL

-1165 LWRAVGVIA
+1165 LWKAVGVIA

-1188 LAKNCKSTLVLL
+1188 LAKDCKSTLVLL

-1220 SLDAAKSALASIIA
+1220 SLDAAKSALASVIA
-1234 TFALLVAATGMFKD
+1234 TFALLVAVTGMFKG

-1261 VLVTGILATIIV
+1261 VLVTGILAAIIV

-1289 LATLLTALATSLFI
+1289 LAVLLTALAASLFI

-1310 ADEAMKAAYKMTGVV
+1310 ADEAMAAAYKMTGVV
-1325 AILGA
+1325 LILGA
-1330 TLIVMSALNVSN
+1330 ILTAMSALNASN
-1342 AVENATALSLLL
+1342 AVENAKGLSLLL
-1354 LALSASMVIL
+1354 LALSTSMVIL
-1364 FTFGG
+1364 STFGG
-1369 DVGKKAIIS
+1369 DVSGKAIIA
-1378 AYLMSGVLAILG
+1378 AYAMSGVLAILG

-1401 SNAMENAKALSLL
+1401 SNAIENAAALSILV
-1414 IVSLSEACVLLGVVG
+1414 VSLSTACVLLAFAGSLG
-1429 IFGKEAIAGVGV
+1429 AAAIIGVGS

-1452 MYGIGVL
+1452 MYGIGAL
-1459 AQHQSSMDEFLDHG
+1459 SQYQPSMDEFLDHG

-1499 ASALPSIGTSLSM
+1499 ASALPSIATSLSM
-1512 FMVNLMPFIT
+1512 FMVNLMPFVM
-1522 AGKTIGSDTS
+1522 AGKMIGSDTS

-1550 DFLSGITSLIGLG
+1550 DFLSGIASIIGLG

-1580 VAFSNATAGVNSE
+1580 TAFSNATTGVNSE
-1593 QVTASAEA
+1593 QVKASAEA

-1607 VFKSLPKEGGWFQ
+1607 VFNSLPKEGGWFQ

-1626 DLSGFSAKLEDFGN
+1626 DLSGFSDKLEDFGN

-1663 ANSLVGILKT
+1663 ANSLVEVLKS

-1682 TFLGSKDMESFSNDL
+1682 KFLGNKDMTSFSNDL

-1704 VNYGNSVA
+1704 VNYGESVTD
-1712 NLKVSAIK
+1712 LKVDAIK
-1720 DSVPAA
+1720 NSVPAA
-1726 EGLADFMKAL
+1726 EALADFMKAL
-1736 PSSGGTW
+1736 PSSGGAW
-1743 QKVFGNKNASNF
+1743 QKVFGNKNASDFSN
-1755 GGQLE
+1755 QLKA
-1760 TFGTSMKNLSDTL
+1760 FGTSMKNLSDTL
-1773 SGVKFSYYDSAAT
+1773 SGVEFSYYDSAAT
-1786 ALNTITEAV
+1786 ALNSITNAV
-1795 TNFDVGS
+1795 ASFDVS
-1802 LNYIVTSIGGLGARA
+1802 HLNSIVTSVGALGTRA
-1817 STAFTTNVE
+1817 STTFTTNVE
-1826 QSTIKN
+1826 NSTIKN

-1840 AVSSVRSCMS
+1840 AVSSARSGMS
-1850 KFYSAGSY
+1850 KFYDAGRY
-1858 LVTGFVNGIRDNIY
+1858 LVAGFANGIRDNIY
-1872 RAQLA
+1872 LAQRA
-1877 AIKMANDT
+1877 AIALADNT
-1885 ELAARSELDINSPS
+1885 ESAARSRLRINSPS

-1922 LGIRAV
+1922 LGARAV
-1928 EGMSDNAID
+1928 ESMSNNAID
-1937 ATSKVLSSITAV
+1937 SASKVLSNINAV
-1949 LTDDVNSQPTI
+1949 LTDDVNTQPTI
-1960 RPIVDLSNVESSS
+1960 RPIVDLSNVENSS
-1973 DAISNMLA
+1973 DAISSMLA
-1981 IDPTVS
+1981 MDPTVS
-1987 AFSNVRSI
+1987 AFSNARSI
-1995 SAMMNRN
+1995 STMMNRN
-2002 QNGANDDIVSAIND
+2002 QNGANDDVVSAIKD
-2016 LGKTIGKAS
+2016 LGKTIGRAS

-2048 LIRASII
+2048 LIHASII

>member
-47 ENVNSAAKNAS
+47 ENVNSTAKNTS

-137 VMKNVS
+137 VMQNVS

-159 ASQLAASGMKAGDE
+159 ASQLAASGMKAGDQ

-210 DQLLQLSG
+210 DQLLQLSS

-225 TLANYLTKVGDGT
+225 TLASYLTKIGDGT

-252 QISFNT
+252 QISFDT

-344 GFLEKLN
+344 GFLEKLD

-363 VAKTTKDFNS
+363 VAKTTKAFNS

-473 AQQAKETGKPISE
+473 AQQAKDTGKPISE
-486 LINNLQTPTKKGLFL
+486 LINNLQTPTKKDLFL

-520 AWNSVFSPKNLSDGV
+520 AWNDVFSPKSLSDGV

-546 EKFVMTDETADKLQ
+546 EKFVMTDETADKLR

-579 TVAVV
+579 TVAVA

-621 IFVRTFGAIAT
+621 IFVRTFGAIAA

-646 AFTELPVVQ
+646 AFIELPVVQ

-681 RIADFIDNWKDLD
+681 RIADFIDRWKDLD

-723 SFKGITNKIKGLK
+723 SFKGITNKVKGLK

-756 LFKLAEEARSK
+756 LFNLAEEVRSK
-767 IHMGDIFGYGMAALM
+767 IHIGDIFGYGMAALM

-788 IGKSLEMLEGPLA
+788 IGKSLEMLEGPIA

-814 RSISKYID
+814 KSISKYID
-822 AKTFIDRSKAINV
+822 AKTFIDRAKAINV
-835 LATAIVKLAIAVALL
+835 LSSAVVKLAIAVALL

-859 INQNGELSMPLL
+859 INQNGELSTPLL
-871 TLIGLMGT
+871 TLIGLMGM

-899 GIMFSIGGAITL
+899 GIMFSIGGAIAL
-911 LALSLKTL
+911 LALALKTM
-919 DGLSDDIETTCKK
+919 DGLSSDDKTYKN
-932 AVVLFGLMLVL
+932 AVVLIALIGVL
-943 GLVAMALGKY
+943 GVVAVALGER
-953 VPEFS
+953 VPQLS
-958 KGSIALIAFSA
+958 KGSIAIIAFA
-969 SIYILAKAL
+969 AAIYILAKAL
-978 KVISKIDMRG
+978 KSISKIDKDS
-988 LGRSFATIAG
+988 LNRSFETLVG
-998 LIVVLGIAARG
+998 LILALSIAAQG
-1009 LKGISFSGGVA
+1009 LKGLSFSGGVG

-1026 ALKILMSALD
+1026 ALKLLMSALD
-1036 DLCNFDGT
+1036 DLCNFDGNK
-1044 RIAENLLTIIGIL
+1044 IAENLLTIIGIL
-1057 WILAALM
+1057 GILAALM
-1064 AITNLAGVN
+1064 AITNLAGTN
-1073 AAKGGIGML
+1073 AATGGIGML
-1082 ALAGAM
+1082 ALAAAM
-1088 YTMVKVIKAM
+1088 YTMVKAVKAM

-1103 DDLKRIKPILIS
+1103 DDLKRITPILIS

-1120 GVLIVVSN
+1120 GVLIAVSN
-1128 LAGQFAHRAGMMLM
+1128 LAGQFAHRAGMMLL

-1165 LWRAVGVIA
+1165 LWKAVGVIA

-1188 LAKNCKSTLVLL
+1188 LAKDCKSTLVLL

-1220 SLDAAKSALASIIA
+1220 SLDAAKSALASVIA
-1234 TFALLVAATGMFKD
+1234 TFALLVAVTGMFKG

-1261 VLVTGILATIIV
+1261 VLVTGILAAIIV

-1289 LATLLTALATSLFI
+1289 LAVLLTALAASLFI

-1310 ADEAMKAAYKMTGVV
+1310 ADEAMAAAYKMTGVV
-1325 AILGA
+1325 LILGA
-1330 TLIVMSALNVSN
+1330 ILTAMSALNASN
-1342 AVENATALSLLL
+1342 AVENAKGLSLLL
-1354 LALSASMVIL
+1354 LALSTSMVIL
-1364 FTFGG
+1364 STFGG
-1369 DVGKKAIIS
+1369 DVSGKAIIA
-1378 AYLMSGVLAILG
+1378 AYAMSGVLAILG

-1401 SNAMENAKALSLL
+1401 SNAIENAAALSILV
-1414 IVSLSEACVLLGVVG
+1414 VSLSDACVLLGVVG
-1429 IFGKEAIAGVGV
+1429 LFGMKAIAGIGV
-1441 LAALIVAIGGI
+1441 LAALIAAIGGI
-1452 MYGIGVL
+1452 MYGIGAL
-1459 AQHQSSMDEFLDHG
+1459 AQYQPSMDEFLDHG

-1485 NFIGSFVK
+1485 NFVGSFVK

-1499 ASALPSIGTSLSM
+1499 ASALPSIATSLSM
-1512 FMVNLMPFIT
+1512 FMVNLMPFVT
-1522 AGKTIGSDTS
+1522 AGKMIGSDTS

-1550 DFLSGITSLIGLG
+1550 DFLSGIASIIGLG

-1580 VAFSNATAGVNSE
+1580 TAFSNATTGVNSE
-1593 QVTASAEA
+1593 QVKASAEA

-1607 VFKSLPKEGGWFQ
+1607 VFNSLPKEGGWFQ

-1626 DLSGFSAKLEDFGN
+1626 DLSGFSSKLEDFGN

-1663 ANSLVGILKT
+1663 ANSLVEVLKS

-1682 TFLGSKDMESFSNDL
+1682 KFLGNKDMTSFSNDL

-1704 VNYGNSVA
+1704 VNYGESVTD
-1712 NLKVSAIK
+1712 LKVDAIK
-1720 DSVPAA
+1720 NSVPAA
-1726 EGLADFMKAL
+1726 EALADFMKAL
-1736 PSSGGTW
+1736 PSSGGAW
-1743 QKVFGNKNASNF
+1743 QKVFGNKNASDFSN
-1755 GGQLE
+1755 QLKA
-1760 TFGTSMKNLSDTL
+1760 FGTSMKNLSDTL
-1773 SGVKFSYYDSAAT
+1773 SGVEFSYYDSAAT
-1786 ALNTITEAV
+1786 ALNSITNAV
-1795 TNFDVGS
+1795 ASFDVS
-1802 LNYIVTSIGGLGARA
+1802 HLNSIVTSVGALGTRA
-1817 STAFTTNVE
+1817 STTFTTNVE
-1826 QSTIKN
+1826 NSTIKN

-1840 AVSSVRSCMS
+1840 AVSSARSGMS
-1850 KFYSAGSY
+1850 KFYDAGRY
-1858 LVTGFVNGIRDNIY
+1858 LVAGFANGIRDNIY
-1872 RAQLA
+1872 LAQRA
-1877 AIKMANDT
+1877 AIALADNT
-1885 ELAARSELDINSPS
+1885 ESAARSRLRINSPS

-1922 LGIRAV
+1922 LGARAV
-1928 EGMSDNAID
+1928 ESMSNNAID
-1937 ATSKVLSSITAV
+1937 SASKVLSNINAV
-1949 LTDDVNSQPTI
+1949 LTDDVNTQPTI
-1960 RPIVDLSNVESSS
+1960 RPIVDLSNVENSS
-1973 DAISNMLA
+1973 DAISSMLA
-1981 IDPTVS
+1981 MDPTVS
-1987 AFSNVRSI
+1987 AFSNVNSI

-2002 QNGANDDIVSAIND
+2002 QNGANDDVVSAIKD
-2016 LGKTIGKAS
+2016 LGKTIGKTS

-2048 LIRASII
+2048 LIHASII

>member
-47 ENVNSAAKNAS
+47 ENVNSAAKNTS

-137 VMKNVS
+137 VMQNVS

-200 QVAGQGRMMG
+200 QVAGQGRLMG
-210 DQLLQLSG
+210 DQLLQLSV

-252 QISFNT
+252 QISFDT
-258 FAAAMDDA
+258 FAAAMDDT

-344 GFLEKLN
+344 GFLEKLD

-363 VAKTTKDFNS
+363 VAKTTKAFNS

-486 LINNLQTPTKKGLFL
+486 LINNLQTPTKKDLFL

-646 AFTELPVVQ
+646 AFIELPVVQ

-723 SFKGITNKIKGLK
+723 SFKGITNKVKGLK

-788 IGKSLEMLEGPLA
+788 IGKSLEMLEGPIA
-801 GVTSVVKGLAGIE
+801 GVTSVVKGFAGIE
-814 RSISKYID
+814 KSIAKYID
-822 AKTFIDRSKAINV
+822 AKKLIDKAKAFNI
-835 LATAIVKLAIAVALL
+835 LSSAIVKLAFAVALL

-871 TLIGLMGT
+871 TLIGLMGM

-892 SGIAKIS
+892 SGVAKIS

-911 LALSLKTL
+911 LALALKTM
-919 DGLSDDIETTCKK
+919 DGLSSDDKTYKN
-932 AVVLFGLMLVL
+932 AVVLIALIGVL
-943 GLVAMALGKY
+943 GVVAVALGER
-953 VPEFS
+953 VPQLS
-958 KGSIALIAFSA
+958 KGSIAIIAFA
-969 SIYILAKAL
+969 AGVYILAKAL
-978 KVISKIDMRG
+978 KSIGKIDKDS
-988 LGRSFATIAG
+988 LNRSFATLVG
-998 LIVVLGIAARG
+998 LILALSIAAQG
-1009 LKGISFSGGVA
+1009 LKGLSFSGGVG

-1026 ALKILMSALD
+1026 ALKVLMSALD
-1036 DLCNFDGT
+1036 DLCNFDGN

-1057 WILAALM
+1057 GILAALM

-1088 YTMVKVIKAM
+1088 YTMVKAIKAM
-1098 AEISQ
+1098 AEISP
-1103 DDLKRIKPILIS
+1103 DDLKRMTPILIS

-1120 GVLIVVSN
+1120 GVLIAVSN

-1174 VLEAMFAGLIAVTH
+1174 VLEAMFAGLIAATH

-1209 ALMTLAHLDPA
+1209 ALMTLAHLDSA

-1234 TFALLVAATGMFKD
+1234 TFTLLVAATGMFKG

-1289 LATLLTALATSLFI
+1289 LATLITALATSLFI

-1310 ADEAMKAAYKMTGVV
+1310 ADEAVGAAYKMTGVL
-1325 AILGA
+1325 AILGLVFA
-1330 TLIVMSALNVSN
+1330 EMTALNVSN
-1342 AVENATALSLLL
+1342 AVENAKGLSLLL
-1354 LALSASMVIL
+1354 LALSTSMVIL

-1452 MYGIGVL
+1452 MYGIGAL
-1459 AQHQSSMDEFLDHG
+1459 AQYQPSMDEFLDHG

-1485 NFIGSFVK
+1485 NLIGSFVK

-1512 FMVNLMPFIT
+1512 FMVNLMPFVT
-1522 AGKTIGSDTS
+1522 AGKMVGSDTS

-1537 VAITKAVL
+1537 VTITKAVL

-1550 DFLSGITSLIGLG
+1550 DFLSGIASLIGLG

-1580 VAFSNATAGVNSE
+1580 VAFSNATTGVNSE

-1601 AASLAE
+1601 AASLADALS
-1607 VFKSLPKEGGWFQ
+1607 SLPKEGGWFQ
-1620 TVFGEQ
+1620 TVFGGQ
-1626 DLSGFSAKLEDFGN
+1626 DLSGFSTNLEKFGN
-1640 ALTSYGNSVADLKVD
+1640 ALTSYGNSVANLNVS

-1663 ANSLVGILKT
+1663 ANSLVDILKS

-1682 TFLGSKDMESFSNDL
+1682 KFLGNKDMTSFSNDL
-1697 SGFGTAL
+1697 SGFGDTL
-1704 VNYGNSVA
+1704 VKYGNSVA
-1712 NLKVSAIK
+1712 NLNAKAIK

-1726 EGLADFMKAL
+1726 EGLAEFMKAL
-1736 PSSGGTW
+1736 PSSDGAW
-1743 QKVFGNKNASNF
+1743 QKVFGKKNASNF

-1760 TFGTSMKNLSDTL
+1760 AFGTSMKNLSDTL
-1773 SGVKFSYYDSAAT
+1773 SGVEFSYYDSAAT

-1802 LNYIVTSIGGLGARA
+1802 LNSIVTSIGGLGTQA

-1826 QSTIKN
+1826 QSAIKT

-1840 AVSSVRSCMS
+1840 AESSVRSFMS
-1850 KFYSAGSY
+1850 KFYSAGGY
-1858 LVTGFVNGIRDNIY
+1858 LVTGFVNGIKDNTY
-1872 RAQLA
+1872 KAKLA
-1877 AIKMANDT
+1877 AIDMAKLAD
-1885 ELAARSELDINSPS
+1885 EAAREKLGILSPS
-1899 KVFRKIGAGVPEGFA
+1899 RVFKEIGGYVPKGFA
-1914 QGIERFSY
+1914 IGIENFSY
-1922 LGIRAV
+1922 LGTRAV
-1928 EGMSDNAID
+1928 ESMSKDAIG
-1937 ATSKVLSSITAV
+1937 ATSKVLSNVASA
-1949 LTDDVNSQPTI
+1949 LTDDINTQPTI

-1973 DAISNMLA
+1973 DAISNMLTM
-1981 IDPTVS
+1981 DPTVS

-1995 SAMMNRN
+1995 SAIMNRN
-2002 QNGANDDIVSAIND
+2002 QNGANDDVVSAIKD

>member
-47 ENVNSAAKNAS
+47 ENVNSTAKNTS

-137 VMKNVS
+137 VMQNVS

-159 ASQLAASGMKAGDE
+159 ASQLAASGMKAGDQ

-225 TLANYLTKVGDGT
+225 TLASYLTKIGDGT

-252 QISFNT
+252 QISFDT

-344 GFLEKLN
+344 GFLEKLD

-363 VAKTTKDFNS
+363 VAKTTKAFNS

-473 AQQAKETGKPISE
+473 AQQAKDTGKPISE
-486 LINNLQTPTKKGLFL
+486 LINNLQTPTKKDLFL

-520 AWNSVFSPKNLSDGV
+520 AWNDVFSPKSLSDGV

-546 EKFVMTDETADKLQ
+546 EKFVMTDETADKLR

-579 TVAVV
+579 TVAVA

-621 IFVRTFGAIAT
+621 IFVRTFGAIAA

-646 AFTELPVVQ
+646 AFIELPVVQ
-655 KTVTSVKTAIVNA
+655 KTVTSLKTAIVNA

-681 RIADFIDNWKDLD
+681 RIADFIDRWKDLD

-723 SFKGITNKIKGLK
+723 SFKGITNKVKGLK

-756 LFKLAEEARSK
+756 LFNLAEEVRSK
-767 IHMGDIFGYGMAALM
+767 IHIGDIFGYGMAALM

-788 IGKSLEMLEGPLA
+788 IGKSLEMLEGPIA

-814 RSISKYID
+814 KSISKYID
-822 AKTFIDRSKAINV
+822 AKTFIDRAKAINV
-835 LATAIVKLAIAVALL
+835 LSSAVVKLAIAVALL

-859 INQNGELSMPLL
+859 INQNGELSAPLL
-871 TLIGLMGT
+871 TLIGLMGM

-899 GIMFSIGGAITL
+899 GIMFSIGGAIAL
-911 LALSLKTL
+911 LALALKTM
-919 DGLSDDIETTCKK
+919 DGLSSDDKTYKN
-932 AVVLFGLMLVL
+932 AVVLIALIGVL
-943 GLVAMALGKY
+943 GVVAVALGER
-953 VPEFS
+953 VPQLS
-958 KGSIALIAFSA
+958 KGSIAIIAFA
-969 SIYILAKAL
+969 AAIYILAKAL
-978 KVISKIDMRG
+978 KSISKIDKDS
-988 LGRSFATIAG
+988 LNRSFATLVG
-998 LIVVLGIAARG
+998 LILALSIAAQG
-1009 LKGISFSGGVA
+1009 LKGLSFSGGVG

-1026 ALKILMSALD
+1026 ALKLLMSALD
-1036 DLCNFDGT
+1036 DLCNFDGNK
-1044 RIAENLLTIIGIL
+1044 IAENLLTIIGIL
-1057 WILAALM
+1057 GILAALM
-1064 AITNLAGVN
+1064 AITNLAGTN
-1073 AAKGGIGML
+1073 AATGGIGML
-1082 ALAGAM
+1082 ALAAAM
-1088 YTMVKVIKAM
+1088 YTMVKAVKAM

-1103 DDLKRIKPILIS
+1103 DDLKRITPILIS

-1120 GVLIVVSN
+1120 GVLIAVSN
-1128 LAGQFAHRAGMMLM
+1128 LAGQFAHRAGMMLL

-1154 IVVLKNMSPDG
+1154 IVILKNMSPDG
-1165 LWRAVGVIA
+1165 LWKAVGVIA

-1188 LAKNCKSTLVLL
+1188 LAKDCKSTLVLL

-1220 SLDAAKSALASIIA
+1220 SLDAAKSALASVIA
-1234 TFALLVAATGMFKD
+1234 TFALLVAVTGMFKG

-1261 VLVTGILATIIV
+1261 VLVTGILAAIIV

-1289 LATLLTALATSLFI
+1289 LAVLLTALAASLFI

-1310 ADEAMKAAYKMTGVV
+1310 ADEAMAAAYKMTGVV
-1325 AILGA
+1325 LILGA
-1330 TLIVMSALNVSN
+1330 ILTAMSALNASN
-1342 AVENATALSLLL
+1342 AVENAKGLSLLL
-1354 LALSASMVIL
+1354 LALSTSMVIL
-1364 FTFGG
+1364 STFGG
-1369 DVGKKAIIS
+1369 DVSGKAIIA
-1378 AYLMSGVLAILG
+1378 AYAMSGVLAILG

-1401 SNAMENAKALSLL
+1401 SNAIENAAALSILV
-1414 IVSLSEACVLLGVVG
+1414 VSLSDACVLLGVVG
-1429 IFGKEAIAGVGV
+1429 LFGMKAIAGIGV

-1452 MYGIGVL
+1452 MYGIGAL
-1459 AQHQSSMDEFLDHG
+1459 AQYQPSMDEFLDHG

-1499 ASALPSIGTSLSM
+1499 ASALPSIATSLSM
-1512 FMVNLMPFIT
+1512 FMVNLMPFVM
-1522 AGKTIGSDTS
+1522 AGKMIGIDTS

-1550 DFLSGITSLIGLG
+1550 DFLSGIASIIGLG

-1580 VAFSNATAGVNSE
+1580 TAFSNATTGVNSE
-1593 QVTASAEA
+1593 QVKASAEA

-1607 VFKSLPKEGGWFQ
+1607 VFNSLPKEGGWFQ

-1626 DLSGFSAKLEDFGN
+1626 NLSGFSDKLEDFGN

-1663 ANSLVGILKT
+1663 ANSLVEVLKS

-1682 TFLGSKDMESFSNDL
+1682 KFLGNKDMTSFSNDL

-1704 VNYGNSVA
+1704 VNYGESVTD
-1712 NLKVSAIK
+1712 LKVDAIK
-1720 DSVPAA
+1720 NSVPAA
-1726 EGLADFMKAL
+1726 KALADFMKAL
-1736 PSSGGTW
+1736 PSSGGAW
-1743 QKVFGNKNASNF
+1743 QKVFGNKNASDFSN
-1755 GGQLE
+1755 QLKA
-1760 TFGTSMKNLSDTL
+1760 FGTSMKNLSDTL
-1773 SGVKFSYYDSAAT
+1773 SGVEFSYYDSAAT
-1786 ALNTITEAV
+1786 ALNSITNAV
-1795 TNFDVGS
+1795 ASFDVS
-1802 LNYIVTSIGGLGARA
+1802 HLNSIVTSVGALGTRA
-1817 STAFTTNVE
+1817 STTFTTNVE
-1826 QSTIKN
+1826 NSTIKN

-1840 AVSSVRSCMS
+1840 AVSSARSGMS
-1850 KFYSAGSY
+1850 KFYDAGRY
-1858 LVTGFVNGIRDNIY
+1858 LVAGFANGIRDNIY
-1872 RAQLA
+1872 LAQRA
-1877 AIKMANDT
+1877 AIALADNT
-1885 ELAARSELDINSPS
+1885 ESAARSRLRINSPS

-1922 LGIRAV
+1922 LGARAV
-1928 EGMSDNAID
+1928 ESMSNNAID
-1937 ATSKVLSSITAV
+1937 SASKVLSNINAV
-1949 LTDDVNSQPTI
+1949 LTDDVNTQPTI
-1960 RPIVDLSNVESSS
+1960 RPIVDLSNVENSS
-1973 DAISNMLA
+1973 DAISSMLA
-1981 IDPTVS
+1981 MDPTVS
-1987 AFSNVRSI
+1987 AFSNVHSI

-2002 QNGANDDIVSAIND
+2002 QNGANDDVVSAIKD
-2016 LGKTIGKAS
+2016 LGKTIGKTS

-2048 LIRASII
+2048 LIHASII

>member
-47 ENVNSAAKNAS
+47 ENVNSTAKNTS

-137 VMKNVS
+137 VMQNVS

-159 ASQLAASGMKAGDE
+159 ASQLAASGMKAGDQ

-225 TLANYLTKVGDGT
+225 TLASYLTKIGDGT

-252 QISFNT
+252 QISFDT

-344 GFLEKLN
+344 GFLEKLD

-363 VAKTTKDFNS
+363 VAKTTKAFNS

-473 AQQAKETGKPISE
+473 AQQAKDTGKPISE
-486 LINNLQTPTKKGLFL
+486 LINNLQTPTKKDLFL

-520 AWNSVFSPKNLSDGV
+520 AWNDVFSPKSLSDGV

-546 EKFVMTDETADKLQ
+546 EKFVMTDETADKLR

-579 TVAVV
+579 TVAVA

-637 ALAIRDWVK
+637 ALAIRDWIK
-646 AFTELPVVQ
+646 AFIELPVVQ

-668 FNATKEVFSDGKK
+668 FNATKEVFSDGRK

-723 SFKGITNKIKGLK
+723 SFKGITNKVKGLK

-743 KSATNILDGFKTS
+743 RSATSILDGFKTS
-756 LFKLAEEARSK
+756 LFNLAEEVRSK
-767 IHMGDIFGYGMAALM
+767 VRIGDIFGYGMAALM

-788 IGKSLEMLEGPLA
+788 IGKSLEMLEGPIA

-814 RSISKYID
+814 KSISKYID
-822 AKTFIDRSKAINV
+822 AKTFIDKAKAINV
-835 LATAIVKLAIAVALL
+835 LSSAVVKLAIAVALL

-871 TLIGLMGT
+871 TLIGLMGM

-899 GIMFSIGGAITL
+899 GIMFSIGGAIAL
-911 LALSLKTL
+911 LALALKTM
-919 DGLSDDIETTCKK
+919 DGLSSDDKTYKN
-932 AVVLFGLMLVL
+932 AVVLIALIGVL
-943 GLVAMALGKY
+943 GVVAVALGER
-953 VPEFS
+953 VPQLS
-958 KGSIALIAFSA
+958 KGSIAIIAFA
-969 SIYILAKAL
+969 AAVYILAKAL
-978 KVISKIDMRG
+978 KSISKIDKDS
-988 LGRSFATIAG
+988 LNRSFATLVG
-998 LIVVLGIAARG
+998 LILALSIAAQG
-1009 LKGISFSGGVA
+1009 LKGLSFSGGVG

-1026 ALKILMSALD
+1026 ALKLLMSALD
-1036 DLCNFDGT
+1036 DLCNFDGNK
-1044 RIAENLLTIIGIL
+1044 IAENLLTIISIL
-1057 WILAALM
+1057 GILAALM
-1064 AITNLAGVN
+1064 AITNLAGTN
-1073 AAKGGIGML
+1073 AATGGIGML
-1082 ALAGAM
+1082 ALAAAM
-1088 YTMVKVIKAM
+1088 YTMVKAVKAM

-1103 DDLKRIKPILIS
+1103 DDLKRITPILIS

-1120 GVLIVVSN
+1120 GVLIAVSN
-1128 LAGQFAHRAGMMLM
+1128 LAGQFAHRAGMMLL

-1154 IVVLKNMSPDG
+1154 IVILKNMSPDG

-1188 LAKNCKSTLVLL
+1188 LAKDCKSTLVLL

-1220 SLDAAKSALASIIA
+1220 SLDAAKSALASVIA
-1234 TFALLVAATGMFKD
+1234 TFALLVAVTGMFKG

-1261 VLVTGILATIIV
+1261 VLVTGILAAIIV

-1289 LATLLTALATSLFI
+1289 LAVLLTALAASLFI

-1310 ADEAMKAAYKMTGVV
+1310 ADEAMAAAYKMTGVV
-1325 AILGA
+1325 LILGA
-1330 TLIVMSALNVSN
+1330 ILTAMSALNASN
-1342 AVENATALSLLL
+1342 AVENAKGLSLLL
-1354 LALSASMVIL
+1354 LALSTSMVIL
-1364 FTFGG
+1364 STFGG
-1369 DVGKKAIIS
+1369 DVSGKAIIA
-1378 AYLMSGVLAILG
+1378 AYAMSGVLAILG

-1401 SNAMENAKALSLL
+1401 SNAIENAAALSILV
-1414 IVSLSEACVLLGVVG
+1414 VSLSTACVLLAFAGSLG
-1429 IFGKEAIAGVGV
+1429 AAAIIGVGS

-1452 MYGIGVL
+1452 MYGIGAL
-1459 AQHQSSMDEFLDHG
+1459 SQYQPSMDEFLDHG

-1512 FMVNLMPFIT
+1512 FMVNLIPFVT
-1522 AGKTIGSDTS
+1522 AGKMIGSDTS
-1532 LLDGI
+1532 LIDGI

-1550 DFLSGITSLIGLG
+1550 DFLSGLASLIGLG

-1580 VAFSNATAGVNSE
+1580 TAFSNATTGVNSE
-1593 QVTASAEA
+1593 QVKASAEA
-1601 AASLAE
+1601 AASLTE
-1607 VFKSLPKEGGWFQ
+1607 VLKSLPKEGGWFQ

-1626 DLSGFSAKLEDFGN
+1626 DLSGFSSKLEDFGN
-1640 ALTSYGNSVADLKVD
+1640 ALTSYGNSVAELKVD

-1663 ANSLVGILKT
+1663 ANSLVEVLKS

-1682 TFLGSKDMESFSNDL
+1682 KFLGNKDMTSFSNDI

-1704 VNYGNSVA
+1704 VNYGESVTD
-1712 NLKVSAIK
+1712 LKVDAIK
-1720 DSVPAA
+1720 NSVPAA
-1726 EGLADFMKAL
+1726 EALADFVKAL
-1736 PSSGGTW
+1736 PSSGGAW
-1743 QKVFGNKNASNF
+1743 QKVFGNKNASDFSN
-1755 GGQLE
+1755 QLE
-1760 TFGTSMKNLSDTL
+1760 ALGTSMKNLSNTL
-1773 SGVKFSYYDSAAT
+1773 SEVEFSYYDSAAT
-1786 ALNTITEAV
+1786 ALNSITEAV
-1795 TNFDVGS
+1795 ANFNVGS
-1802 LNYIVTSIGGLGARA
+1802 LNSIVTSIGGLGTQA
-1817 STAFTTNVE
+1817 STTFTTNVE
-1826 QSTIKN
+1826 NSAIKN

-1840 AVSSVRSCMS
+1840 AVSSARSGMS
-1850 KFYSAGSY
+1850 KFYDAGRY
-1858 LVTGFVNGIRDNIY
+1858 LVAGFANGIRDNIY
-1872 RAQLA
+1872 LAQRA
-1877 AIKMANDT
+1877 AIALADNT
-1885 ELAARSELDINSPS
+1885 ESAARSRLHINSPS

-1922 LGIRAV
+1922 LGARAV
-1928 EGMSDNAID
+1928 ESMSNDAIGS
-1937 ATSKVLSSITAV
+1937 ASKVLSNVTAA
-1949 LTDDVNSQPTI
+1949 LTDDVNTQPTI
-1960 RPIVDLSNVESSS
+1960 RPIVDLSNVENSS

-1981 IDPTVS
+1981 MDPTVS
-1987 AFSNVRSI
+1987 AFSNVHSI

-2002 QNGANDDIVSAIND
+2002 QNGANDDVVSAIKD

-2040 EVSEAIQT
+2040 EVSDAIQT

>member
-47 ENVNSAAKNAS
+47 ENVNSTAKNTS

-137 VMKNVS
+137 VMQNVS

-159 ASQLAASGMKAGDE
+159 ASQLAASGMKAGDQ

-225 TLANYLTKVGDGT
+225 TLASYLTKIGDGT

-252 QISFNT
+252 QISFDT

-344 GFLEKLN
+344 GFLEKLD

-363 VAKTTKDFNS
+363 VAKTTKAFNS

-473 AQQAKETGKPISE
+473 AQQAKDTGKPISE
-486 LINNLQTPTKKGLFL
+486 LINNLQTPTKKDLFL

-520 AWNSVFSPKNLSDGV
+520 AWNDVFSPKSLSDGV

-546 EKFVMTDETADKLQ
+546 EKFVMTDETADKLR

-579 TVAVV
+579 TVAVA

-637 ALAIRDWVK
+637 ALAIRDWIK
-646 AFTELPVVQ
+646 AFIELPVVQ

-668 FNATKEVFSDGKK
+668 FNATKEVFSDGRK

-723 SFKGITNKIKGLK
+723 SFKGVTNKVKGLK

-756 LFKLAEEARSK
+756 LFNLAEEVRSK

-782 VKSVMD
+782 VKSVMG
-788 IGKSLEMLEGPLA
+788 IGKSLEMLEGPIA

-814 RSISKYID
+814 KSISKYID
-822 AKTFIDRSKAINV
+822 AKTFIDKAKAINV
-835 LATAIVKLAIAVALL
+835 LSSAVVKLAIAVALL

-871 TLIGLMGT
+871 TLIGLMGM

-899 GIMFSIGGAITL
+899 GTMFSIGGAIAL
-911 LALSLKTL
+911 LALALKTM
-919 DGLSDDIETTCKK
+919 DGLSSDDKTYKN
-932 AVVLFGLMLVL
+932 AVVLIALIGVL
-943 GLVAMALGKY
+943 GVVAVALGER
-953 VPEFS
+953 VPQLS
-958 KGSIALIAFSA
+958 KGSIAIIAFA
-969 SIYILAKAL
+969 AAVYILAKAL
-978 KVISKIDMRG
+978 KSISKIDKDS
-988 LGRSFATIAG
+988 LNRSFATLVG
-998 LIVVLGIAARG
+998 LILALSIAAQG
-1009 LKGISFSGGVA
+1009 LKGLSFSGGVG

-1026 ALKILMSALD
+1026 ALKLLMSALD
-1036 DLCNFDGT
+1036 DLCNFDGNK
-1044 RIAENLLTIIGIL
+1044 IAENLLTIIGIL
-1057 WILAALM
+1057 GILAALM
-1064 AITNLAGVN
+1064 AITNLAGTN
-1073 AAKGGIGML
+1073 AATGGIGML
-1082 ALAGAM
+1082 ALAAAM
-1088 YTMVKVIKAM
+1088 YTMVKAVKAM

-1103 DDLKRIKPILIS
+1103 DDLKRITPILIS

-1120 GVLIVVSN
+1120 GVLIAVSN
-1128 LAGQFAHRAGMMLM
+1128 LAGQFAHRAGMMLL
-1142 MAAGSLLILTGV
+1142 MAAGSLLILTGA

-1165 LWRAVGVIA
+1165 LWKAVGVIA

-1188 LAKNCKSTLVLL
+1188 LAKDCKSTLVLL

-1220 SLDAAKSALASIIA
+1220 SLDAARNALASIIV
-1234 TFALLVAATGMFKD
+1234 TFALFVAATGMFKG

-1261 VLVTGILATIIV
+1261 VLVTGLLAAIIV

-1289 LATLLTALATSLFI
+1289 LAVLLTALAASLFI

-1310 ADEAMKAAYKMTGVV
+1310 ADEAMAAAYKMTGVV
-1325 AILGA
+1325 LILGA
-1330 TLIVMSALNVSN
+1330 ILTAMSALNASN
-1342 AVENATALSLLL
+1342 AVENAKGLSLLL
-1354 LALSASMVIL
+1354 LALSTSMVIL
-1364 FTFGG
+1364 STFGG
-1369 DVGKKAIIS
+1369 DVSGKAIIA
-1378 AYLMSGVLAILG
+1378 AYAMSGVLAILG

-1401 SNAMENAKALSLL
+1401 SNAIENAAALSILV
-1414 IVSLSEACVLLGVVG
+1414 VSLSTACVLLAFAGSLG
-1429 IFGKEAIAGVGV
+1429 AAAIIGVGS

-1452 MYGIGVL
+1452 MYGIGAL
-1459 AQHQSSMDEFLDHG
+1459 SQYQPSMDEFLDHG

-1512 FMVNLMPFIT
+1512 FMVNLIPFVT
-1522 AGKTIGSDTS
+1522 AGKMIGSDTS
-1532 LLDGI
+1532 LIDGI

-1550 DFLSGITSLIGLG
+1550 DFLSGLASLIGLG

-1580 VAFSNATAGVNSE
+1580 TAFSNATTGVNSE
-1593 QVTASAEA
+1593 QVKASAEA
-1601 AASLAE
+1601 AASLTE
-1607 VFKSLPKEGGWFQ
+1607 VLKSLPKEGGWFQ

-1626 DLSGFSAKLEDFGN
+1626 DLSGFSSKLEDFGN
-1640 ALTSYGNSVADLKVD
+1640 ALTSYGNSVAELKVD

-1663 ANSLVGILKT
+1663 ANSLVEVLKS

-1682 TFLGSKDMESFSNDL
+1682 KFLGNKDMTSFSNDI

-1704 VNYGNSVA
+1704 VNYGESVTD
-1712 NLKVSAIK
+1712 LKVDAIK
-1720 DSVPAA
+1720 NSVPAA
-1726 EGLADFMKAL
+1726 EALADFVKAL
-1736 PSSGGTW
+1736 PSSGGAW
-1743 QKVFGNKNASNF
+1743 QKVFGNKNASDFSN
-1755 GGQLE
+1755 QLE
-1760 TFGTSMKNLSDTL
+1760 ALGTSMKNLSNTL
-1773 SGVKFSYYDSAAT
+1773 SGVEFSYYDSAAT
-1786 ALNTITEAV
+1786 ALNSITEAV
-1795 TNFDVGS
+1795 ANFNVSS
-1802 LNYIVTSIGGLGARA
+1802 LNSIVTSIGGLGTQA
-1817 STAFTTNVE
+1817 STTFTTNVE
-1826 QSTIKN
+1826 NSTIKN

-1840 AVSSVRSCMS
+1840 AVSSARSCMS
-1850 KFYSAGSY
+1850 KFYDAGRY
-1858 LVTGFVNGIRDNIY
+1858 LVAGFANGIRDNIY
-1872 RAQLA
+1872 LAQRA
-1877 AIKMANDT
+1877 AIALADNT
-1885 ELAARSELDINSPS
+1885 ESAARSRLRINSPS

-1922 LGIRAV
+1922 LGARAV
-1928 EGMSDNAID
+1928 ESMSNDAIGS
-1937 ATSKVLSSITAV
+1937 ASKVLSNVTAA
-1949 LTDDVNSQPTI
+1949 LTDDVNTQPMI
-1960 RPIVDLSNVESSS
+1960 RPIVDLSNVENSS

-1981 IDPTVS
+1981 MDPTVS
-1987 AFSNVRSI
+1987 AFSNVHSI

-2002 QNGANDDIVSAIND
+2002 QNGVNDDVVSAIKD

-2040 EVSEAIQT
+2040 EVSDAIQT

>member
-47 ENVNSAAKNAS
+47 ENVNSAAKNTS

-99 VGFVTNGIINGGK
+99 IGFVTNGIINGGK

-137 VMKNVS
+137 VMQNVS

-200 QVAGQGRMMG
+200 QVAGQGRLMG
-210 DQLLQLSG
+210 DQLLQLSV

-225 TLANYLTKVGDGT
+225 TLANYLTKVGNGT

-252 QISFNT
+252 QISFDT

-344 GFLEKLN
+344 GFLDKLN

-363 VAKTTKDFNS
+363 VAKTTKAFNS

-621 IFVRTFGAIAT
+621 IFVRTFSAIAT

-646 AFTELPVVQ
+646 AFTELPVVH

-681 RIADFIDNWKDLD
+681 RISDFIDNWKDLD

-723 SFKGITNKIKGLK
+723 SFKGITNKVKGLK

-743 KSATNILDGFKTS
+743 KSATNILDGFKAS
-756 LFKLAEEARSK
+756 IFKLAEEARSK

-801 GVTSVVKGLAGIE
+801 GITSVVKGFAGIE
-814 RSISKYID
+814 KSIAKYID
-822 AKTFIDRSKAINV
+822 AKKLIEKAKAFNI
-835 LATAIVKLAIAVALL
+835 LSSAIVKLALAVALL

-892 SGIAKIS
+892 SSIAKIS
-899 GIMFSIGGAITL
+899 GIMFSIGGAIAL
-911 LALSLKTL
+911 LALALKTM
-919 DGLSDDIETTCKK
+919 DGLSSDDKTYKN
-932 AVVLFGLMLVL
+932 AVVLIALIGVL
-943 GLVAMALGKY
+943 GVVAVALGER
-953 VPEFS
+953 VPQLS
-958 KGSIALIAFSA
+958 KGSIAIIAFA
-969 SIYILAKAL
+969 AGVYILAKAL
-978 KVISKIDMRG
+978 ESISKIDKDS
-988 LGRSFATIAG
+988 LNRSFATLVG
-998 LIVVLGIAARG
+998 LILALSIAAQG
-1009 LKGISFSGGVA
+1009 LKGLSFSGGIG

-1026 ALKILMSALD
+1026 ALKVLMSALD
-1036 DLCNFDGT
+1036 DLCDFDGN

-1057 WILAALM
+1057 GILAALM
-1064 AITNLAGVN
+1064 AITNLAGTN

-1082 ALAGAM
+1082 ALAVAM
-1088 YTMVKVIKAM
+1088 YTMVKAIKAM
-1098 AEISQ
+1098 AEISP
-1103 DDLKRIKPILIS
+1103 DDLKRMTPILIS

-1120 GVLIVVSN
+1120 GVLIAVSN
-1128 LAGQFAHRAGMMLM
+1128 LAGQFAHRAGIMLM

-1165 LWRAVGVIA
+1165 LWRAVGIIA

-1188 LAKNCKSTLVLL
+1188 LAKDCKSTLVLL

-1234 TFALLVAATGMFKD
+1234 TFALLVAATGMFKG

-1261 VLVTGILATIIV
+1261 VFVTGILATIIF
-1273 GMAKLSPDQ
+1273 GMAKLSPDH

-1310 ADEAMKAAYKMTGVV
+1310 ADEAMKAAYKMTGVL
-1325 AILGA
+1325 AILGLVFA
-1330 TLIVMSALNVSN
+1330 EMTVLNVSN
-1342 AVENATALSLLL
+1342 AVENAKGLSLLL
-1354 LALSASMVIL
+1354 LALSTSMVIL

-1452 MYGIGVL
+1452 MYGIGAL
-1459 AQHQSSMDEFLDHG
+1459 AQYQPSMDEFLDHG

-1512 FMVNLMPFIT
+1512 FMINLIPFVT
-1522 AGKTIGSDTS
+1522 AGKMIGSDTS

-1537 VAITKAVL
+1537 IAITKAVL

-1580 VAFSNATAGVNSE
+1580 VAFSNATTGVNSE
-1593 QVTASAEA
+1593 QIKASAEA

-1626 DLSGFSAKLEDFGN
+1626 DLSGFSTNLEKFGN
-1640 ALTSYGNSVADLKVD
+1640 ALASYGNSVANLNVS

-1663 ANSLVGILKT
+1663 ANSLVDILKS
-1673 LPNSGGTLQ
+1673 LPNSGGKLQ
-1682 TFLGSKDMESFSNDL
+1682 IVLGNKDMESFSNDL

-1704 VNYGNSVA
+1704 FNYGNSVA
-1712 NLKVSAIK
+1712 NLNAEAIK

-1726 EGLADFMKAL
+1726 EGLAEFMKAL
-1736 PSSGGTW
+1736 PSSGGAW

-1760 TFGTSMKNLSDTL
+1760 AFGTSMKNLSDTL

-1795 TNFDVGS
+1795 TSFDVS
-1802 LNYIVTSIGGLGARA
+1802 CLNSIVTSIGSLGAKA

-1832 AFDAPLNK
+1832 AFDSSLNK
-1840 AVSSVRSCMS
+1840 AVSSVRSYMS
-1850 KFYSAGSY
+1850 KFYNAGSY
-1858 LVTGFVNGIRDNIY
+1858 LVTGFANGIRDNIY
-1872 RAQLA
+1872 RAQQA
-1877 AIKMANDT
+1877 AIDMANYT
-1885 ELAARSELDINSPS
+1885 ESAARSKLHIYSPS
-1899 KVFRKIGAGVPEGFA
+1899 RVFRKIGSWVPKGFA

-1922 LGIRAV
+1922 LGVRAV
-1928 EGMSDNAID
+1928 EGMSNDAID
-1937 ATSKVLSSITAV
+1937 SASKVLSNINAV
-1949 LTDDVNSQPTI
+1949 LTDDVNTQPTI
-1960 RPIVDLSNVESSS
+1960 RPVVDLSNVESSS

-2002 QNGANDDIVSAIND
+2002 QNGVNDDVVSAIKD

>member
-47 ENVNSAAKNAS
+47 ENVNSAAKNTS

-137 VMKNVS
+137 VMQNVS

-200 QVAGQGRMMG
+200 QVAGQGRLMG
-210 DQLLQLSG
+210 DQLLQLSV

-238 KYTEA
+238 EYTEA
-243 QIRDMVSKG
+243 QIRDLVSEG
-252 QISFNT
+252 LISFDI

-344 GFLEKLN
+344 GFLEKLD

-363 VAKTTKDFNS
+363 VAKTTKAFNS

-520 AWNSVFSPKNLSDGV
+520 AWNGVFSPKNLSDAV

-546 EKFVMTDETADKLQ
+546 EKFVMTDETADKLR

-566 FSALS
+566 FSVLS
-571 VVKNFVGG
+571 VIKNFVGG
-579 TVAVV
+579 TVAIV
-584 LRVVSK
+584 LRVVLK
-590 LLSSLHI
+590 LLSLLHI
-597 SLLDVTAAV
+597 GILDVTAAV

-621 IFVRTFGAIAT
+621 IFVRTFGAIAA

-655 KTVTSVKTAIVNA
+655 KTVTSVKTAVVNA

-723 SFKGITNKIKGLK
+723 SFKGITNKVKGLK

-788 IGKSLEMLEGPLA
+788 IGKSLEMLEGPIA

-814 RSISKYID
+814 KSIAKYID
-822 AKTFIDRSKAINV
+822 AKTFIDKAKAINV
-835 LATAIVKLAIAVALL
+835 LSSAVVKLAIAVALL

-859 INQNGELSMPLL
+859 INQNGELSTPLL
-871 TLIGLMGT
+871 TLIGLMGM

-892 SGIAKIS
+892 SSIAKIS
-899 GIMFSIGGAITL
+899 SIMFSIGGAIVL
-911 LALSLKTL
+911 LALALKTM
-919 DGLSDDIETTCKK
+919 DGLSSDGATYKN
-932 AVVLFGLMLVL
+932 AVVLIALIGVL
-943 GLVAMALGKY
+943 GVVAVALGER
-953 VPEFS
+953 VPQLS
-958 KGSIALIAFSA
+958 KGSIAIIAFA
-969 SIYILAKAL
+969 AGVYILAKAL
-978 KVISKIDMRG
+978 KSIGKIDKDS
-988 LGRSFATIAG
+988 LNRSFATLVG
-998 LIVVLGIAARG
+998 LILALSIAAQG
-1009 LKGISFSGGVA
+1009 LKGLSFSGGVG

-1026 ALKILMSALD
+1026 ALKVLMSALD
-1036 DLCNFDGT
+1036 DLCDFDGN

-1057 WILAALM
+1057 GILAALM
-1064 AITNLAGVN
+1064 AITNLAGAN
-1073 AAKGGIGML
+1073 AATGGIGML
-1082 ALAGAM
+1082 ALAAAM
-1088 YTMVKVIKAM
+1088 YTMVKAIKAM
-1098 AEISQ
+1098 AEISP
-1103 DDLKRIKPILIS
+1103 DDLKRMTPILIS

-1120 GVLIVVSN
+1120 GVLIAVSN

-1174 VLEAMFAGLIAVTH
+1174 VLEAMFAGLIAATH
-1188 LAKNCKSTLVLL
+1188 LAKDCKSTLVLL
-1200 TVTIAMMTV
+1200 TVAIAMMTV

-1234 TFALLVAATGMFKD
+1234 TFALLVAATGMFKG

-1261 VLVTGILATIIV
+1261 VLVTGILAAIIV
-1273 GMAKLSPDQ
+1273 GMAKLSPDK

-1310 ADEAMKAAYKMTGVV
+1310 ADEAMAAAYKMTGVV
-1325 AILGA
+1325 FILGA
-1330 TLIVMSALNVSN
+1330 ILTLMSALNVSN
-1342 AVENATALSLLL
+1342 AVENAKGLSLLL
-1354 LALSASMVIL
+1354 LALSTSMVIL
-1364 FTFGG
+1364 STFGG
-1369 DVGKKAIIS
+1369 DVSGKAIIA
-1378 AYLMSGVLAILG
+1378 AYAMSGVLAILG
-1390 LVLAEMTALNV
+1390 LVLAEMTALNI
-1401 SNAMENAKALSLL
+1401 SNAIKNSAALSILV
-1414 IVSLSEACVLLGVVG
+1414 VSLSAACVLLSFVG
-1429 IFGKEAIAGVGV
+1429 SLGAAAIIGVGS

-1452 MYGIGVL
+1452 MYGIGAL
-1459 AQHQSSMDEFLDHG
+1459 AQYQPSMDEFLDHG

-1493 MFAETA
+1493 IFAETA
-1499 ASALPSIGTSLSM
+1499 ASALPSIATSLSM
-1512 FMVNLMPFIT
+1512 FMINLIPFVT
-1522 AGKTIGSDTS
+1522 AGKMIGSDTS

-1550 DFLSGITSLIGLG
+1550 DFLSGLASIVGLG

-1580 VAFSNATAGVNSE
+1580 VAFSNATTGVNSE

-1663 ANSLVGILKT
+1663 ANSLVDILKS

-1682 TFLGSKDMESFSNDL
+1682 KFLGNKDMTSFSNDL

-1736 PSSGGTW
+1736 PSSGGAW
-1743 QKVFGNKNASNF
+1743 QKVFGNKNASDFSN
-1755 GGQLE
+1755 QLVAL
-1760 TFGTSMKNLSDTL
+1760 GTGMRNLSNTL
-1773 SGVKFSYYDSAAT
+1773 SEVEFSYYDSAAA
-1786 ALNTITEAV
+1786 ALNSITEAV
-1795 TNFDVGS
+1795 ANFNVGS
-1802 LNYIVTSIGGLGARA
+1802 LNSIVTSIGSIGTKA

-1832 AFDAPLNK
+1832 AFDSPLNK

-1850 KFYSAGSY
+1850 KFYNAGSY

-1872 RAQLA
+1872 RAKLA
-1877 AIKMANDT
+1877 AIKMADDT
-1885 ELAARSELDINSPS
+1885 ESAARSELHINSPS
-1899 KVFRKIGAGVPEGFA
+1899 KVFRKIGSGVPEGFA

-1922 LGIRAV
+1922 LGVRAV
-1928 EGMSDNAID
+1928 EGMSNDAID
-1937 ATSKVLSSITAV
+1937 SASKVLSNINDV
-1949 LTDDVNSQPTI
+1949 LTDDINTQPMI

-1981 IDPTVS
+1981 MDPTVS

-2002 QNGANDDIVSAIND
+2002 QNGANDDVVSAIKD

>member
-47 ENVNSAAKNAS
+47 ENVNSVAKNTS

-137 VMKNVS
+137 VMQNVS

-159 ASQLAASGMKAGDE
+159 ASQLAASGMKAGDQ

-200 QVAGQGRMMG
+200 QVAGQGRIMG

-225 TLANYLTKVGDGT
+225 TLASYLTKIGDGT

-252 QISFNT
+252 KISFDT

-344 GFLEKLN
+344 GFLEKLD
-351 IKNPFAKVNGGD
+351 IKNPFAKVSGGD
-363 VAKTTKDFNS
+363 VAKTTKAFNS
-373 AADAVGNAA
+373 AADAVSNAA

-418 KVQTLVNKVWL
+418 KVQTLVNKIWL

-434 WSDCTVKAEELEEV
+434 WSDCTVKAEEFEEV

-462 TEEQSESLKNL
+462 TEAQSESLKNL
-473 AQQAKETGKPISE
+473 AQQAKETGTPISE
-486 LINNLQTPTKKGLFL
+486 LINNLQTPTKKDLFL
-501 DAIQNGLKGLSK
+501 NAIQNGLKGLSK
-513 VLKTVKT
+513 ILKTVKT
-520 AWNSVFSPKNLSDGV
+520 AWNDVFSSKILSDGV

-546 EKFVMTDETADKLQ
+546 EKFVMTDETADKLR

-571 VVKNFVGG
+571 VIKDFIGG
-579 TVAVV
+579 TVTVA

-597 SLLDVTAAV
+597 NLLDVTAAI

-621 IFVRTFGAIAT
+621 IFVRTFNAIVT

-637 ALAIRDWVK
+637 ALAIRDWIK
-646 AFTELPVVQ
+646 AFIELPVVQ
-655 KTVTSVKTAIVNA
+655 KTVTSVKTAVVNA

-723 SFKGITNKIKGLK
+723 SFKGITNKVKGLK

-756 LFKLAEEARSK
+756 LFNLAEEVRSK
-767 IHMGDIFGYGMAALM
+767 VRIGDIFGYGMAALM

-788 IGKSLEMLEGPLA
+788 IGKSLEMLEGPIA

-814 RSISKYID
+814 KSISKYID
-822 AKTFIDRSKAINV
+822 AKTFIDKAKAINV
-835 LATAIVKLAIAVALL
+835 LSSAVVKLAIAVALL
-850 VASMYVIND
+850 VASMYVINE
-859 INQNGELSMPLL
+859 INQNGEFSTPLL
-871 TLIGLMGT
+871 TLIGLMGM

-899 GIMFSIGGAITL
+899 GIMFSIGGAIAL
-911 LALSLKTL
+911 LALALKTM
-919 DGLSDDIETTCKK
+919 DGLSSDDKTYKN
-932 AVVLFGLMLVL
+932 AVVLIALIGVL
-943 GLVAMALGKY
+943 GVVAVALGER
-953 VPEFS
+953 VPQLS
-958 KGSIALIAFSA
+958 KGSIAIIAFA
-969 SIYILAKAL
+969 AAVYILAKAL
-978 KVISKIDMRG
+978 KSISKIDKDS
-988 LGRSFATIAG
+988 LNRSFATLVG
-998 LIVVLGIAARG
+998 LILALSIAAQG
-1009 LKGISFSGGVA
+1009 LKGLSFSGGVG

-1026 ALKILMSALD
+1026 ALKLLMSALD
-1036 DLCNFDGT
+1036 DLCNFDGNK
-1044 RIAENLLTIIGIL
+1044 IAENLLTIISIL
-1057 WILAALM
+1057 GILAALM
-1064 AITNLAGVN
+1064 AITNLAGTN
-1073 AAKGGIGML
+1073 AATGGIGML
-1082 ALAGAM
+1082 ALAAAM
-1088 YTMVKVIKAM
+1088 YTMVKAVKAM

-1103 DDLKRIKPILIS
+1103 DDLKRITPILIS

-1120 GVLIVVSN
+1120 GVLIAVSN
-1128 LAGQFAHRAGMMLM
+1128 LAGQFAHRAGMMLL

-1165 LWRAVGVIA
+1165 LWKAVGVIA

-1188 LAKNCKSTLVLL
+1188 LAKDCKSTLVLL

-1220 SLDAAKSALASIIA
+1220 SLDAAKSALASVIA
-1234 TFALLVAATGMFKD
+1234 TFALLVAATGMFKG

-1261 VLVTGILATIIV
+1261 VLVTGLLAAIIV

-1289 LATLLTALATSLFI
+1289 LAVLLTALAASLFI

-1310 ADEAMKAAYKMTGVV
+1310 ADEAMAAAYKMTGVV
-1325 AILGA
+1325 LILGA
-1330 TLIVMSALNVSN
+1330 ILTAMSALNVSN
-1342 AVENATALSLLL
+1342 AVENAKGLSLLL
-1354 LALSASMVIL
+1354 LALSTSMVIL
-1364 FTFGG
+1364 STFGG
-1369 DVGKKAIIS
+1369 DVSGKAIIA
-1378 AYLMSGVLAILG
+1378 AYAMSGVLAILG

-1401 SNAMENAKALSLL
+1401 SNAIENAAALSILV
-1414 IVSLSEACVLLGVVG
+1414 VSLSAACVLLAFAGSLG
-1429 IFGKEAIAGVGV
+1429 AAAIIGVGS

-1452 MYGIGVL
+1452 MYGIGAL
-1459 AQHQSSMDEFLDHG
+1459 SQYQPSMDEFLDHG

-1499 ASALPSIGTSLSM
+1499 ASALPSIATSLSM
-1512 FMVNLMPFIT
+1512 FMVNLMPFVT
-1522 AGKTIGSDTS
+1522 AGKMIGSDTS

-1550 DFLSGITSLIGLG
+1550 DFLSGIASLIGLG

-1580 VAFSNATAGVNSE
+1580 VAFSNATTGVNSE
-1593 QVTASAEA
+1593 QIKASAEA

-1607 VFKSLPKEGGWFQ
+1607 VFNSLPKEGGWFQ

-1626 DLSGFSAKLEDFGN
+1626 DLSGFSSKLEDFGN
-1640 ALTSYGNSVADLKVD
+1640 ALTSYGNSVAELKVD

-1663 ANSLVGILKT
+1663 ANSLVEVLKS

-1682 TFLGSKDMESFSNDL
+1682 EFLGNKDMTSFSNDI

-1704 VNYGNSVA
+1704 VSYGESVTD
-1712 NLKVSAIK
+1712 LKVDAIK
-1720 DSVPAA
+1720 NSVPAA
-1726 EGLADFMKAL
+1726 EALADFVKAL
-1736 PSSGGTW
+1736 PRSGGAW
-1743 QKVFGNKNASNF
+1743 QKVFGNKNASDFSNR
-1755 GGQLE
+1755 LE
-1760 TFGTSMKNLSDTL
+1760 ALGTSMKNLSNTL
-1773 SGVKFSYYDSAAT
+1773 SEVEFSYYDSAAA
-1786 ALNTITEAV
+1786 ALNSITEAV
-1795 TNFDVGS
+1795 ANFNVGG
-1802 LNYIVTSIGGLGARA
+1802 LNSIVTSIGGLGTQA

-1826 QSTIKN
+1826 QSAIKN

-1840 AVSSVRSCMS
+1840 AVSSARSGMS
-1850 KFYSAGSY
+1850 KFYDAGRY
-1858 LVTGFVNGIRDNIY
+1858 LVAGFANGIRDNIY
-1872 RAQLA
+1872 LAQRA
-1877 AIKMANDT
+1877 AIALADNT
-1885 ELAARSELDINSPS
+1885 ESAARSRLRINSPS

-1922 LGIRAV
+1922 LGTMAV
-1928 EGMSDNAID
+1928 NDMSNDVID
-1937 ATSKVLSSITAV
+1937 SASKVLSNVTAA
-1949 LTDDVNSQPTI
+1949 LTDDVNTQPMI

-1981 IDPTVS
+1981 MDPTVS
-1987 AFSNVRSI
+1987 AFSNVHSI

-2002 QNGANDDIVSAIND
+2002 QNGVNDDVVSAIKD

-2040 EVSEAIQT
+2040 EVSDAIQT